1 MSDGSVVIEISLDDK
16 KADKQLD
23 AFEKDLAKAGT
34 NAGAALDKAYR
45 EAVSDIA
52 SQSKRLK
59 DTFVNA
65 FKSMGSA
72 GSNAL
77 KASLNFM
84 RELPSNVQAA
94 LSKLASTV
102 KTGFVNAAKASITA
116 IKELGT
122 SIKNTAVNIKNGF
135 FSIAKTVQSSIVSA
149 VKVSINVIKSIPSA
163 IKSAGIS
170 IKSALVSSLQA
181 AKSAAIS
188 FAQTTV
194 KVIRSIPSAAKT
206 AAVAV
211 KDSFVVAYKAAVV
224 AAYMSVKGTI
234 SAVKAIPSATKS
246 AALAVSSAMKTAF
259 SAVASAAKTTGTTVK
274 SALKTGFSA
283 VKSGAKAAGQAGI
296 SALKGLG
303 NIAKSTGSLIKSGL
317 VSGFNAAKA
326 AAKGAGAGMREALKN
341 SVEKPAEQARFSV
354 LKLAAALGLIAATKN
369 VVGSAIGRVDT
380 IDTATKSLTV
390 LTGSAKDAQLVMTD
404 LTAAIDGTPIAL
416 DAVAL
421 GAKKM
426 VAAGMKA
433 ANVKPVFTAIADAA
447 YGVGNGSESID
458 QMTDAISALQASGVA
473 YADDINRLVDA
484 GVPAWQILANSTGK
498 SVGEMKKYV
507 SEGSLEST
515 KAIAM
520 LTKGIEEGTT
530 GMAGNT
536 AKMAGLAKTAG
547 NTISGSFANMKTAA
561 VKSLANIAEN
571 LKGPIIQALDVA
583 KNTFKQFAA
592 VTASPEFQKKL
603 SDMIQKIKELIP
615 VMVKLAPTIL
625 KVVSAMLALQA
636 VSSVYVAFS
645 NIGKM
650 FVPLK
655 NGLFVIATGF
665 MKLAKTI
672 RHPITAIKNLAF
684 AIKYFIVTSGAV
696 IAIVGAVIAVLYGM
710 YAAFKENTA
719 NIKGFLSGMFDAV
732 KNSFG
737 KIVDVFKQIVSALK
751 PVGSGFK
758 DVLKYIGVGVWVA
771 FGIVLATV
779 VDIIQVLARIVLVA
793 IKGLQGLYYAI
804 KAAFQ
809 ALSGDLKGAKKSL
822 EQSKEAFVDAGSAI
836 KDAFNKDNYAL
847 TGTVEA
853 FKQMGGEAEN
863 TAKKTE
869 TSGKKIKETLKLVET
884 TAKQTETTV
893 SKSNQAIDTMLSG
906 GVDQYGN
913 KLSEKTKSFLNAA
926 KDLYGQYQES
936 SKKSQ
941 DKYSAAM
948 EKAQDLEGDKRK
960 KAIADANA
968 TLVAEIDKNN
978 GTLLTLQAD
987 YAKLLKENKWVD
999 GTELTAQQKKFLQQ
1013 QTADIQ
1019 AELAKQNQL
1028 YVEGNLLKLSN
1039 GKTLNEK
1046 ERSTSIEVQKSLY
1059 ADRKKAVETGEK
1071 ELADLKKKKSDA
1083 TTETEKAN
1091 YQIQID
1097 EQTKKNKTLAENLQK
1112 WASEMNTIIANGGTL
1127 NAETFAKGL
1136 SEMGNISDEQLS
1148 AVWQDFVKVS
1158 GSIDNTLAG
1167 LGAIMS
1173 QRGGEGVQA
1182 FVTALQSGDYTTAA
1196 LNINNDVM
1204 NTLSTLPNG
1213 MFQNGQSGKDQ
1224 FIAAI
1229 KSGDFQGAGKFLLDG
1244 VKLGASPLPGEMNNI
1259 GKQGGNA
1266 NADGLK
1272 STAEANKSAGAE
1284 LKNNAKNGAF
1294 DPNLFKMTG
1303 ANNASG
1309 FNGGILDGKGNAFS
1323 AGSGIGNSA
1332 KSGAASVDSSGVG
1345 SDFASGYAQG
1355 IASGG
1360 MMVAG
1365 AASALAN
1372 KALAA
1377 VQKKQD
1383 SHSPSKESKKLGGD
1397 FGTGY
1402 SLGIADKNK
1411 AVTKAANNL
1420 VASAL
1425 GTESQ
1430 IKKLSSTL
1438 KDKIS
1443 SAIDAGLH
1451 SKNKSVGQLK
1461 QAKALSS
1468 IEGYIGQQTNKLAAT
1483 AKKRDKV
1490 VAQLKA
1496 ANTKMADLTKQ
1507 SKEYAA
1513 SITEKMQ
1520 SYGSISNVDPENPQS
1535 IQAEMQKRLK
1545 EIKAFQANVE
1555 KLRKKGV
1562 SKDIISDILESG
1574 VENGSSYAQA
1584 LAKSDAKTIKAINST
1599 QNQINSASKSMGN
1612 TAANAMYSAGINAA
1626 KGLINGLNSQKKQ
1639 LENTAKSIANTIT
1652 NSVKK
1657 ALRIHSPS
1665 RVAIE
1670 LGKFFTGG
1678 LGNGVLAGAK
1688 GAVQSTNKMVDKVVN
1703 AASNMTVPAITLP
1716 KISAEKAL
1724 GLKSVDLNR
1733 TITVKTIID
1742 NKTKES
1748 SNADLIK
1755 AIKESGAKPVI
1766 LNLDGEVLA
1775 NNSNNRIGSMTDLGL
1790 YGGGLL

>member
-16 KADKQLD
+16 KADKQFD

-84 RELPSNVQAA
+84 RELPANVQAA

-149 VKVSINVIKSIPSA
+149 VKVSINVIKSIPGA

-181 AKSAAIS
+181 AKSAAIT

-194 KVIRSIPSAAKT
+194 KVIKSIPGAAKT
-206 AAVAV
+206 AATAV
-211 KDSFVVAYKAAVV
+211 KNSFVVAYKAVVV

-246 AALAVSSAMKTAF
+246 AALAISSAMKTAF

-341 SVEKPAEQARFSV
+341 SVEKPAEQARFSI
-354 LKLAAALGLIAATKN
+354 LRLAAAFGLIAATKN

-473 YADDINRLVDA
+473 YSDDINRLVDA

-583 KNTFKQFAA
+583 KNAFKQFAA

-603 SDMIQKIKELIP
+603 SDLIQKIKEFIP
-615 VMVKLAPTIL
+615 VLIEWAPVLA
-625 KVVSAMLALQA
+625 KVAAGFVAFNII
-636 VSSVYVAFS
+636 SSVYSKVAGLVMAFRGLASSGTLLGGIVNTVKGAFVGLKAALGSASVAF
-645 NIGKM
+645 G
-650 FVPLK
+650 V
-655 NGLFVIATGF
+655 
-665 MKLAKTI
+665 
-672 RHPITAIKNLAF
+672 ITA
-684 AIKYFIVTSGAV
+684 V
-696 IAIVGAVIAVLYGM
+696 IGSVVAVLYGM
-710 YAAFKENTA
+710 YTAFKENTA
-719 NIKGFLSGMFDAV
+719 GIKGFLSGMWDAV

-758 DVLKYIGVGVWVA
+758 DILKYIGVGVWVA

-809 ALSGDLKGAKKSL
+809 ALQGDLKGAKKSL
-822 EQSKEAFVDAGSAI
+822 EQSKDAFVDAGSAI

-847 TGTVEA
+847 TGTIESL
-853 FKQMGGEAEN
+853 KEMGGEAEK
-863 TAKKTE
+863 TGAKAE
-869 TSGKKIKETLKLVET
+869 TSNKKIANSLKIVES

-913 KLSEKTKSFLNAA
+913 KLSEKTKSFLNSA
-926 KDLYGQYQES
+926 KELYSQYQES
-936 SKKSQ
+936 AKKSQ
-941 DKYSAAM
+941 DAYTAAM
-948 EKAQDLEGDKRK
+948 EKAQTLEGDKRK
-960 KAIADANA
+960 KAIADANTA
-968 TLVAEIDKNN
+968 LVSEINKNN

-987 YAKLLKENKWVD
+987 YAKLLKGNKWVD

-1028 YVEGNLLKLSN
+1028 YVEGNLLKLAN

-1071 ELADLKKKKSDA
+1071 ELADLKKKKADA
-1083 TTETEKAN
+1083 STETEKAN

-1097 EQTKKNKTLAENLQK
+1097 EQTKKNKTLAGNLQK
-1112 WASEMNTIIANGGTL
+1112 WASEMNAIIANGGTL
-1127 NAETFAKGL
+1127 NAETFANGL
-1136 SEMGNISDEQLS
+1136 SQLGNISDEQLS
-1148 AVWQDFVKVS
+1148 ALWQNFVS
-1158 GSIDNTLAG
+1158 TSTSIDNTLAG
-1167 LGAIMS
+1167 LAGIMG
-1173 QRGGEGVQA
+1173 QRGGQGVQA

-1196 LNINNDVM
+1196 LNINNDV
-1204 NTLSTLPNG
+1204 LSTISSLPNG
-1213 MFQNGQSGKDQ
+1213 MFLNGESGKNQ
-1224 FIAAI
+1224 FLTAI
-1229 KSGDFQGAGKFLLDG
+1229 KSGDFQGAGKYLVDG
-1244 VKLGASPLPGEMNNI
+1244 VKMGTDSIDSEMKI
-1259 GKQGGNA
+1259 KGQTGGQNF
-1266 NADGLK
+1266 ADGVK
-1272 STAEANKSAGAE
+1272 GKEGAAKSAGSAV
-1284 LKNNAKNGAF
+1284 KNKAKEGAT
-1294 DPNLFKMTG
+1294 DPNAFKAVG
-1303 ANNASG
+1303 SKDSAG
-1309 FNGGILDGKGNAFS
+1309 FNNGVMGGKGGAYS
-1323 AGSGIGNSA
+1323 AGSSVGNSA
-1332 KSGAASVDSSGVG
+1332 KAGAGSVDSSGVG
-1345 SDFASGYAQG
+1345 SDFASGYVNG
-1355 IASGG
+1355 ILSGMG
-1360 MMVAG
+1360 AVGEAAG
-1365 AASALAN
+1365 SLAN
-1372 KALAA
+1372 KALQA
-1377 VQKKQD
+1377 VKDAQKSK
-1383 SHSPSKESKKLGGD
+1383 SPSKKAKKLGGD
-1397 FGTGY
+1397 FGSGY
-1402 SLGIADKNK
+1402 SLGIASKTKAVNK
-1411 AVTKAANNL
+1411 AASNL
-1420 VASAL
+1420 VAGAL

-1451 SKNKSVGQLK
+1451 SKNKSAGQLK
-1461 QAKALSS
+1461 QAKALNS
-1468 IEGYIGQQTNKLAAT
+1468 IEDYIAQQTNKLAAT

-1507 SKEYAA
+1507 SKEYAT
-1513 SITEKMQ
+1513 SITEKMK
-1520 SYGSISNVDPENPQS
+1520 SYGSISNVDPENPKS
-1535 IQAEMQKRLK
+1535 IQQEMQKRLK

-1562 SKDIISDILESG
+1562 SKDIINDILEAG
-1574 VENGSSYAQA
+1574 VENSSSYAQA

-1626 KGLINGLNSQKKQ
+1626 KGLISGLNSQKKQ
-1639 LENTAKSIANTIT
+1639 LEKTAKSIANTIT

-1657 ALRIHSPS
+1657 ALKIHSPS

-1678 LGNGVLAGAK
+1678 LGNGVLAGAN

-1703 AASNMTVPAITLP
+1703 AASNMTVPTINLP

-1755 AIKESGAKPVI
+1755 AIQQSGDRPINFYV
-1766 LNLDGEVLA
+1766 DGKDIADNTNNHLGSSTSLA
-1775 NNSNNRIGSMTDLGL
+1775 FYGKGL
-1790 YGGGLL
+1790 

>member
-23 AFEKDLAKAGT
+23 AFEKDLEKAGT
-34 NAGAALDKAYR
+34 NAGAALDKAYK

-170 IKSALVSSLQA
+170 IKSALASSLQA

-194 KVIRSIPSAAKT
+194 KVIKSIPGAAKT
-206 AAVAV
+206 AATAV
-211 KDSFVVAYKAAVV
+211 KNSFVVAYKAVVV

-520 LTKGIEEGTT
+520 LTKGIEEGTS

-583 KNTFKQFAA
+583 KNAFKQFAA

-603 SDMIQKIKELIP
+603 SDLIQKIKEFIP
-615 VMVKLAPTIL
+615 VLIEWAPLLAKVAAGFVAFNIL
-625 KVVSAMLALQA
+625 
-636 VSSVYVAFS
+636 SSVYSKVAGLVMAFRGLAS
-645 NIGKM
+645 SGTLLGGIVNTVKGS
-650 FVPLK
+650 FLALK
-655 NGLFVIATGF
+655 VALGSAAAAFGVI
-665 MKLAKTI
+665 I
-672 RHPITAIKNLAF
+672 
-684 AIKYFIVTSGAV
+684 AV
-696 IAIVGAVIAVLYGM
+696 IGAVIAVAYGM
-710 YAAFKENTA
+710 YVSFKENTA
-719 NIKGFLSGMFDAV
+719 NIKGFLSTMWDGV

-737 KIVDVFKQIVSALK
+737 KIVDVFKQIVAALK

-758 DVLKYIGVGVWVA
+758 DVLKYVGVAIWA
-771 FGIVLATV
+771 SLGLVLAAV

-793 IKGLQGLYYAI
+793 IKALQGLYYAI
-804 KAAFQ
+804 KSAFQ

-822 EQSKEAFVDAGSAI
+822 EQSKDAFVDAGSAI

-853 FKQMGGEAEN
+853 FKQMGGEAEK

-987 YAKLLKENKWVD
+987 YAKLLKGNKWVD

-1451 SKNKSVGQLK
+1451 SKNKSAGQLK
-1461 QAKALSS
+1461 QAKALNS
-1468 IEGYIGQQTNKLAAT
+1468 IEGYIAQQTNKLAAT

-1520 SYGSISNVDPENPQS
+1520 SYGSISNVDAENPQS

-1665 RVAIE
+1665 RVAVE

-1755 AIKESGAKPVI
+1755 AIQKSGDRPIIFNVDGK
-1766 LNLDGEVLA
+1766 NLAENA
-1775 NNSNNRIGSMTDLGL
+1775 NNRIGTMGNLGL

>member
-116 IKELGT
+116 VKNLGT

-135 FSIAKTVQSSIVSA
+135 FSIAKTVQSSIMSA

-194 KVIRSIPSAAKT
+194 KVIKSIPGAAKT
-206 AAVAV
+206 AATAV
-211 KDSFVVAYKAAVV
+211 KNSFVVAYKAVVV

-283 VKSGAKAAGQAGI
+283 VKYGAKAAGQAGI

-303 NIAKSTGSLIKSGL
+303 NIAKSTGSLIKTGL

-473 YADDINRLVDA
+473 YSDDINRLVDA

-583 KNTFKQFAA
+583 KNAFKQFAA

-603 SDMIQKIKELIP
+603 SDLIQKIKEFIP
-615 VMVKLAPTIL
+615 VLIEWAPLLAKVAAGFVAFNIL
-625 KVVSAMLALQA
+625 
-636 VSSVYVAFS
+636 SSVYSKVAGLVMAFRGLAS
-645 NIGKM
+645 SGTLLGGIVNTVKGS
-650 FVPLK
+650 FLALK
-655 NGLFVIATGF
+655 VALGSAAAAFGVI
-665 MKLAKTI
+665 I
-672 RHPITAIKNLAF
+672 
-684 AIKYFIVTSGAV
+684 AV
-696 IAIVGAVIAVLYGM
+696 IGAVIAVAYGM
-710 YAAFKENTA
+710 YVSFKENTA
-719 NIKGFLSGMFDAV
+719 NIKGFLSTMWDGV

-737 KIVDVFKQIVSALK
+737 KIVDVFKQIVAALK

-758 DVLKYIGVGVWVA
+758 DVLKYVGVAIWA
-771 FGIVLATV
+771 SLGLVLAAV

-793 IKGLQGLYYAI
+793 IKALQGLYYAI

-809 ALSGDLKGAKKSL
+809 ALHWDLKGAKKSL
-822 EQSKEAFVDAGSAI
+822 EQSKDAFVEAGSAI

-869 TSGKKIKETLKLVET
+869 TSGKKIKDTLKLVET

-906 GVDQYGN
+906 GVDQYGK
-913 KLSEKTKSFLNAA
+913 KLSEKTESFLNAA
-926 KDLYGQYQES
+926 KDLYEQYQEAT
-936 SKKSQ
+936 KKSQ
-941 DKYSAAM
+941 DKYSVAM
-948 EKAQDLEGDKRK
+948 EKAQSLEGDKRK

-987 YAKLLKENKWVD
+987 YAKLLKGNKWVD

-1112 WASEMNTIIANGGTL
+1112 WASEMNAIIANGGTL

-1224 FIAAI
+1224 FITAI

-1272 STAEANKSAGAE
+1272 STAEANKRAGAE

-1323 AGSGIGNSA
+1323 AGTGIGNSA

-1345 SDFASGYAQG
+1345 SDFASGYVDG
-1355 IASGG
+1355 ILSGMKKVG
-1360 MMVAG
+1360 EAAG
-1365 AASALAN
+1365 SLAN
-1372 KALAA
+1372 KALQA
-1377 VQKKQD
+1377 VKDAQKSK
-1383 SHSPSKESKKLGGD
+1383 SPSKKAKKLGRD
-1397 FGTGY
+1397 FGSGY

-1420 VASAL
+1420 VAGAL
-1425 GTESQ
+1425 GTEKQ
-1430 IKKLSSTL
+1430 IKKLSTTL

-1451 SKNKSVGQLK
+1451 SKNKSAGQLK
-1461 QAKALSS
+1461 QAKALNS

-1535 IQAEMQKRLK
+1535 IQQEMQKRLK

-1562 SKDIISDILESG
+1562 SKDIVSDILDAG

-1755 AIKESGAKPVI
+1755 AIQKSGDRPIIFNVDGK
-1766 LNLDGEVLA
+1766 NLAENA
-1775 NNSNNRIGSMTDLGL
+1775 NNRIGTMGNLGL

>member
-23 AFEKDLAKAGT
+23 AFEKDLEKAGT

-194 KVIRSIPSAAKT
+194 KVIKSIPGAAKT
-206 AAVAV
+206 AATAV
-211 KDSFVVAYKAAVV
+211 KNSFVVAYKAVVV

-283 VKSGAKAAGQAGI
+283 VKSGAKAVGQAGI

-583 KNTFKQFAA
+583 KNAFKQFAA

-603 SDMIQKIKELIP
+603 SDLIQKIKEFIP
-615 VMVKLAPTIL
+615 VLIEWAPLLAKVAAGFVAFNIL
-625 KVVSAMLALQA
+625 
-636 VSSVYVAFS
+636 SSVYSKVAGLVMAFRGLAS
-645 NIGKM
+645 SGTLLGGIVNTVKGS
-650 FVPLK
+650 FLALK
-655 NGLFVIATGF
+655 VALGSAAAAFGVI
-665 MKLAKTI
+665 I
-672 RHPITAIKNLAF
+672 
-684 AIKYFIVTSGAV
+684 AV
-696 IAIVGAVIAVLYGM
+696 IGAVIAVAYGM
-710 YAAFKENTA
+710 YVSFKENTA
-719 NIKGFLSGMFDAV
+719 NIKGFLSTMWDGV

-737 KIVDVFKQIVSALK
+737 KIVDVFKQIVAALK

-758 DVLKYIGVGVWVA
+758 DVLKYVGVAIWA
-771 FGIVLATV
+771 SLGLVLAAV

-793 IKGLQGLYYAI
+793 IKALQGLYYAI
-804 KAAFQ
+804 KSAFQ

-822 EQSKEAFVDAGSAI
+822 EQSKDAFVEAGSAI

-978 GTLLTLQAD
+978 GTILTLQAD

>member
-1 MSDGSVVIEISLDDK
+1 MSDGSVVIEISLDDT

-23 AFEKDLAKAGT
+23 TFEKDLAKAGT

-65 FKSMGSA
+65 FKSMGNA

-77 KASLNFM
+77 KASLSFM
-84 RELPSNVQAA
+84 RELPANVGSA

-116 IKELGT
+116 VKNLGT

-149 VKVSINVIKSIPSA
+149 VKTSINVIKSIPGA
-163 IKSAGIS
+163 IKSAGSS
-170 IKSALVSSLQA
+170 IKSALVSSLHA
-181 AKSAAIS
+181 AKTAAIS

-194 KVIRSIPSAAKT
+194 KVIKSIPGAAKT
-206 AAVAV
+206 AATAV
-211 KDSFVVAYKAAVV
+211 KNSFVVAYKAVVV

-259 SAVASAAKTTGTTVK
+259 SAVVSAAKTTGTTVK
-274 SALKTGFSA
+274 TALTNGFSA
-283 VKSGAKAAGQAGI
+283 IKSGAKTAGQVGI

-303 NIAKSTGSLIKSGL
+303 NAAKSTGSLIKNGL
-317 VSGFNAAKA
+317 VSGFNAAKS

-341 SVEKPAEQARFSV
+341 SVEKPAEQARFSI
-354 LKLAAALGLIAATKN
+354 LRLAAAFGLIAATKN

-426 VAAGMKA
+426 VAAGMQA

-473 YADDINRLVDA
+473 YSDDINRLVDA

-583 KNTFKQFAA
+583 KNAFKQFAS

-615 VMVKLAPTIL
+615 VLIELAPIL
-625 KVVSAMLALQA
+625 AKVAAGFIA
-636 VSSVYVAFS
+636 FNIISSVYSKIAGLVGAIKGLASSSSLLGGIINTVRGSFLALKVALGSATAAF
-645 NIGKM
+645 G
-650 FVPLK
+650 
-655 NGLFVIATGF
+655 VIA
-665 MKLAKTI
+665 
-672 RHPITAIKNLAF
+672 
-684 AIKYFIVTSGAV
+684 AV
-696 IAIVGAVIAVLYGM
+696 IGAVIAVLYGM

-758 DVLKYIGVGVWVA
+758 DILKYVGVGVWVA

-793 IKGLQGLYYAI
+793 IKALQGLYYAL
-804 KAAFQ
+804 KAANQ
-809 ALSGDLKGAKKSL
+809 AAHWDLKGAKKSI
-822 EQSKEAFVDAGSAI
+822 EQSKDAFVDAGSAI

-847 TGTVEA
+847 TGTIESL
-853 FKQMGGEAEN
+853 KEMGGEAE
-863 TAKKTE
+863 KTGTKAE
-869 TSGKKIKETLKLVET
+869 TSNKKISSSLKLVES
-884 TAKQTETTV
+884 TAKQTEATV

-913 KLSEKTKSFLNAA
+913 KLNEKTKSFLNAA
-926 KDLYGQYQES
+926 KELYSNYQES
-936 SKKSQ
+936 AQKSQ
-941 DKYSAAM
+941 DKYTAAM
-948 EKAQDLEGDKRK
+948 EKAQSLEGEKRK
-960 KAIADANA
+960 KVIADANA

-987 YAKLLKENKWVD
+987 YAKLLKGNKWVD

-1028 YVEGNLLKLSN
+1028 YVEGNLLKLAN

-1046 ERSTSIEVQKSLY
+1046 ERATSIEVQKSLY
-1059 ADRKKAVETGEK
+1059 GDRKKAVETGEK
-1071 ELADLKKKKSDA
+1071 ELADLKRKKSDA

-1097 EQTKKNKTLAENLQK
+1097 EQTKKNKTLAGNLQK
-1112 WASEMNTIIANGGTL
+1112 WASEMNAIIANGGTL

-1136 SEMGNISDEQLS
+1136 SEMGNISDEQLG

-1167 LGAIMS
+1167 LAAVMS

-1196 LNINNDVM
+1196 LKINDDVL
-1204 NTLSTLPNG
+1204 NTISGLPNS
-1213 MFQNGQSGKDQ
+1213 MFLNGQSGKDQ
-1224 FIAAI
+1224 FLLAI

-1244 VKLGASPLPGEMNNI
+1244 VKMGADPLPGEMEKN
-1259 GKQGGNA
+1259 GKKSGDAQAKGV
-1266 NADGLK
+1266 K
-1272 STAEANKSAGAE
+1272 STAEANKSAGKE
-1284 LKNNAKNGAF
+1284 IKNNAKSGAF

-1303 ANNASG
+1303 SKNSSG
-1309 FNGGILDGKGNAFS
+1309 FNNGILGGKDGAFS
-1323 AGSGIGNSA
+1323 AGTSVGGSA

-1345 SDFASGYAQG
+1345 SDFASGYVNG
-1355 IASGG
+1355 ILSGMG
-1360 MMVAG
+1360 TVGEA
-1365 AASALAN
+1365 AASLAN

-1383 SHSPSKESKKLGGD
+1383 SRSPSKKSKKLGGD
-1397 FGTGY
+1397 FGSGY
-1402 SLGIADKNK
+1402 SLGIASKTK
-1411 AVTKAANNL
+1411 AVTKAASNL
-1420 VASAL
+1420 VAGAL
-1425 GTESQ
+1425 GTEKQ

-1438 KDKIS
+1438 KDKVS

-1451 SKNKSVGQLK
+1451 SKNKSRGQLK
-1461 QAKALSS
+1461 QAKALNS
-1468 IEGYIGQQTNKLAAT
+1468 IEGYIAQQTNRLAAT

-1520 SYGSISNVDPENPQS
+1520 SYGSISNVDAENPQS
-1535 IQAEMQKRLK
+1535 IQQEMQKRLK

-1639 LENTAKSIANTIT
+1639 LEKTAKSIANTIT

-1665 RVAIE
+1665 RVAVE

-1688 GAVQSTNKMVDKVVN
+1688 GAVKSTNKMVDSVVN
-1703 AASNMTVPAITLP
+1703 AASNLTAPKITLP
-1716 KISAEKAL
+1716 HVSAEKAL
-1724 GLKSVDLNR
+1724 GLKSSDLNR
-1733 TITVKTIID
+1733 TITVKAIVE
-1742 NKTKES
+1742 NES
-1748 SNADLIK
+1748 K
-1755 AIKESGAKPVI
+1755 
-1766 LNLDGEVLA
+1766 
-1775 NNSNNRIGSMTDLGL
+1775 NNSNSDLINAIEKSGGRPIILNVDGKVIADNTNNHLGNSTSLAFYGKGL
-1790 YGGGLL
+1790 

>member
-1 MSDGSVVIEISLDDK
+1 MSDGSVVIEISLDDT

-23 AFEKDLAKAGT
+23 TFEKDLAKAGT

-65 FKSMGSA
+65 FKSMGNA

-77 KASLNFM
+77 KASLSFM
-84 RELPSNVQAA
+84 RELPANVGSA

-116 IKELGT
+116 VKNLGT

-149 VKVSINVIKSIPSA
+149 VKTSINVIKSIPGA
-163 IKSAGIS
+163 IKSAGSS
-170 IKSALVSSLQA
+170 IKSALVSSLHA
-181 AKSAAIS
+181 AKTAAIS

-194 KVIRSIPSAAKT
+194 KVIKSIPGAAKT
-206 AAVAV
+206 AATAV
-211 KDSFVVAYKAAVV
+211 KNSFVVAYKAVVV

-259 SAVASAAKTTGTTVK
+259 SAVVSAAKTTGTTVK
-274 SALKTGFSA
+274 TALTNGFSA
-283 VKSGAKAAGQAGI
+283 IKSGAKTAGQVGI

-303 NIAKSTGSLIKSGL
+303 NAAKSTGSLIKNGL
-317 VSGFNAAKA
+317 VSGFNAAKS

-341 SVEKPAEQARFSV
+341 SVEKPAEQARFSI
-354 LKLAAALGLIAATKN
+354 LRLAAAFGLIAATKN

-426 VAAGMKA
+426 VAAGMQA

-473 YADDINRLVDA
+473 YSDDINRLVDA

-583 KNTFKQFAA
+583 KNAFKQFAS

-615 VMVKLAPTIL
+615 VLIELAPIL
-625 KVVSAMLALQA
+625 AKVAAGFIA
-636 VSSVYVAFS
+636 FNIISSVYSKIAGLVGAIKGLASSGSLLGSIINTVRGSFLALKVALGSATAAF
-645 NIGKM
+645 G
-650 FVPLK
+650 
-655 NGLFVIATGF
+655 VIA
-665 MKLAKTI
+665 
-672 RHPITAIKNLAF
+672 
-684 AIKYFIVTSGAV
+684 AV
-696 IAIVGAVIAVLYGM
+696 IGAVIAVLYGM

-758 DVLKYIGVGVWVA
+758 DILKYVGVGVWVA

-793 IKGLQGLYYAI
+793 IKALQGLYYAL
-804 KAAFQ
+804 KAANQ
-809 ALSGDLKGAKKSL
+809 AAHWDLKGAKKSI
-822 EQSKEAFVDAGSAI
+822 EQSKDAFVDAGSAI

-847 TGTVEA
+847 TGTIESL
-853 FKQMGGEAEN
+853 KEMGGEAE
-863 TAKKTE
+863 KTGTKAE
-869 TSGKKIKETLKLVET
+869 TSNKKISSSLKLVES
-884 TAKQTETTV
+884 TAKQTEATV

-913 KLSEKTKSFLNAA
+913 KLNEKTKSFLNAA
-926 KDLYGQYQES
+926 KELYSNYQES
-936 SKKSQ
+936 AQKSQ
-941 DKYSAAM
+941 DKYTAAM
-948 EKAQDLEGDKRK
+948 EKAQSLEGEKRK
-960 KAIADANA
+960 KVIADANA

-987 YAKLLKENKWVD
+987 YAKLLKGNKWVD

-1028 YVEGNLLKLSN
+1028 YVEGNLLKLAN

-1046 ERSTSIEVQKSLY
+1046 ERATSIEVQKSLY
-1059 ADRKKAVETGEK
+1059 SDRKKAVETGEK

-1083 TTETEKAN
+1083 STETEKAN

-1097 EQTKKNKTLAENLQK
+1097 EQTKKNKTLSTNLQN
-1112 WASEMNTIIANGGTL
+1112 WATEMNAIVANGGTL
-1127 NAETFAKGL
+1127 TAETFAKGL
-1136 SEMGNISDEQLS
+1136 SEMGNISDEQLG
-1148 AVWQDFVKVS
+1148 AVWQDFVKAS

-1167 LGAIMS
+1167 LAAIMS
-1173 QRGGEGVQA
+1173 QRGGEGVQG

-1196 LNINNDVM
+1196 SKVNDDVLK
-1204 NTLSTLPNG
+1204 TISSLPNS
-1213 MFQNGQSGKDQ
+1213 MFLNGQSGKDQ
-1224 FIAAI
+1224 FIAAV

-1244 VKLGASPLPGEMNNI
+1244 VKMGAEPLQGEMDKN
-1259 GKQGGNA
+1259 GKTSGNA
-1266 NADGLK
+1266 QANGLK
-1272 STAEANKSAGAE
+1272 GTKEANKKAGAE
-1284 LKNNAKNGAF
+1284 LKNNAKSGAF

-1303 ANNASG
+1303 SKNSSG
-1309 FNGGILDGKGNAFS
+1309 FNNGILVGKDGAFS
-1323 AGSGIGNSA
+1323 AGSSVGGSA
-1332 KSGAASVDSSGVG
+1332 KSGADSVDSTGVG
-1345 SDFASGYAQG
+1345 SDFASGYVNG
-1355 IASGG
+1355 ILSGMG
-1360 MMVAG
+1360 KVAEA
-1365 AASALAN
+1365 AASLAS

-1383 SHSPSKESKKLGGD
+1383 SHSPAKKSKKLGGD
-1397 FGTGY
+1397 FGSGY
-1402 SLGIADKNK
+1402 SLGIASKTKAVNK
-1411 AVTKAANNL
+1411 AASNL
-1420 VASAL
+1420 VAGAL
-1425 GTESQ
+1425 GTEKQ

-1443 SAIDAGLH
+1443 TAIDAGLH
-1451 SKNKSVGQLK
+1451 SKNKSRGQLK
-1461 QAKALSS
+1461 QAKALNS
-1468 IEGYIGQQTNKLAAT
+1468 IEGYIAQQTSRLAAT

-1520 SYGSISNVDPENPQS
+1520 SYGSISNVDAENPQS
-1535 IQAEMQKRLK
+1535 IQQEMQKRLK

-1639 LENTAKSIANTIT
+1639 LEKTAKSIANTIT

-1665 RVAIE
+1665 RVAVE

-1688 GAVQSTNKMVDKVVN
+1688 GAVKSTNKMVDSVVN
-1703 AASNMTVPAITLP
+1703 AASNLTAPKITLP
-1716 KISAEKAL
+1716 HVSAEKAL
-1724 GLKSVDLNR
+1724 GLKSSDLNR
-1733 TITVKTIID
+1733 TITVKAIVE
-1742 NKTKES
+1742 NES
-1748 SNADLIK
+1748 K
-1755 AIKESGAKPVI
+1755 
-1766 LNLDGEVLA
+1766 
-1775 NNSNNRIGSMTDLGL
+1775 NNSNSDLINAIEKSGGRPIILNVDGKVIADNTNNHLGNSTSLAFYGKGL
-1790 YGGGLL
+1790 

>member
-1 MSDGSVVIEISLDDK
+1 MSDGSVVIEISLDDT

-23 AFEKDLAKAGT
+23 TFEKDLAKAGT

-65 FKSMGSA
+65 FKSMGNA

-77 KASLNFM
+77 KASLSFM
-84 RELPSNVQAA
+84 RELPANVGSA

-116 IKELGT
+116 VKNLGT

-135 FSIAKTVQSSIVSA
+135 FSIAKTVQSSIMSA
-149 VKVSINVIKSIPSA
+149 VKISINVIKSIPSA
-163 IKSAGIS
+163 IKSAGSS

-181 AKSAAIS
+181 AKMAAIS

-194 KVIRSIPSAAKT
+194 KVIKSIPGAAKT
-206 AAVAV
+206 AATAV
-211 KDSFVVAYKAAVV
+211 KNSFVVAYKAVVV

-259 SAVASAAKTTGTTVK
+259 SAVVSAAKTTGTTVK
-274 SALKTGFSA
+274 TALTNGFSA
-283 VKSGAKAAGQAGI
+283 IKSGAKTAGQVGI

-303 NIAKSTGSLIKSGL
+303 NAAKSTGSLIKNGL
-317 VSGFNAAKA
+317 VSGFNAARS

-341 SVEKPAEQARFSV
+341 TVEKPAEQARFSI
-354 LKLAAALGLIAATKN
+354 LRLAAAFGLIAATKN

-426 VAAGMKA
+426 VAAGMQA

-473 YADDINRLVDA
+473 YSDDINRLVDA

-583 KNTFKQFAA
+583 KNAFKQFAA

-603 SDMIQKIKELIP
+603 SDLIQKIKEFIP
-615 VMVKLAPTIL
+615 VLIEWAPVLA
-625 KVVSAMLALQA
+625 KVAAGFVAFNII
-636 VSSVYVAFS
+636 SSVYSKVAGLVMAFRGLASSGTLLGGIVNTVKGAFVGLKAALGSASVAF
-645 NIGKM
+645 G
-650 FVPLK
+650 V
-655 NGLFVIATGF
+655 
-665 MKLAKTI
+665 
-672 RHPITAIKNLAF
+672 ITA
-684 AIKYFIVTSGAV
+684 V
-696 IAIVGAVIAVLYGM
+696 IGTVVAVLYGM
-710 YAAFKENTA
+710 YTAFKENTA
-719 NIKGFLSGMFDAV
+719 GIKGFLSGMWDAV

-758 DVLKYIGVGVWVA
+758 DILKYIGVGVWVA

-809 ALSGDLKGAKKSL
+809 ALQGDLKGAKKSL
-822 EQSKEAFVDAGSAI
+822 EQSKDAFVDAGSAI

-847 TGTVEA
+847 TGTIESL
-853 FKQMGGEAEN
+853 KEMGGEAE
-863 TAKKTE
+863 KTGTKAE
-869 TSGKKIKETLKLVET
+869 TSNKKISSSLKLVES
-884 TAKQTETTV
+884 TAKQTEATV

-913 KLSEKTKSFLNAA
+913 KLNEKTKSFLNAA
-926 KDLYGQYQES
+926 KELYSNYQES
-936 SKKSQ
+936 AQKSQ
-941 DKYSAAM
+941 DKYTAAM
-948 EKAQDLEGDKRK
+948 EKAQSLEGEKRK
-960 KAIADANA
+960 KVIADANA

-987 YAKLLKENKWVD
+987 YAKLLKDNKWVD

-1028 YVEGNLLKLSN
+1028 YVEGNLLKLAN

-1046 ERSTSIEVQKSLY
+1046 ERATSIEVQKSLY
-1059 ADRKKAVETGEK
+1059 GDRKKAVETGEK

-1112 WASEMNTIIANGGTL
+1112 WASEMNAIIANGGTL

-1224 FIAAI
+1224 FITAI

-1323 AGSGIGNSA
+1323 AGTGIGNSA

-1360 MMVAG
+1360 VMVAG

-1397 FGTGY
+1397 FGSGY
-1402 SLGIADKNK
+1402 SLGIANKNK
-1411 AVTKAANNL
+1411 AVTKAASNL

-1451 SKNKSVGQLK
+1451 SKNKSTGQLK
-1461 QAKALSS
+1461 QAKALNS
-1468 IEGYIGQQTNKLAAT
+1468 IESYIAQQTNKLAAT

-1520 SYGSISNVDPENPQS
+1520 SYGSISNVDPDNPKS
-1535 IQAEMQKRLK
+1535 IQQEMQKRLK

-1562 SKDIISDILESG
+1562 SKDIINDILEAG

-1639 LENTAKSIANTIT
+1639 LEKTAKSIANTIT

-1703 AASNMTVPAITLP
+1703 AASNMTVPTITLP

-1755 AIKESGAKPVI
+1755 ALKQSGDRPIIFNV
-1766 LNLDGEVLA
+1766 DGKDIADNTNNHLGSSASLA
-1775 NNSNNRIGSMTDLGL
+1775 FYGKGL
-1790 YGGGLL
+1790 

>member
-23 AFEKDLAKAGT
+23 AFEKDLEKAGT

-102 KTGFVNAAKASITA
+102 KTGFVNAAKASITV

-194 KVIRSIPSAAKT
+194 KVIKSIPVAAKT
-206 AAVAV
+206 AATAV
-211 KDSFVVAYKAAVV
+211 KNSFVVAYKAVVV

-341 SVEKPAEQARFSV
+341 SVEKPAEQARFSI
-354 LKLAAALGLIAATKN
+354 LRLAAAFGLIAATKN

-390 LTGSAKDAQLVMTD
+390 LTGSAKDAQLVMKD

-433 ANVKPVFTAIADAA
+433 ADVKPVFTAIADAA

-515 KAIAM
+515 RAIAM

-561 VKSLANIAEN
+561 VKSLANIVEN

-583 KNTFKQFAA
+583 KNAFKQFAA

-603 SDMIQKIKELIP
+603 SDLIQKIKEFIP
-615 VMVKLAPTIL
+615 VLIEWAPVLA
-625 KVVSAMLALQA
+625 KVAAGFVAFNII
-636 VSSVYVAFS
+636 SSVYSKVAGLVMAFRGLAS
-645 NIGKM
+645 SGTLLGGIVNTVKGS
-650 FVPLK
+650 FLALK
-655 NGLFVIATGF
+655 VALGSAAAAFGVI
-665 MKLAKTI
+665 I
-672 RHPITAIKNLAF
+672 
-684 AIKYFIVTSGAV
+684 AV
-696 IAIVGAVIAVLYGM
+696 IGAVIAVAYGM
-710 YAAFKENTA
+710 YVSFKENTA
-719 NIKGFLSGMFDAV
+719 NIKGFLSTMWDGV

-737 KIVDVFKQIVSALK
+737 KIVDVFKQIVAALK

-758 DVLKYIGVGVWVA
+758 DVLKYVGVAIWA
-771 FGIVLATV
+771 SLGLVLAAV

-793 IKGLQGLYYAI
+793 IKALQGLYYAI

-809 ALSGDLKGAKKSL
+809 ALHWDLKGAKKSL
-822 EQSKEAFVDAGSAI
+822 EQSKDAFVEAGSAI

-853 FKQMGGEAEN
+853 FKQMGGEAEK

-906 GVDQYGN
+906 GVDQYGK
-913 KLSEKTKSFLNAA
+913 KLSEKTESFLNAA
-926 KDLYGQYQES
+926 KDLYEQYQEATI
-936 SKKSQ
+936 KSQ
-941 DKYSAAM
+941 DKYSVAM
-948 EKAQDLEGDKRK
+948 EKAQSLEGNKRK

-978 GTLLTLQAD
+978 GALLTLQAD
-987 YAKLLKENKWVD
+987 YAKLLKGNKWVD

-1112 WASEMNTIIANGGTL
+1112 WASEMNAIIANGGTL
-1127 NAETFAKGL
+1127 SAETFAKGL

-1167 LGAIMS
+1167 LAAVMS

-1196 LNINNDVM
+1196 LNINDDVM

-1224 FIAAI
+1224 FITAI

-1323 AGSGIGNSA
+1323 AGTGIGNSA

-1345 SDFASGYAQG
+1345 SDFASGYVNG
-1355 IASGG
+1355 ILSGMG
-1360 MMVAG
+1360 AVGEAAG
-1365 AASALAN
+1365 SLAN
-1372 KALAA
+1372 KALQA
-1377 VQKKQD
+1377 VKDAQKSK
-1383 SHSPSKESKKLGGD
+1383 SPSKKAKKLGGD
-1397 FGTGY
+1397 FGSGY
-1402 SLGIADKNK
+1402 SLGIASKTKAVNK
-1411 AVTKAANNL
+1411 AASNL
-1420 VASAL
+1420 VAGAL

-1451 SKNKSVGQLK
+1451 SKNKSAGQLK
-1461 QAKALSS
+1461 QAKALNS

-1535 IQAEMQKRLK
+1535 IQQEMQKRLK

-1670 LGKFFTGG
+1670 LGKFFTDG

-1703 AASNMTVPAITLP
+1703 AASNLTVPAITLP

-1755 AIKESGAKPVI
+1755 AIQQSGDRPIIFNVDGK
-1766 LNLDGEVLA
+1766 NLAENA
-1775 NNSNNRIGSMTDLGL
+1775 NNRIGTMGNLGL

>member
-34 NAGAALDKAYR
+34 NAGTALDKAYR

-59 DTFVNA
+59 DTFVNV
-65 FKSMGSA
+65 FKSMGNA

-77 KASLNFM
+77 KASLNFI

-102 KTGFVNAAKASITA
+102 KIGFVNAAKASITA
-116 IKELGT
+116 VKNLGT

-135 FSIAKTVQSSIVSA
+135 FSIAKTVQSSIASA
-149 VKVSINVIKSIPSA
+149 VKVSINVIKSIPGA

-194 KVIRSIPSAAKT
+194 KVIKSIPGAAKT
-206 AAVAV
+206 AATAV
-211 KDSFVVAYKAAVV
+211 KNSFVVAYKAVVV

-246 AALAVSSAMKTAF
+246 AALAISSATKTAF

-341 SVEKPAEQARFSV
+341 SVEKPAEQARFSI
-354 LKLAAALGLIAATKN
+354 LRLAAAFGLIAATKN

-583 KNTFKQFAA
+583 KNAFKQFAA

-603 SDMIQKIKELIP
+603 SDLIQKIKEFIP
-615 VMVKLAPTIL
+615 VLIEWAPVLA
-625 KVVSAMLALQA
+625 KVAAGFVAFNII
-636 VSSVYVAFS
+636 SSVYSKVAGLVMAFRGLASSGTLLGGIVNTVKGAFVGLKAALGSASVAF
-645 NIGKM
+645 G
-650 FVPLK
+650 V
-655 NGLFVIATGF
+655 
-665 MKLAKTI
+665 
-672 RHPITAIKNLAF
+672 ITA
-684 AIKYFIVTSGAV
+684 V
-696 IAIVGAVIAVLYGM
+696 IGSVVAVLYGM
-710 YAAFKENTA
+710 YTAFKENTA
-719 NIKGFLSGMFDAV
+719 GIKGFLSGMWDAV

-758 DVLKYIGVGVWVA
+758 DILKYIGVGVWVA

-809 ALSGDLKGAKKSL
+809 ALHWDLKGAKKSL
-822 EQSKEAFVDAGSAI
+822 EQSKDAFVDAGSAI

-853 FKQMGGEAEN
+853 FKQMGGEAEK

-869 TSGKKIKETLKLVET
+869 TSGKKIKDTLKLVET

-893 SKSNQAIDTMLSG
+893 SKSNQAIDMMLSG
-906 GVDQYGN
+906 GVDQYGK
-913 KLSEKTKSFLNAA
+913 KLNEKTKSFLNAA
-926 KDLYGQYQES
+926 KDLYEQYQEAT
-936 SKKSQ
+936 KKSQ
-941 DKYSAAM
+941 DKYSVAM
-948 EKAQDLEGDKRK
+948 EKAQSLEGDKRK
-960 KAIADANA
+960 KAIADANK
-968 TLVAEIDKNN
+968 TLVDETTKNN
-978 GTLLTLQAD
+978 STLLTLQSDYSNMLKTNRWAD
-987 YAKLLKENKWVD
+987 
-999 GTELTAQQKKFLQQ
+999 GQELTAQQKKFLQQ
-1013 QTADIQ
+1013 QTTDIQ
-1019 AELAKQNQL
+1019 TELAKQNQL
-1028 YVEGNLLKLSN
+1028 YVEANLLRLEQ
-1039 GKTLNEK
+1039 GKSLNEK
-1046 ERSTSIEVQKSLY
+1046 ERNTSLEVQKSLY
-1059 ADRKKAVETGEK
+1059 EEKKKAVETGEK
-1071 ELADLKKKKSDA
+1071 SLADLKKKKADA
-1083 TTETEKAN
+1083 STETEKAN

-1097 EQTKKNKTLAENLQK
+1097 EQTKKNKTLSTNLK
-1112 WASEMNTIIANGGTL
+1112 NWATEMNAIIANGGTL
-1127 NAETFAKGL
+1127 NAETFASGL
-1136 SEMGNISDEQLS
+1136 SQLGNISDEQLS
-1148 AVWQDFVKVS
+1148 ALWQNFVS
-1158 GSIDNTLAG
+1158 TSTSIDNTLSG
-1167 LGAIMS
+1167 LAAIMG

-1224 FIAAI
+1224 FITAI

-1323 AGSGIGNSA
+1323 AGTGIGNSA

-1345 SDFASGYAQG
+1345 SDFASGYVNG
-1355 IASGG
+1355 ILSGMG
-1360 MMVAG
+1360 AVGEAAG
-1365 AASALAN
+1365 SLAN
-1372 KALAA
+1372 KALQA
-1377 VQKKQD
+1377 VKDAQKSK
-1383 SHSPSKESKKLGGD
+1383 SPSKKAKKLGGD
-1397 FGTGY
+1397 FGSGY
-1402 SLGIADKNK
+1402 SLGIASKTKAVNK
-1411 AVTKAANNL
+1411 AASNL
-1420 VASAL
+1420 VAGAL

-1451 SKNKSVGQLK
+1451 SKNKSSGQLK
-1461 QAKALSS
+1461 QAKALNS
-1468 IEGYIGQQTNKLAAT
+1468 IEGYIVQQTNRLAAT

-1562 SKDIISDILESG
+1562 SKDIINDILEAG

-1626 KGLINGLNSQKKQ
+1626 RGLINGLNSQKKQ
-1639 LENTAKSIANTIT
+1639 LEKTAKSIANTIT

-1657 ALRIHSPS
+1657 ALKIHSPS

-1703 AASNMTVPAITLP
+1703 AASYMTVPTINLP

-1733 TITVKTIID
+1733 TITVKTIIN

-1755 AIKESGAKPVI
+1755 AIQQSGDRPIIFNV
-1766 LNLDGEVLA
+1766 DGKDIA
-1775 NNSNNRIGSMTDLGL
+1775 DNTNNHIGSSTSLAFYGKGL
-1790 YGGGLL
+1790 

>member
-23 AFEKDLAKAGT
+23 AFEKDLEKAGT

-102 KTGFVNAAKASITA
+102 KTGFVNAAKASITV

-194 KVIRSIPSAAKT
+194 KVIKSIPGAAKT
-206 AAVAV
+206 ASTAV
-211 KDSFVVAYKAAVV
+211 KNSFVVAYKAVVV

-303 NIAKSTGSLIKSGL
+303 NIAKSTGSLIKTGL

-354 LKLAAALGLIAATKN
+354 LKLAAAFGLIAATKN

-390 LTGSAKDAQLVMTD
+390 LTGSAKDAQLVMKD

-433 ANVKPVFTAIADAA
+433 ADVKPVFTAIADAA

-458 QMTDAISALQASGVA
+458 QMVDAISSLQSAGVA
-473 YADDINRLVDA
+473 YSDDINRLVDA

-515 KAIAM
+515 KAISM

-536 AKMAGLAKTAG
+536 AKMSGLAKTAG

-583 KNTFKQFAA
+583 KNAFKQFAA

-603 SDMIQKIKELIP
+603 SDLVQKIKEFIP
-615 VMVKLAPTIL
+615 VLIEWAPLLA
-625 KVVSAMLALQA
+625 KVAAGFVAFNII
-636 VSSVYVAFS
+636 SSVYSKIA
-645 NIGKM
+645 
-650 FVPLK
+650 
-655 NGLFVIATGF
+655 GLVG
-665 MKLAKTI
+665 
-672 RHPITAIKNLAF
+672 AIKGLAS
-684 AIKYFIVTSGAV
+684 SGSLLSGVVNAVRGSFLALKVALGSAAAAFGVVLAV
-696 IAIVGAVIAVLYGM
+696 IGAVIAVAYGM
-710 YAAFKENTA
+710 YVSFKENTA
-719 NIKGFLSGMFDAV
+719 NIKGFLSTMWDGV

-737 KIVDVFKQIVSALK
+737 KIVDVFKQIVAALK

-758 DVLKYIGVGVWVA
+758 DVLKYVGVAIWA
-771 FGIVLATV
+771 SLGLVLAAV

-793 IKGLQGLYYAI
+793 IKALQGLYYAI

-809 ALSGDLKGAKKSL
+809 ALHWDLKGAKKNL
-822 EQSKEAFVDAGSAI
+822 EQSKDAFVDAGSAI

-853 FKQMGGEAEN
+853 FKQMGGEAEK

-869 TSGKKIKETLKLVET
+869 TSGKKIKDTLKLVET
-884 TAKQTETTV
+884 TSKQTETTV

-906 GVDQYGN
+906 GVDQYGK
-913 KLSEKTKSFLNAA
+913 KLNEKTKSFLNAA
-926 KDLYGQYQES
+926 KDLYEQYQEAT
-936 SKKSQ
+936 KKSQ
-941 DKYSAAM
+941 DKYSVAM
-948 EKAQDLEGDKRK
+948 EKAQSLEGDKRK
-960 KAIADANA
+960 KAIADANK
-968 TLVAEIDKNN
+968 TLVDETTKNN
-978 GTLLTLQAD
+978 NTLLTLQSD
-987 YAKLLKENKWVD
+987 YSNMLKTNRWTD
-999 GTELTAQQKKFLQQ
+999 GQELTAQQKKFLQQ

-1019 AELAKQNQL
+1019 TELAKQNQL
-1028 YVEGNLLKLSN
+1028 YVEANLLRLEQ
-1039 GKTLNEK
+1039 GKSLTEK
-1046 ERSTSIEVQKSLY
+1046 ERNTSLEVQKSLY
-1059 ADRKKAVETGEK
+1059 EEKKKAVEAGEK
-1071 ELADLKKKKSDA
+1071 SLDDLKKKKAEAS
-1083 TTETEKAN
+1083 TQTEKAN

-1097 EQTKKNKTLAENLQK
+1097 EQTKKNKTLAGNLQK
-1112 WASEMNTIIANGGTL
+1112 WASEMNAIIANGGTL

-1323 AGSGIGNSA
+1323 AGTGIGNSA

-1345 SDFASGYAQG
+1345 SDFASGYVNG
-1355 IASGG
+1355 ILSGMG
-1360 MMVAG
+1360 AVGEAAG
-1365 AASALAN
+1365 SLAN
-1372 KALAA
+1372 KALQA
-1377 VQKKQD
+1377 VKDAQKSK
-1383 SHSPSKESKKLGGD
+1383 SPSKKAKKLGGD
-1397 FGTGY
+1397 FGSGY
-1402 SLGIADKNK
+1402 SLGIASKTKAVNK
-1411 AVTKAANNL
+1411 AASNL
-1420 VASAL
+1420 VAGAL

-1451 SKNKSVGQLK
+1451 SKNKSAGQLK
-1461 QAKALSS
+1461 QAKALNS

-1535 IQAEMQKRLK
+1535 IQQEMQKRLK

-1670 LGKFFTGG
+1670 LGKFFTDG

-1703 AASNMTVPAITLP
+1703 AASNLTVPAITLP
-1716 KISAEKAL
+1716 KISVEKAL

-1755 AIKESGAKPVI
+1755 AIQQSGDRPIIFNVDGK
-1766 LNLDGEVLA
+1766 NLAENA
-1775 NNSNNRIGSMTDLGL
+1775 NNRIGTMGNLGL

>member
-65 FKSMGSA
+65 FKSMGNA

-77 KASLNFM
+77 KASLNFI

-116 IKELGT
+116 VKNLGT

-149 VKVSINVIKSIPSA
+149 VKISINVIKSIPGA

-194 KVIRSIPSAAKT
+194 KVIKSIPGAAKT
-206 AAVAV
+206 AATAV
-211 KDSFVVAYKAAVV
+211 KNSFVVAYKAVVV

-341 SVEKPAEQARFSV
+341 SVEKPAEQARFSI
-354 LKLAAALGLIAATKN
+354 LRLAAAFGLIAATKN

-515 KAIAM
+515 RAIAM

-583 KNTFKQFAA
+583 KNAFKQFAA

-603 SDMIQKIKELIP
+603 SDLIQKIKEFIP
-615 VMVKLAPTIL
+615 VLIEWAPVLA
-625 KVVSAMLALQA
+625 KVAAGFVAFNII
-636 VSSVYVAFS
+636 SSVYSKVAGLVMAFRGLASSGTLLGGIVNTVKGAFVGLKAALGSASVAF
-645 NIGKM
+645 G
-650 FVPLK
+650 V
-655 NGLFVIATGF
+655 
-665 MKLAKTI
+665 
-672 RHPITAIKNLAF
+672 ITA
-684 AIKYFIVTSGAV
+684 V
-696 IAIVGAVIAVLYGM
+696 IGSVVAVLYGM
-710 YAAFKENTA
+710 YTAFKENTA
-719 NIKGFLSGMFDAV
+719 GIKGFLSGMWDAV

-758 DVLKYIGVGVWVA
+758 DILKYIGVGVWVA

-804 KAAFQ
+804 KATFQ
-809 ALSGDLKGAKKSL
+809 ALQGDLKGAKKSL
-822 EQSKEAFVDAGSAI
+822 EQSKDAFVDAGSAI

-847 TGTVEA
+847 TGTIESL
-853 FKQMGGEAEN
+853 KEMGGEAEK
-863 TAKKTE
+863 TGAKAE
-869 TSGKKIKETLKLVET
+869 TSNKKIANSLKIVES

-913 KLSEKTKSFLNAA
+913 KLSEKTKSFLNSA
-926 KDLYGQYQES
+926 KELYSQYQES
-936 SKKSQ
+936 AKKSQ
-941 DKYSAAM
+941 DAYTAAM
-948 EKAQDLEGDKRK
+948 EKAQSLEGDKRK
-960 KAIADANA
+960 KAIADANK
-968 TLVAEIDKNN
+968 TLVDETTKNN
-978 GTLLTLQAD
+978 STLLTLQSDYSNMLKTNRWAD
-987 YAKLLKENKWVD
+987 
-999 GTELTAQQKKFLQQ
+999 GQELTAQQKKFLQQ
-1013 QTADIQ
+1013 QTTDIQ
-1019 AELAKQNQL
+1019 TELAKQNQL
-1028 YVEGNLLKLSN
+1028 YVEANLLRLEQ
-1039 GKTLNEK
+1039 GKSLNEK
-1046 ERSTSIEVQKSLY
+1046 ERNTSLEVQKSLY
-1059 ADRKKAVETGEK
+1059 EEKKKAVETGEK
-1071 ELADLKKKKSDA
+1071 SLADLKKKKADA
-1083 TTETEKAN
+1083 STETEKAN

-1097 EQTKKNKTLAENLQK
+1097 EQTKKNQTLSTNLK
-1112 WASEMNTIIANGGTL
+1112 NWASEMNSIIANGGTL
-1127 NAETFAKGL
+1127 NAQTFANGL
-1136 SEMGNISDEQLS
+1136 SQLGNISDEQLS
-1148 AVWQDFVKVS
+1148 ALWQNFVS
-1158 GSIDNTLAG
+1158 TSTSIDNTLAG
-1167 LGAIMS
+1167 LAGIMG

-1196 LNINNDVM
+1196 LNINNDV
-1204 NTLSTLPNG
+1204 LSTISSLPNG
-1213 MFQNGQSGKDQ
+1213 MFLNGENGKNQ
-1224 FIAAI
+1224 FLTAI
-1229 KSGDFQGAGKFLLDG
+1229 KSGDFQGAGKYLVDG
-1244 VKLGASPLPGEMNNI
+1244 VKMGTDSIDSEMKTK
-1259 GKQGGNA
+1259 GQTGGQNF
-1266 NADGLK
+1266 ADGVK
-1272 STAEANKSAGAE
+1272 GKEGAAKSAGSAV
-1284 LKNNAKNGAF
+1284 KNKAKEGAT
-1294 DPNLFKMTG
+1294 DPNAFKAVG
-1303 ANNASG
+1303 SKDSAG
-1309 FNGGILDGKGNAFS
+1309 FNNGVMGGKGGAYS
-1323 AGSGIGNSA
+1323 AGSSVGNSA
-1332 KSGAASVDSSGVG
+1332 KSGAGSVDSSGVG
-1345 SDFASGYAQG
+1345 SDFASGYVNG
-1355 IASGG
+1355 ILSGMG
-1360 MMVAG
+1360 AVGRA
-1365 AASALAN
+1365 AASLAN

-1383 SHSPSKESKKLGGD
+1383 SHSPAKKSKKLGGD
-1397 FGTGY
+1397 FGSGY
-1402 SLGIADKNK
+1402 SLGIASKTKAVNK
-1411 AVTKAANNL
+1411 AASNL
-1420 VASAL
+1420 VAGAL

-1451 SKNKSVGQLK
+1451 SKNKSSGQLK
-1461 QAKALSS
+1461 QAKALNS
-1468 IEGYIGQQTNKLAAT
+1468 IEGYIVQQTNRLAAT

-1562 SKDIISDILESG
+1562 SKDIINDILEAG

-1626 KGLINGLNSQKKQ
+1626 RGLINGLNSQKKQ
-1639 LENTAKSIANTIT
+1639 L
-1652 NSVKK
+1652 
-1657 ALRIHSPS
+1657 
-1665 RVAIE
+1665 
-1670 LGKFFTGG
+1670 
-1678 LGNGVLAGAK
+1678 
-1688 GAVQSTNKMVDKVVN
+1688 
-1703 AASNMTVPAITLP
+1703 
-1716 KISAEKAL
+1716 
-1724 GLKSVDLNR
+1724 
-1733 TITVKTIID
+1733 
-1742 NKTKES
+1742 
-1748 SNADLIK
+1748 
-1755 AIKESGAKPVI
+1755 
-1766 LNLDGEVLA
+1766 
-1775 NNSNNRIGSMTDLGL
+1775 
-1790 YGGGLL
+1790 

>member
-77 KASLNFM
+77 KASLSFM
-84 RELPSNVQAA
+84 RELPANVGSA

-116 IKELGT
+116 VKNLGT

-149 VKVSINVIKSIPSA
+149 VKTSINVIKSIPGA
-163 IKSAGIS
+163 IKSAGSS
-170 IKSALVSSLQA
+170 IKSALVSSLHA
-181 AKSAAIS
+181 AKTAAIS

-194 KVIRSIPSAAKT
+194 KVIKSIPGAAKT
-206 AAVAV
+206 AATAV
-211 KDSFVVAYKAAVV
+211 KNSFVVAYKAVVV

-259 SAVASAAKTTGTTVK
+259 SAVVSAAKTTGTTVK
-274 SALKTGFSA
+274 TALTNGFSA
-283 VKSGAKAAGQAGI
+283 IKSGAKTAGQVGI

-303 NIAKSTGSLIKSGL
+303 NAAKSTGSLIKNGL
-317 VSGFNAAKA
+317 VSGFNAAKS

-341 SVEKPAEQARFSV
+341 SVEKPAEQARFSI
-354 LKLAAALGLIAATKN
+354 LRLAAAFGLIAATKN

-426 VAAGMKA
+426 VAAGMQA

-473 YADDINRLVDA
+473 YSDDINRLVDA

-583 KNTFKQFAA
+583 KNAFKQFAS

-615 VMVKLAPTIL
+615 VLIELAPIL
-625 KVVSAMLALQA
+625 AKVAAGFIA
-636 VSSVYVAFS
+636 FNIISSVYSKIAGLVGAIKGLASSGSLLGGIINTVRGSFLALKVALGSATAAF
-645 NIGKM
+645 G
-650 FVPLK
+650 
-655 NGLFVIATGF
+655 VIA
-665 MKLAKTI
+665 
-672 RHPITAIKNLAF
+672 
-684 AIKYFIVTSGAV
+684 AV
-696 IAIVGAVIAVLYGM
+696 IGAVIAVLYGM

-758 DVLKYIGVGVWVA
+758 DILKYVGVGVWVA

-793 IKGLQGLYYAI
+793 IKALQGLYYAL
-804 KAAFQ
+804 KAANQ
-809 ALSGDLKGAKKSL
+809 AAHWDLKGAKKSI
-822 EQSKEAFVDAGSAI
+822 EQSKDAFVDAGSAI

-847 TGTVEA
+847 TGTIESL
-853 FKQMGGEAEN
+853 KEMGGEAE
-863 TAKKTE
+863 KTGTKAE
-869 TSGKKIKETLKLVET
+869 TSNKKISSSLKLVES
-884 TAKQTETTV
+884 TAKQTEATV

-913 KLSEKTKSFLNAA
+913 KLNEKTKSFLNAA
-926 KDLYGQYQES
+926 KELYSNYQES
-936 SKKSQ
+936 AQKSQ
-941 DKYSAAM
+941 DKYTAAM
-948 EKAQDLEGDKRK
+948 EKAQSLEGEKRK
-960 KAIADANA
+960 KVIADANA

-987 YAKLLKENKWVD
+987 YAKLLKGNKWVD

-1028 YVEGNLLKLSN
+1028 YVEGNLLKLAN

-1046 ERSTSIEVQKSLY
+1046 ERATSIEVQKSLY
-1059 ADRKKAVETGEK
+1059 GDRKKAVETGEK
-1071 ELADLKKKKSDA
+1071 ELADLKRKKSDA

-1097 EQTKKNKTLAENLQK
+1097 EQTKKNKTLAGNLQK
-1112 WASEMNTIIANGGTL
+1112 WASEMNAIIANGGTL

-1136 SEMGNISDEQLS
+1136 SEMGNISDEQLG

-1167 LGAIMS
+1167 LAAVMS

-1196 LNINNDVM
+1196 LKINDDVL
-1204 NTLSTLPNG
+1204 NTISGLPNS
-1213 MFQNGQSGKDQ
+1213 MFLNGQSGKDQ
-1224 FIAAI
+1224 FLLAI

-1244 VKLGASPLPGEMNNI
+1244 VKMGADPLPGEMEKN
-1259 GKQGGNA
+1259 GKKSGDAQAKGV
-1266 NADGLK
+1266 K
-1272 STAEANKSAGAE
+1272 STAEANKSAGKE
-1284 LKNNAKNGAF
+1284 IKNNAKSGAF

-1303 ANNASG
+1303 SKNSSG
-1309 FNGGILDGKGNAFS
+1309 FNNGILGGKDGAFS
-1323 AGSGIGNSA
+1323 AGTSVGGSA

-1345 SDFASGYAQG
+1345 SDFAAGFANGIRSG
-1355 IASGG
+1355 
-1360 MMVAG
+1360 AG
-1365 AASALAN
+1365 AVGEAAASIAA

-1383 SHSPSKESKKLGGD
+1383 SHSPSKKSKKLGGD
-1397 FGTGY
+1397 FGSGY
-1402 SLGIADKNK
+1402 SLGIASKTK
-1411 AVTKAANNL
+1411 AVTKAASNL
-1420 VASAL
+1420 VAGAL
-1425 GTESQ
+1425 GTEKQ

-1438 KDKIS
+1438 KDKVS

-1451 SKNKSVGQLK
+1451 SKNKSRGQLK
-1461 QAKALSS
+1461 QAKALNS
-1468 IEGYIGQQTNKLAAT
+1468 IEGYIAQQTNRLAAT

-1520 SYGSISNVDPENPQS
+1520 SYGSISNVDAENPQS
-1535 IQAEMQKRLK
+1535 IQQEMQKRLK

-1639 LENTAKSIANTIT
+1639 LEKTAKSIASTIT

-1657 ALRIHSPS
+1657 ALKIHSPS

-1703 AASNMTVPAITLP
+1703 AASNMTVPTITLP
-1716 KISAEKAL
+1716 KVSAEKAL
-1724 GLKSVDLNR
+1724 GLKSSDLNR
-1733 TITVKTIID
+1733 TITVKAIVE
-1742 NKTKES
+1742 NES
-1748 SNADLIK
+1748 K
-1755 AIKESGAKPVI
+1755 
-1766 LNLDGEVLA
+1766 
-1775 NNSNNRIGSMTDLGL
+1775 NNSNSDLINAIEKSGGRPIILNVDGKVIADSTNNHLGNSTSLAFYGKGL
-1790 YGGGLL
+1790 

>member
-23 AFEKDLAKAGT
+23 AFEKDLEKAGT

-102 KTGFVNAAKASITA
+102 KTGFVNAAKASITV

-149 VKVSINVIKSIPSA
+149 VKVSINVIKSIPGA

-194 KVIRSIPSAAKT
+194 KVIKSIPGAAKT
-206 AAVAV
+206 AATAV
-211 KDSFVVAYKAAVV
+211 KNSFVVAYKAVVV

-259 SAVASAAKTTGTTVK
+259 SAVSSAAKTTGTTVK

-341 SVEKPAEQARFSV
+341 SVEKPAEQARFSI
-354 LKLAAALGLIAATKN
+354 LRLAAAFGLIAATKN

-484 GVPAWQILANSTGK
+484 GVPAWKILANSTGK

-515 KAIAM
+515 RAIAM

-561 VKSLANIAEN
+561 VKSLANIVEN

-583 KNTFKQFAA
+583 KNAFKQFAA

-603 SDMIQKIKELIP
+603 SDLIQKIKEFIP
-615 VMVKLAPTIL
+615 VLIEWAPLLAKVAAGFVAFNIL
-625 KVVSAMLALQA
+625 
-636 VSSVYVAFS
+636 SSVYSKVAGLVMAFRGLAS
-645 NIGKM
+645 SGTLLGGIVNTVKGS
-650 FVPLK
+650 FLALK
-655 NGLFVIATGF
+655 VALGSAAAAFGVI
-665 MKLAKTI
+665 I
-672 RHPITAIKNLAF
+672 
-684 AIKYFIVTSGAV
+684 AV
-696 IAIVGAVIAVLYGM
+696 IGAVIAVAYGM
-710 YAAFKENTA
+710 YVSFKENTA
-719 NIKGFLSGMFDAV
+719 NIKGFLSTMWDGV

-737 KIVDVFKQIVSALK
+737 KIVDVFKQIVAALK

-758 DVLKYIGVGVWVA
+758 DVLKYVGVAIWA
-771 FGIVLATV
+771 SLGLVLAAV

-793 IKGLQGLYYAI
+793 IKALQGLYYAI
-804 KAAFQ
+804 KAAFK
-809 ALSGDLKGAKKSL
+809 ALHWDLKGAKKSL
-822 EQSKEAFVDAGSAI
+822 EQSKDAFVEAGSAI

-853 FKQMGGEAEN
+853 FKQMGGEAEK

-906 GVDQYGN
+906 GVDQYGK
-913 KLSEKTKSFLNAA
+913 KLSEKTESFLNAA
-926 KDLYGQYQES
+926 KDLYEQYQEATI
-936 SKKSQ
+936 KSQ
-941 DKYSAAM
+941 DKYSVAM
-948 EKAQDLEGDKRK
+948 EKAQSLEGDKRK

-987 YAKLLKENKWVD
+987 YAKLLKGNKWVD

-1112 WASEMNTIIANGGTL
+1112 WASEMNAIIANGGTL

-1167 LGAIMS
+1167 LAAVMS

-1196 LNINNDVM
+1196 LNINDDVM

-1224 FIAAI
+1224 FITAI

-1303 ANNASG
+1303 SNNASG
-1309 FNGGILDGKGNAFS
+1309 FNSGILDGKGNAFS
-1323 AGSGIGNSA
+1323 AGTGIGNSA
-1332 KSGAASVDSSGVG
+1332 KSGAGSVDSSGVG
-1345 SDFASGYAQG
+1345 SDFASGYVNG
-1355 IASGG
+1355 ILSGMG
-1360 MMVAG
+1360 AVGEA
-1365 AASALAN
+1365 AASLAS

-1383 SHSPSKESKKLGGD
+1383 SHSPAKKSKKLGGD

-1402 SLGIADKNK
+1402 SLGISEKNK

-1461 QAKALSS
+1461 QAKALNS

-1520 SYGSISNVDPENPQS
+1520 SYGSISNVDAENPQS

-1670 LGKFFTGG
+1670 LGKFFTDG

-1703 AASNMTVPAITLP
+1703 AASNLTVPAITLP

>member
-23 AFEKDLAKAGT
+23 AFEKDLEKAGT

-149 VKVSINVIKSIPSA
+149 VKVSINVIKSIPGA

-194 KVIRSIPSAAKT
+194 KVIKSIPGAAKT
-206 AAVAV
+206 AATAV
-211 KDSFVVAYKAAVV
+211 KNSFVVAYKAVVV

-259 SAVASAAKTTGTTVK
+259 SAVSSAAKTTGTTVK

-341 SVEKPAEQARFSV
+341 SVEKPAEQARFSI
-354 LKLAAALGLIAATKN
+354 LRLAAAFGLIAATKN

-473 YADDINRLVDA
+473 YADDINRLVEA

-583 KNTFKQFAA
+583 KNAFKQFAA

-603 SDMIQKIKELIP
+603 SDLIQKIKEFIP
-615 VMVKLAPTIL
+615 VLIEWAPVLA
-625 KVVSAMLALQA
+625 KVAAGFVAFNII
-636 VSSVYVAFS
+636 SSVYSKVAGLVMAFRGLAS
-645 NIGKM
+645 SGTLLGGIVNTVKGS
-650 FVPLK
+650 FLALK
-655 NGLFVIATGF
+655 VALGSAAAAFGVI
-665 MKLAKTI
+665 I
-672 RHPITAIKNLAF
+672 
-684 AIKYFIVTSGAV
+684 AV
-696 IAIVGAVIAVLYGM
+696 IGAVIAVAYGM
-710 YAAFKENTA
+710 YVSFKENTA
-719 NIKGFLSGMFDAV
+719 NIKGFLSTMWDGV

-737 KIVDVFKQIVSALK
+737 KIVDVFKQIVAALK

-758 DVLKYIGVGVWVA
+758 DVLKYVGVAIWA
-771 FGIVLATV
+771 SLGLVLAAV

-793 IKGLQGLYYAI
+793 IKALQGLYYAI

-809 ALSGDLKGAKKSL
+809 ALHWDLKGAKKSL
-822 EQSKEAFVDAGSAI
+822 EQSKDAFVEASSAI

-853 FKQMGGEAEN
+853 FKQMGGEAEK

-906 GVDQYGN
+906 GVDQYGK
-913 KLSEKTKSFLNAA
+913 KLSEKTESFLNAA
-926 KDLYGQYQES
+926 KDLYEQYQEATI
-936 SKKSQ
+936 KSQ
-941 DKYSAAM
+941 DKYSVAM
-948 EKAQDLEGDKRK
+948 EKAQSLEGDKRK

-987 YAKLLKENKWVD
+987 YAKLLKGNKWVD

-1112 WASEMNTIIANGGTL
+1112 WASEMNAIIANGGTL

-1167 LGAIMS
+1167 LAAVMS
-1173 QRGGEGVQA
+1173 KRGGEGVQA

-1224 FIAAI
+1224 FITAI

-1303 ANNASG
+1303 SNNASG
-1309 FNGGILDGKGNAFS
+1309 FNSGILDGKGNAFS
-1323 AGSGIGNSA
+1323 AGTGIGNSA
-1332 KSGAASVDSSGVG
+1332 KSGAGSVDSSGVG
-1345 SDFASGYAQG
+1345 SDFASGYVNG
-1355 IASGG
+1355 ILSGMG
-1360 MMVAG
+1360 AVGEAAG
-1365 AASALAN
+1365 SLAN
-1372 KALAA
+1372 KALQA
-1377 VQKKQD
+1377 VKDAQKSK
-1383 SHSPSKESKKLGGD
+1383 SPSKKAKKLGGD
-1397 FGTGY
+1397 FGSGY
-1402 SLGIADKNK
+1402 SLGIASKTKAVNK
-1411 AVTKAANNL
+1411 AASNL
-1420 VASAL
+1420 VAGAL

-1451 SKNKSVGQLK
+1451 SKNKSRGQLK
-1461 QAKALSS
+1461 QAKALNS
-1468 IEGYIGQQTNKLAAT
+1468 IEGYIVQQTNRLAAT

-1520 SYGSISNVDPENPQS
+1520 SYGSISNVDAENPQS

-1670 LGKFFTGG
+1670 LGKFFTDG

-1703 AASNMTVPAITLP
+1703 AASNLTVPAITLP

>member
-1 MSDGSVVIEISLDDK
+1 
-16 KADKQLD
+16 
-23 AFEKDLAKAGT
+23 
-34 NAGAALDKAYR
+34 
-45 EAVSDIA
+45 
-52 SQSKRLK
+52 
-59 DTFVNA
+59 
-65 FKSMGSA
+65 
-72 GSNAL
+72 
-77 KASLNFM
+77 
-84 RELPSNVQAA
+84 
-94 LSKLASTV
+94 
-102 KTGFVNAAKASITA
+102 
-116 IKELGT
+116 
-122 SIKNTAVNIKNGF
+122 
-135 FSIAKTVQSSIVSA
+135 SIVSA
-149 VKVSINVIKSIPSA
+149 VKTSINVIKSIPGA
-163 IKSAGIS
+163 IKSAGSS

-181 AKSAAIS
+181 AKMAAIS
-188 FAQTTV
+188 FAQTSV
-194 KVIRSIPSAAKT
+194 NVIKSIPGAAKT
-206 AAVAV
+206 AAVTV
-211 KDSFVVAYKAAVV
+211 KNSFVVAYKAVVV

-234 SAVKAIPSATKS
+234 SAVKAIPNATKS
-246 AALAVSSAMKTAF
+246 AALAISSAMKTAF
-259 SAVASAAKTTGTTVK
+259 SAVVSAAKTTGTTVK
-274 SALKTGFSA
+274 TALTTGFSA
-283 VKSGAKAAGQAGI
+283 IKSGAKTAGQVGI

-303 NIAKSTGSLIKSGL
+303 NIAKNTGSLIKNGL
-317 VSGFNAAKA
+317 VSGFNAARS

-341 SVEKPAEQARFSV
+341 SVERPAEQARFSI
-354 LKLAAALGLIAATKN
+354 LKLAAAFGLIAATKN

-390 LTGSAKDAQLVMTD
+390 LTGSAKDAQLVMKD

-473 YADDINRLVDA
+473 YSDDINRLVDA

-583 KNTFKQFAA
+583 KNAFKQFAS

-615 VMVKLAPTIL
+615 VLIELAPIL
-625 KVVSAMLALQA
+625 AKVAAGFIA
-636 VSSVYVAFS
+636 FNIISSVYSKIAGLVGAIKGLASSGSLLGGIINTVRGSFLALKVALGSATAAF
-645 NIGKM
+645 G
-650 FVPLK
+650 
-655 NGLFVIATGF
+655 VIA
-665 MKLAKTI
+665 
-672 RHPITAIKNLAF
+672 
-684 AIKYFIVTSGAV
+684 AV
-696 IAIVGAVIAVLYGM
+696 IGAVIAVLYGM

-758 DVLKYIGVGVWVA
+758 DILKYVGVGVWVA

-793 IKGLQGLYYAI
+793 IKALQGLYYAL
-804 KAAFQ
+804 KAANQ
-809 ALSGDLKGAKKSL
+809 AAHWDLKGAKKSI
-822 EQSKEAFVDAGSAI
+822 EQSKDAFVDAGSAI

-847 TGTVEA
+847 TGTIESL
-853 FKQMGGEAEN
+853 KEMGGEAE
-863 TAKKTE
+863 KTGTKAE
-869 TSGKKIKETLKLVET
+869 TSNKKISSSLKLVES
-884 TAKQTETTV
+884 TAKQTEATV

-913 KLSEKTKSFLNAA
+913 KLNEKTKSFLNAA
-926 KDLYGQYQES
+926 KELYSNYQES
-936 SKKSQ
+936 AQKSQ
-941 DKYSAAM
+941 DKYTAAM
-948 EKAQDLEGDKRK
+948 EKAQSLEGEKRK
-960 KAIADANA
+960 KVIADANA

-987 YAKLLKENKWVD
+987 YAKLLKGNKWVD

-1028 YVEGNLLKLSN
+1028 YVEGNLLKLAN

-1046 ERSTSIEVQKSLY
+1046 ERATSIEVQKSLY
-1059 ADRKKAVETGEK
+1059 GDRKKAVETGEK
-1071 ELADLKKKKSDA
+1071 ELADLKRKKSDA

-1097 EQTKKNKTLAENLQK
+1097 EQTKKNKTLAGNLQK
-1112 WASEMNTIIANGGTL
+1112 WASEMNAIIANGGTL

-1136 SEMGNISDEQLS
+1136 SEMGNISDEQLG

-1167 LGAIMS
+1167 LAAVMS

-1196 LNINNDVM
+1196 LKINDDVL
-1204 NTLSTLPNG
+1204 NTISGLPNS
-1213 MFQNGQSGKDQ
+1213 MFLNGQSGKDQ
-1224 FIAAI
+1224 FLLAI

-1244 VKLGASPLPGEMNNI
+1244 VKMGADPLPGEMEKN
-1259 GKQGGNA
+1259 GKKSGDAQAKGV
-1266 NADGLK
+1266 K
-1272 STAEANKSAGAE
+1272 STAEANKSAGKE
-1284 LKNNAKNGAF
+1284 IKNNAKSGAF

-1303 ANNASG
+1303 SKNSSG
-1309 FNGGILDGKGNAFS
+1309 FNNGILGGKDGAFS
-1323 AGSGIGNSA
+1323 AGTSVGGSA

-1345 SDFASGYAQG
+1345 SDFASGYVNG
-1355 IASGG
+1355 ILSGMG
-1360 MMVAG
+1360 TVGEA
-1365 AASALAN
+1365 AASLAN

-1383 SHSPSKESKKLGGD
+1383 SRSPSKKSKKLGGD
-1397 FGTGY
+1397 FGSGY
-1402 SLGIADKNK
+1402 SLGIASKTK
-1411 AVTKAANNL
+1411 AVTKAASNL
-1420 VASAL
+1420 VAGAL
-1425 GTESQ
+1425 GTEKQ

-1438 KDKIS
+1438 KDKVS

-1451 SKNKSVGQLK
+1451 SKNKSRGQLK
-1461 QAKALSS
+1461 QAKALNS
-1468 IEGYIGQQTNKLAAT
+1468 IEGYIAQQTNRLAAT

-1520 SYGSISNVDPENPQS
+1520 SYGSISNVDAENPQS
-1535 IQAEMQKRLK
+1535 IQQEMQKRLK

-1639 LENTAKSIANTIT
+1639 LEKTAKSIANTIT

-1665 RVAIE
+1665 RVAVE

-1688 GAVQSTNKMVDKVVN
+1688 GAVKSTNKMVDSVVN
-1703 AASNMTVPAITLP
+1703 AASNLTAPKITLP
-1716 KISAEKAL
+1716 HVSAEKAL
-1724 GLKSVDLNR
+1724 GLKSSDLNR
-1733 TITVKTIID
+1733 TITVKAIVE
-1742 NKTKES
+1742 NES
-1748 SNADLIK
+1748 K
-1755 AIKESGAKPVI
+1755 
-1766 LNLDGEVLA
+1766 
-1775 NNSNNRIGSMTDLGL
+1775 NNSNSDLINAIEKSGGRPIILNVDGKVIADNTNNHLGNSTSLAFYGKGL
-1790 YGGGLL
+1790 

>member
-1 MSDGSVVIEISLDDK
+1 MSDGSVVIEIRLDDK

-84 RELPSNVQAA
+84 RELPANVQAA

-194 KVIRSIPSAAKT
+194 KVIKSIPGAAKT
-206 AAVAV
+206 AATAV
-211 KDSFVVAYKAAVV
+211 KNSFVVAYKAVVV

-274 SALKTGFSA
+274 SALKAGFST
-283 VKSGAKAAGQAGI
+283 VKSGAKAASQAGI

-583 KNTFKQFAA
+583 KNAFKQFAA

-603 SDMIQKIKELIP
+603 SDLIQKIKEFIP
-615 VMVKLAPTIL
+615 VLIEWAPLLAKVAAGFVAFNIL
-625 KVVSAMLALQA
+625 
-636 VSSVYVAFS
+636 SSVYSKVAGLVMAFRGLAS
-645 NIGKM
+645 SGTLLGGIVNTVKGS
-650 FVPLK
+650 FLALK
-655 NGLFVIATGF
+655 VALGSAAAAFGVI
-665 MKLAKTI
+665 I
-672 RHPITAIKNLAF
+672 
-684 AIKYFIVTSGAV
+684 AV
-696 IAIVGAVIAVLYGM
+696 IGAVIAVAYGM
-710 YAAFKENTA
+710 YVSFKENTA
-719 NIKGFLSGMFDAV
+719 NIKGFLSTMWDGV

-737 KIVDVFKQIVSALK
+737 KIVDVFKQIVAALK

-758 DVLKYIGVGVWVA
+758 DVLKYVGVAIWA
-771 FGIVLATV
+771 SLGLVLAAV

-793 IKGLQGLYYAI
+793 IKALQGLYYAI

-809 ALSGDLKGAKKSL
+809 ALHWDLKGAKKSL
-822 EQSKEAFVDAGSAI
+822 EQSKDAFVEAGSAI

-853 FKQMGGEAEN
+853 FKQMGGEAEK

-906 GVDQYGN
+906 GVDQYGK
-913 KLSEKTKSFLNAA
+913 KLSEKTESFLNAA
-926 KDLYGQYQES
+926 KDLYEQYQEAT
-936 SKKSQ
+936 KKSQ
-941 DKYSAAM
+941 DKYSVAM
-948 EKAQDLEGDKRK
+948 EKAQSLEGDKRK
-960 KAIADANA
+960 KAIADANK
-968 TLVAEIDKNN
+968 TLVDETTKNN
-978 GTLLTLQAD
+978 STLLTLQSDYSNMLKTNRWAD
-987 YAKLLKENKWVD
+987 
-999 GTELTAQQKKFLQQ
+999 GQELTAQQKKFLQQ
-1013 QTADIQ
+1013 QTTDIQ
-1019 AELAKQNQL
+1019 TELAKQNQL
-1028 YVEGNLLKLSN
+1028 YVEANLLRLEQ
-1039 GKTLNEK
+1039 GKSLNEK
-1046 ERSTSIEVQKSLY
+1046 ERNTSLEVQKSLY
-1059 ADRKKAVETGEK
+1059 EEKKKAVETGEK
-1071 ELADLKKKKSDA
+1071 SLADLKKKKADA
-1083 TTETEKAN
+1083 STETEKAN

-1097 EQTKKNKTLAENLQK
+1097 EQTKKNKTLSTNLK
-1112 WASEMNTIIANGGTL
+1112 NWATEMNAIIANGGTL
-1127 NAETFAKGL
+1127 NAETFASGL
-1136 SEMGNISDEQLS
+1136 SQLGNISDEQLS
-1148 AVWQDFVKVS
+1148 ALWQNFVS
-1158 GSIDNTLAG
+1158 TSTSIDNTLSG
-1167 LGAIMS
+1167 LAAIMG

-1224 FIAAI
+1224 FITAI

-1323 AGSGIGNSA
+1323 AGTGIGNSA

-1345 SDFASGYAQG
+1345 SDFASGYVDG
-1355 IASGG
+1355 ILSGMKKVG
-1360 MMVAG
+1360 EAAG
-1365 AASALAN
+1365 SLAN
-1372 KALAA
+1372 KALQA
-1377 VQKKQD
+1377 VKDAQKSK
-1383 SHSPSKESKKLGGD
+1383 SPSKKAKKLGRD
-1397 FGTGY
+1397 FGSGY

-1420 VASAL
+1420 VAGAL
-1425 GTESQ
+1425 GTEKQ
-1430 IKKLSSTL
+1430 IKKLSTTL

-1451 SKNKSVGQLK
+1451 SKNKSAGQLE
-1461 QAKALSS
+1461 QAKALNS

-1520 SYGSISNVDPENPQS
+1520 SYGSISNVDAENPQS

-1665 RVAIE
+1665 RVAVE

-1755 AIKESGAKPVI
+1755 AIQQSGDRPIIFNVDGK
-1766 LNLDGEVLA
+1766 NLAENA
-1775 NNSNNRIGSMTDLGL
+1775 NNRIGTMGNLGL

>member
-23 AFEKDLAKAGT
+23 AFEQDLAKAGT

-149 VKVSINVIKSIPSA
+149 VKVSINVIKSIPGA

-194 KVIRSIPSAAKT
+194 KVIKSIPGAAKT
-206 AAVAV
+206 AATAV
-211 KDSFVVAYKAAVV
+211 KNSFVVAYKAVVV

-473 YADDINRLVDA
+473 YADDINRLVEA

-583 KNTFKQFAA
+583 KNAFKQFAA

-603 SDMIQKIKELIP
+603 SDLIQKIKEFIP
-615 VMVKLAPTIL
+615 VLIEWAPVLA
-625 KVVSAMLALQA
+625 KVAAGFVAFNII
-636 VSSVYVAFS
+636 SSVYSKVAGLVMAFRGLAS
-645 NIGKM
+645 SGTLLGGIVNTVKGS
-650 FVPLK
+650 FLALK
-655 NGLFVIATGF
+655 VALGSAAAAFGVI
-665 MKLAKTI
+665 
-672 RHPITAIKNLAF
+672 
-684 AIKYFIVTSGAV
+684 IVV
-696 IAIVGAVIAVLYGM
+696 IGAVIAVAYGM
-710 YAAFKENTA
+710 YVSFKENTA
-719 NIKGFLSGMFDAV
+719 NIKGFLSTMWDGV

-737 KIVDVFKQIVSALK
+737 KIVDVFKQIVAALK

-758 DVLKYIGVGVWVA
+758 DVLKYVGVAIWA
-771 FGIVLATV
+771 SLGLVLAAV

-793 IKGLQGLYYAI
+793 IKALQGLYYAI

-809 ALSGDLKGAKKSL
+809 ALHWDLKGAKKSL
-822 EQSKEAFVDAGSAI
+822 EQSKDAFVEAGSAI

-853 FKQMGGEAEN
+853 FKQMGGEAEK

-906 GVDQYGN
+906 GVDQYGK
-913 KLSEKTKSFLNAA
+913 KLSEKTESFLNAA
-926 KDLYGQYQES
+926 KDLYEQYQEATI
-936 SKKSQ
+936 KSQ
-941 DKYSAAM
+941 DKYSVAM
-948 EKAQDLEGDKRK
+948 EKAQSLEGDKRK

-987 YAKLLKENKWVD
+987 YAKLLKGNKWVD

-1059 ADRKKAVETGEK
+1059 SDRKKAVETGEK

-1083 TTETEKAN
+1083 STETEKAN

-1097 EQTKKNKTLAENLQK
+1097 EQTKKNKTLSTNLQN
-1112 WASEMNTIIANGGTL
+1112 WATEMNAIVANGGTL
-1127 NAETFAKGL
+1127 TAETFAKGL
-1136 SEMGNISDEQLS
+1136 SEMGNISDEQLG
-1148 AVWQDFVKVS
+1148 AVWQDFVKAS

-1167 LGAIMS
+1167 LAAIMS
-1173 QRGGEGVQA
+1173 QRGGEGVQG

-1196 LNINNDVM
+1196 SKVNDDVLK
-1204 NTLSTLPNG
+1204 TISSLPNS
-1213 MFQNGQSGKDQ
+1213 MFLNGQSGKDQ
-1224 FIAAI
+1224 FIAAV

-1244 VKLGASPLPGEMNNI
+1244 VKMGAEPLPGEMDKN
-1259 GKQGGNA
+1259 GKTSGNA
-1266 NADGLK
+1266 QANGLK
-1272 STAEANKSAGAE
+1272 GTKEANKKAGAE
-1284 LKNNAKNGAF
+1284 LKNNAKSGAF

-1303 ANNASG
+1303 SKNSSG
-1309 FNGGILDGKGNAFS
+1309 FNNGILVGKDGAFS
-1323 AGSGIGNSA
+1323 AGSSVGGSA
-1332 KSGAASVDSSGVG
+1332 KSGADSVDSTGVG
-1345 SDFASGYAQG
+1345 SDFASGYVNG
-1355 IASGG
+1355 ILSGMG
-1360 MMVAG
+1360 KVAEA
-1365 AASALAN
+1365 AASLAS

-1383 SHSPSKESKKLGGD
+1383 SHSPAKKSKKLGGD
-1397 FGTGY
+1397 FGSGY
-1402 SLGIADKNK
+1402 SLGIASKTKAVNK
-1411 AVTKAANNL
+1411 AASNL
-1420 VASAL
+1420 VAGAL
-1425 GTESQ
+1425 GTEKQ

-1443 SAIDAGLH
+1443 TAIDAGLH
-1451 SKNKSVGQLK
+1451 SKNKSRGQLK
-1461 QAKALSS
+1461 QAKALNS
-1468 IEGYIGQQTNKLAAT
+1468 IEGYIAQQTSRLAAT

-1513 SITEKMQ
+1513 SISEKMR
-1520 SYGSISNVDPENPQS
+1520 SYGSISNVDPENPKS
-1535 IQAEMQKRLK
+1535 IQQEMQKRLK
-1545 EIKAFQANVE
+1545 EIRAFQANVE

-1562 SKDIISDILESG
+1562 SKDIINDILESG

-1670 LGKFFTGG
+1670 LGKFFTDG

-1703 AASNMTVPAITLP
+1703 AASNLTVPAITLP

-1755 AIKESGAKPVI
+1755 AIQQSGDRPIIFNVDGK
-1766 LNLDGEVLA
+1766 NLAENA
-1775 NNSNNRIGSMTDLGL
+1775 NNRIGTMGNLGL

>member
-23 AFEKDLAKAGT
+23 AFEKDLEKAGT

-102 KTGFVNAAKASITA
+102 KTGFVNAAKASITV

-194 KVIRSIPSAAKT
+194 KVIKSIPGAAKT
-206 AAVAV
+206 ASTAV
-211 KDSFVVAYKAAVV
+211 KNSFVVAYKAVVV

-303 NIAKSTGSLIKSGL
+303 NIAKSTGSLIKTGL

-354 LKLAAALGLIAATKN
+354 LKLAAAFGLIAATKN

-390 LTGSAKDAQLVMTD
+390 LTGSAKDAQLVMKD

-473 YADDINRLVDA
+473 YADDINRLVEA

-583 KNTFKQFAA
+583 KNAFKQFAA

-603 SDMIQKIKELIP
+603 SDLIQKIKEFIP
-615 VMVKLAPTIL
+615 VLIEWAPVLA
-625 KVVSAMLALQA
+625 KVAAGFVAFNII
-636 VSSVYVAFS
+636 SSVYSKVAGLVMAFRGLAS
-645 NIGKM
+645 SGTLLGGIVNTVKGS
-650 FVPLK
+650 FLALK
-655 NGLFVIATGF
+655 VALGSAAAAFGVI
-665 MKLAKTI
+665 I
-672 RHPITAIKNLAF
+672 
-684 AIKYFIVTSGAV
+684 AV
-696 IAIVGAVIAVLYGM
+696 IGAVIAVAYGM
-710 YAAFKENTA
+710 YVSFKENTA
-719 NIKGFLSGMFDAV
+719 NIKGFLSTMWDGV

-737 KIVDVFKQIVSALK
+737 KIVDVFKQIVAALK

-758 DVLKYIGVGVWVA
+758 DVLKYVGVAIWA
-771 FGIVLATV
+771 SLGLVLAAV

-793 IKGLQGLYYAI
+793 IKALQGLYYAI

-809 ALSGDLKGAKKSL
+809 ALHWDLKGAKKSL
-822 EQSKEAFVDAGSAI
+822 EQSKDAFVEAGSAI

-853 FKQMGGEAEN
+853 FKQMGGEAEK

-906 GVDQYGN
+906 GVDQYGK
-913 KLSEKTKSFLNAA
+913 KLSEKTESFLNAA
-926 KDLYGQYQES
+926 KDLYEQYQEATI
-936 SKKSQ
+936 KSQ
-941 DKYSAAM
+941 DKYSVAM
-948 EKAQDLEGDKRK
+948 EKAQSLEGDKRK

-987 YAKLLKENKWVD
+987 YAKLLKGNKWVD

-1112 WASEMNTIIANGGTL
+1112 WASEMNAIIANGGTL

-1167 LGAIMS
+1167 LAAVMS
-1173 QRGGEGVQA
+1173 KRGGEGVQA

-1196 LNINNDVM
+1196 LNINDDVM

-1224 FIAAI
+1224 FITAI

-1303 ANNASG
+1303 SNNASG
-1309 FNGGILDGKGNAFS
+1309 FNSGILDGKGNAFS
-1323 AGSGIGNSA
+1323 AGTGIGNSA
-1332 KSGAASVDSSGVG
+1332 KSGAGSVDSSGVG
-1345 SDFASGYAQG
+1345 SDFASGYVNG
-1355 IASGG
+1355 ILSGMG
-1360 MMVAG
+1360 AVGEAAG
-1365 AASALAN
+1365 SLAN
-1372 KALAA
+1372 KALQA
-1377 VQKKQD
+1377 VKDAQKSK
-1383 SHSPSKESKKLGGD
+1383 SPSKKAKKLGGD
-1397 FGTGY
+1397 FGSGY
-1402 SLGIADKNK
+1402 SLGIASKTKAVNK
-1411 AVTKAANNL
+1411 AASNL
-1420 VASAL
+1420 VAGAL

-1451 SKNKSVGQLK
+1451 SKNKSRGQLK
-1461 QAKALSS
+1461 QAKALNS
-1468 IEGYIGQQTNKLAAT
+1468 IEGYIVQQTNKLAAT

-1535 IQAEMQKRLK
+1535 IQQEMQKRLK

-1665 RVAIE
+1665 RVAVE

-1755 AIKESGAKPVI
+1755 AIQQSGDRPIIFNVDGK
-1766 LNLDGEVLA
+1766 NLAENA
-1775 NNSNNRIGSMTDLGL
+1775 NNRIGTMGNLGL

>member
-34 NAGAALDKAYR
+34 NAGAALDKAYI

-84 RELPSNVQAA
+84 RELPANVQAA

-116 IKELGT
+116 VKNLGT

-149 VKVSINVIKSIPSA
+149 VKISINVIKSIPGA
-163 IKSAGIS
+163 IKSAGIT

-194 KVIRSIPSAAKT
+194 KVIKSIPGAAKT
-206 AAVAV
+206 AATAV
-211 KDSFVVAYKAAVV
+211 KNSFVVAYKAVVV

-354 LKLAAALGLIAATKN
+354 LRLAAAFGLIAATKN

-473 YADDINRLVDA
+473 YSDDINRLVDA

-583 KNTFKQFAA
+583 KNAFKQFAA

-603 SDMIQKIKELIP
+603 SDLIQKIKEFIP
-615 VMVKLAPTIL
+615 VLIEWAPVLA
-625 KVVSAMLALQA
+625 KVAAGFVAFNII
-636 VSSVYVAFS
+636 SSVYSKVAGLVMAFRGLASSGTLLGGIVNTVKGAFVGLKAALGSASVAF
-645 NIGKM
+645 G
-650 FVPLK
+650 V
-655 NGLFVIATGF
+655 
-665 MKLAKTI
+665 
-672 RHPITAIKNLAF
+672 ITA
-684 AIKYFIVTSGAV
+684 V
-696 IAIVGAVIAVLYGM
+696 IGTVVAVLYGM
-710 YAAFKENTA
+710 YTAFKENTA
-719 NIKGFLSGMFDAV
+719 GIKGFLSGMWDAV

-758 DVLKYIGVGVWVA
+758 DILKYIGVGVWVA

-809 ALSGDLKGAKKSL
+809 ALQGDLKGAKKSL
-822 EQSKEAFVDAGSAI
+822 EQSKDAFVDAGSAI

-847 TGTVEA
+847 TGTIESL
-853 FKQMGGEAEN
+853 KEMGGEAE
-863 TAKKTE
+863 KTGTKAE
-869 TSGKKIKETLKLVET
+869 TSNKKIASSLKVVET
-884 TAKQTETTV
+884 TAKQTEATV

-913 KLSEKTKSFLNAA
+913 KLSEKTKSFLYSA
-926 KDLYGQYQES
+926 KELYSQYQES
-936 SKKSQ
+936 AKKSQ
-941 DKYSAAM
+941 DAYTAAM
-948 EKAQDLEGDKRK
+948 EKAQTLEGDKRK
-960 KAIADANA
+960 KAIADANTA
-968 TLVAEIDKNN
+968 LVSEINKNN

-987 YAKLLKENKWVD
+987 YAKLLKGNKWVD

-1028 YVEGNLLKLSN
+1028 YVEGNLLKLAN

-1059 ADRKKAVETGEK
+1059 SDRKKAVETGEK

-1083 TTETEKAN
+1083 STETEKAN

-1097 EQTKKNKTLAENLQK
+1097 EQTKKNKALSTNLQN
-1112 WASEMNTIIANGGTL
+1112 WATEMNSIIANGGTL
-1127 NAETFAKGL
+1127 NAQTFATGL
-1136 SEMGNISDEQLS
+1136 SQLGNISDEQLS
-1148 AVWQDFVKVS
+1148 ALWQNFVS
-1158 GSIDNTLAG
+1158 TSTSIDNTLAG
-1167 LGAIMS
+1167 LAGIMG
-1173 QRGGEGVQA
+1173 QRGGQGVQA

-1196 LNINNDVM
+1196 LNINNDV
-1204 NTLSTLPNG
+1204 LSTISSLPNG
-1213 MFQNGQSGKDQ
+1213 MFLNGESGKNQ
-1224 FIAAI
+1224 FLTAI
-1229 KSGDFQGAGKFLLDG
+1229 KSGDFQGAGKYLVDG
-1244 VKLGASPLPGEMNNI
+1244 VKMGTDSIDSEMKTK
-1259 GKQGGNA
+1259 GQTGGQNF
-1266 NADGLK
+1266 ADGVK
-1272 STAEANKSAGAE
+1272 GKEGAAKSAGSAV
-1284 LKNNAKNGAF
+1284 KNKAKEGAT
-1294 DPNLFKMTG
+1294 DPNAFKAVG
-1303 ANNASG
+1303 SKDSAG
-1309 FNGGILDGKGNAFS
+1309 FNNGVMGGKSGAYS
-1323 AGSGIGNSA
+1323 AGSSVGNSA
-1332 KSGAASVDSSGVG
+1332 KSGAGSVDSSGVG
-1345 SDFASGYAQG
+1345 SDFASGYVNG
-1355 IASGG
+1355 ILSGMG
-1360 MMVAG
+1360 AVGEA
-1365 AASALAN
+1365 AASLAS

-1377 VQKKQD
+1377 VQKKQN
-1383 SHSPSKESKKLGGD
+1383 SHSPSKETTKLGGD

-1402 SLGIADKNK
+1402 SLGIASKTKAVNK
-1411 AVTKAANNL
+1411 AASNL
-1420 VASAL
+1420 VAGAL

-1430 IKKLSSTL
+1430 IKKLSNTL

-1451 SKNKSVGQLK
+1451 SKNKSSGQLK
-1461 QAKALSS
+1461 QAKALNS
-1468 IEGYIGQQTNKLAAT
+1468 IEGYIVQQTNRLAAT

-1562 SKDIISDILESG
+1562 SKDIINDILEAG
-1574 VENGSSYAQA
+1574 VENSSSYAQA

-1626 KGLINGLNSQKKQ
+1626 KGLISGLNSQKKQ
-1639 LENTAKSIANTIT
+1639 LEKTAKSIANTIT

-1657 ALRIHSPS
+1657 ALKIHSPS

-1688 GAVQSTNKMVDKVVN
+1688 GAVQSTSKMVDKVVN
-1703 AASNMTVPAITLP
+1703 AASNMTVPTINLP

-1755 AIKESGAKPVI
+1755 AIQQSGDRPIIFNV
-1766 LNLDGEVLA
+1766 DGKDIADNTNNHLGSSTSLA
-1775 NNSNNRIGSMTDLGL
+1775 FYGKGL
-1790 YGGGLL
+1790 

>member
-116 IKELGT
+116 VKNLGT

-194 KVIRSIPSAAKT
+194 KVIKSIPGAAKT
-206 AAVAV
+206 AATAV
-211 KDSFVVAYKAAVV
+211 KNSFVVAYKAVVV

-458 QMTDAISALQASGVA
+458 QMTDAIAALQASGVA

-583 KNTFKQFAA
+583 KNAFKQFAA

-603 SDMIQKIKELIP
+603 SDLIQKIKEFIP
-615 VMVKLAPTIL
+615 VLIEWAPLLAKVAAGFVAFNIL
-625 KVVSAMLALQA
+625 
-636 VSSVYVAFS
+636 SSVYSKVAGLVMAFRGLAS
-645 NIGKM
+645 SGTLLGGIVNTVKGS
-650 FVPLK
+650 FLALK
-655 NGLFVIATGF
+655 VALGSAAAAFGVI
-665 MKLAKTI
+665 I
-672 RHPITAIKNLAF
+672 
-684 AIKYFIVTSGAV
+684 AV
-696 IAIVGAVIAVLYGM
+696 IGAVIAVAYGM
-710 YAAFKENTA
+710 YVSFKENTA
-719 NIKGFLSGMFDAV
+719 NIKGFLSTMWDGV

-737 KIVDVFKQIVSALK
+737 KIVDVFKQIVAALK

-758 DVLKYIGVGVWVA
+758 DVLKYVGVAIWA
-771 FGIVLATV
+771 SLGLVLAAV

-793 IKGLQGLYYAI
+793 IKALQGLYYAI
-804 KAAFQ
+804 KSAFQ

-822 EQSKEAFVDAGSAI
+822 EQSKDAFVEAGSAI

-853 FKQMGGEAEN
+853 FKQMGGEAEK

-936 SKKSQ
+936 AKKSQ

-987 YAKLLKENKWVD
+987 YAKLLKGNKWVD

-1224 FIAAI
+1224 FITAI

-1323 AGSGIGNSA
+1323 AGTGIGNSA

-1451 SKNKSVGQLK
+1451 SKNKSAGQLK
-1461 QAKALSS
+1461 QAKALNS
-1468 IEGYIGQQTNKLAAT
+1468 IEGYIAQQTNKLAAT

-1490 VAQLKA
+1490 LAQLKA

-1535 IQAEMQKRLK
+1535 IQQEMQKRLK

-1562 SKDIISDILESG
+1562 SKDIVSDILDAG

-1665 RVAIE
+1665 RVAVE
-1670 LGKFFTGG
+1670 LGKFFTSG
-1678 LGNGVLAGAK
+1678 LGNGVLDGAK
-1688 GAVQSTNKMVDKVVN
+1688 GAVQSTNKMVDKIVN
-1703 AASNMTVPAITLP
+1703 AASNMTAPTINLP

-1755 AIKESGAKPVI
+1755 AIQQSGDRPIIFNVDGK
-1766 LNLDGEVLA
+1766 NLAENA
-1775 NNSNNRIGSMTDLGL
+1775 NNRIGMMGNLGL

>member
-1 MSDGSVVIEISLDDK
+1 MSDGSVVIEISLDNK

-116 IKELGT
+116 VKNLGT

-149 VKVSINVIKSIPSA
+149 VKVSINVIKSIPIA

-181 AKSAAIS
+181 AKLAAIS

-194 KVIRSIPSAAKT
+194 KVIKSIPSAAKT
-206 AAVAV
+206 AATAV
-211 KDSFVVAYKAAVV
+211 KNSFVVAYKAVVV

-246 AALAVSSAMKTAF
+246 AALVVSSAMKTAF

-303 NIAKSTGSLIKSGL
+303 DIAKSTGSLIKSGL

-341 SVEKPAEQARFSV
+341 SVEKPAEQARFSI
-354 LKLAAALGLIAATKN
+354 LRLAAAFGLIAATKN

-583 KNTFKQFAA
+583 KNAFKQFAA

-603 SDMIQKIKELIP
+603 SDLIQKIKEFIP
-615 VMVKLAPTIL
+615 VLIEWAPVLA
-625 KVVSAMLALQA
+625 KVAAGFVAFNII
-636 VSSVYVAFS
+636 SSVYSKVAGLVMAFRGLASSGTLLGGIVNTVKGAFVGLKAALGSASVAF
-645 NIGKM
+645 G
-650 FVPLK
+650 V
-655 NGLFVIATGF
+655 
-665 MKLAKTI
+665 
-672 RHPITAIKNLAF
+672 ITA
-684 AIKYFIVTSGAV
+684 V
-696 IAIVGAVIAVLYGM
+696 IGSVVAVLYGM
-710 YAAFKENTA
+710 YTAFKENTA
-719 NIKGFLSGMFDAV
+719 GIKGFLSGMWDAV

-758 DVLKYIGVGVWVA
+758 DILKYIGVGVWVA

-809 ALSGDLKGAKKSL
+809 ALQGDLKGAKKSL
-822 EQSKEAFVDAGSAI
+822 EQSKDAFVDAGSAI

-847 TGTVEA
+847 TGTIESL
-853 FKQMGGEAEN
+853 KEMGGEAEK
-863 TAKKTE
+863 TGAKAE
-869 TSGKKIKETLKLVET
+869 TSNKKIANSLKIVES

-913 KLSEKTKSFLNAA
+913 KLSEKTKSFLNSA
-926 KDLYGQYQES
+926 KELYSQYQES
-936 SKKSQ
+936 AKKSQ
-941 DKYSAAM
+941 DAYTAAM
-948 EKAQDLEGDKRK
+948 EKAQSLEGDKRK
-960 KAIADANA
+960 KAIADANK
-968 TLVAEIDKNN
+968 TLVDETTKNN
-978 GTLLTLQAD
+978 STLLTLQSDYSNMLKTNRWAD
-987 YAKLLKENKWVD
+987 
-999 GTELTAQQKKFLQQ
+999 GQELTAQQKKFLQQ
-1013 QTADIQ
+1013 QTTDIQ
-1019 AELAKQNQL
+1019 TELAKQNQL
-1028 YVEGNLLKLSN
+1028 YVEANLLRLEQ
-1039 GKTLNEK
+1039 GKSLNEK
-1046 ERSTSIEVQKSLY
+1046 ERNTSLEVQKSLY
-1059 ADRKKAVETGEK
+1059 EEKKKAVETGEK
-1071 ELADLKKKKSDA
+1071 SLADLKKKKADA
-1083 TTETEKAN
+1083 STETEKAN

-1097 EQTKKNKTLAENLQK
+1097 EQTKKNQTLSTNLK
-1112 WASEMNTIIANGGTL
+1112 NWASEMNSIIANGGTL
-1127 NAETFAKGL
+1127 NAQTFANGL
-1136 SEMGNISDEQLS
+1136 SQLGNISDEQLS
-1148 AVWQDFVKVS
+1148 ALWQNFVS
-1158 GSIDNTLAG
+1158 TSTSIDNTLAG
-1167 LGAIMS
+1167 LAGIMG

-1182 FVTALQSGDYTTAA
+1182 FVTAIQSKDYTTAA
-1196 LNINNDVM
+1196 LNINNDVL
-1204 NTLSTLPNG
+1204 NTLSSLPNG
-1213 MFQNGQSGKDQ
+1213 MFLNGQNGKNQ

-1229 KSGDFQGAGKFLLDG
+1229 KSNEYQEAGKYLVDG
-1244 VKLGASPLPGEMNNI
+1244 VKMGVDPLPGEMTTK
-1259 GKQGGNA
+1259 GQSSGQSF
-1266 NADGLK
+1266 ADGVK
-1272 STAEANKSAGAE
+1272 GKGGAAKSAGSAV
-1284 LKNNAKNGAF
+1284 KNKAKEGAT
-1294 DPNLFKMTG
+1294 DPNAFKAVG
-1303 ANNASG
+1303 SKDSAG
-1309 FNGGILDGKGNAFS
+1309 FNNGVMGGKGGAYS
-1323 AGSGIGNSA
+1323 AGSSVGNSA
-1332 KSGAASVDSSGVG
+1332 KSGAGSVDSSGVG
-1345 SDFASGYAQG
+1345 SDFASGYVNG
-1355 IASGG
+1355 ILSGMG
-1360 MMVAG
+1360 AVGRA
-1365 AASALAN
+1365 AASLAN

-1383 SHSPSKESKKLGGD
+1383 SHSPAKKSKKLGGD
-1397 FGTGY
+1397 FGSGY
-1402 SLGIADKNK
+1402 SLGIASKTKAVNK
-1411 AVTKAANNL
+1411 AASNL
-1420 VASAL
+1420 VAGAL

-1451 SKNKSVGQLK
+1451 SKNKSAGQLK
-1461 QAKALSS
+1461 QAKALNS
-1468 IEGYIGQQTNKLAAT
+1468 IEDYIAQQTNKLAAT

-1507 SKEYAA
+1507 SKEYAT
-1513 SITEKMQ
+1513 SITEKMK
-1520 SYGSISNVDPENPQS
+1520 SYGSISNVDPENPKS
-1535 IQAEMQKRLK
+1535 IQQEMQKRLK

-1562 SKDIISDILESG
+1562 SKDIINDILEAG
-1574 VENGSSYAQA
+1574 VENSSSYAQA

-1626 KGLINGLNSQKKQ
+1626 KGLISGLNSQKKQ
-1639 LENTAKSIANTIT
+1639 LEKTAKSIANTIT

-1657 ALRIHSPS
+1657 ALKIHSPS

-1678 LGNGVLAGAK
+1678 LGNGVLAGAN

-1703 AASNMTVPAITLP
+1703 AASNMTVPTINLP

-1755 AIKESGAKPVI
+1755 AIQQSGDRPIIFNV
-1766 LNLDGEVLA
+1766 DGKDIADNTNNHLGSSTALA
-1775 NNSNNRIGSMTDLGL
+1775 FYGKGL
-1790 YGGGLL
+1790 

>member
-149 VKVSINVIKSIPSA
+149 VKVSINVIKSIPGA

-194 KVIRSIPSAAKT
+194 KVIKSIPGAAKT
-206 AAVAV
+206 AATAV
-211 KDSFVVAYKAAVV
+211 KNSFVVAYKAVVV

-259 SAVASAAKTTGTTVK
+259 SAVSSAAKTTGTTVK

-341 SVEKPAEQARFSV
+341 SVEKPAEQARFSI
-354 LKLAAALGLIAATKN
+354 LRLAAAFGLIAATKN

-583 KNTFKQFAA
+583 KNAFKQFAA

-603 SDMIQKIKELIP
+603 SDLIQKIKEFIP
-615 VMVKLAPTIL
+615 VLIEWAPVLA
-625 KVVSAMLALQA
+625 KVAAGFVAFNII
-636 VSSVYVAFS
+636 SSVYSKVAGLVMAFRGLAS
-645 NIGKM
+645 SGTLLGGIVNTVKGS
-650 FVPLK
+650 FLALK
-655 NGLFVIATGF
+655 VALGSAAAAFGVI
-665 MKLAKTI
+665 I
-672 RHPITAIKNLAF
+672 
-684 AIKYFIVTSGAV
+684 AV
-696 IAIVGAVIAVLYGM
+696 IGAVIAVAYGM
-710 YAAFKENTA
+710 YVSFKENTA
-719 NIKGFLSGMFDAV
+719 NIKGFLSTMWDGV

-737 KIVDVFKQIVSALK
+737 KIVDVFKQIVAALK

-758 DVLKYIGVGVWVA
+758 DVLKYVGVAIWA
-771 FGIVLATV
+771 SLGLVLAAV

-793 IKGLQGLYYAI
+793 IKALQGLYYAI

-809 ALSGDLKGAKKSL
+809 ALHWDLKGAKKSL
-822 EQSKEAFVDAGSAI
+822 EQSKDAFVEAGSAI

-853 FKQMGGEAEN
+853 FKQMGGEAEK

-906 GVDQYGN
+906 GVDQYGK
-913 KLSEKTKSFLNAA
+913 KLSEKTESFLNAA
-926 KDLYGQYQES
+926 KDLYEQYQEATI
-936 SKKSQ
+936 KSQ
-941 DKYSAAM
+941 DKYSVAM
-948 EKAQDLEGDKRK
+948 EKAQSLEGDKRK
-960 KAIADANA
+960 KAIADANK
-968 TLVAEIDKNN
+968 TLVDETTKNN
-978 GTLLTLQAD
+978 STLLTLQSDYSNMLKTNRWAD
-987 YAKLLKENKWVD
+987 
-999 GTELTAQQKKFLQQ
+999 GQELTAQQKKFLQQ
-1013 QTADIQ
+1013 QTTDIQ
-1019 AELAKQNQL
+1019 TELAKQNQL
-1028 YVEGNLLKLSN
+1028 YVEANLLRLEQ
-1039 GKTLNEK
+1039 GKSLNEK
-1046 ERSTSIEVQKSLY
+1046 ERNTSLEVQKSLY
-1059 ADRKKAVETGEK
+1059 EEKKKAVETGEK
-1071 ELADLKKKKSDA
+1071 SLADLKKKKADA
-1083 TTETEKAN
+1083 STETEKAN

-1097 EQTKKNKTLAENLQK
+1097 EQTKKNKTLSTNLK
-1112 WASEMNTIIANGGTL
+1112 NWATEMNAIIANGGTL
-1127 NAETFAKGL
+1127 NAETFASGL
-1136 SEMGNISDEQLS
+1136 SQLGNISDEQLS
-1148 AVWQDFVKVS
+1148 ALWQNFVS
-1158 GSIDNTLAG
+1158 TSTSIDNTLSG
-1167 LGAIMS
+1167 LAAIMG

-1182 FVTALQSGDYTTAA
+1182 FVTAIQSKDYTTAA
-1196 LNINNDVM
+1196 LNINNDVL
-1204 NTLSTLPNG
+1204 NTLSNLPNG
-1213 MFQNGQSGKDQ
+1213 MFLNGQNGKNQ

-1229 KSGDFQGAGKFLLDG
+1229 KSNEYQEAGKYLVDG
-1244 VKLGASPLPGEMNNI
+1244 VKMGASPLPNELNGI

-1266 NADGLK
+1266 NADGIK
-1272 STAEANKSAGAE
+1272 STAEANKNAGATI
-1284 LKNNAKNGAF
+1284 KNNAKNGAF
-1294 DPNLFKMTG
+1294 DPNLFQMTG
-1303 ANNASG
+1303 VSNANG

-1323 AGSGIGNSA
+1323 AGTGIGNSA

-1461 QAKALSS
+1461 QAKALNS

-1520 SYGSISNVDPENPQS
+1520 SYGSISNVDAENPQS

-1670 LGKFFTGG
+1670 LGKFFTDG

-1703 AASNMTVPAITLP
+1703 AASNLTVPAITLP

>member
-102 KTGFVNAAKASITA
+102 KTGFVNAAKASIA
-116 IKELGT
+116 AVKNLGT

-194 KVIRSIPSAAKT
+194 KVIKSIPGAAKT
-206 AAVAV
+206 AATAV
-211 KDSFVVAYKAAVV
+211 KNSFVVAYKAVVV
-224 AAYMSVKGTI
+224 AAYMGVKGTI

-341 SVEKPAEQARFSV
+341 SVEKPAEQARFSI
-354 LKLAAALGLIAATKN
+354 LRLAAAFGLIAATKN

-515 KAIAM
+515 RAIAM

-583 KNTFKQFAA
+583 KNAFKQFAA

-603 SDMIQKIKELIP
+603 SDLIQKIKEFIP
-615 VMVKLAPTIL
+615 VLIEWAPVLA
-625 KVVSAMLALQA
+625 KVAAGFVAFNII
-636 VSSVYVAFS
+636 SSVYSKVAGLVMAFRGLASSGTLLGGIVNTVKGAFVGLKAALGSASVAF
-645 NIGKM
+645 G
-650 FVPLK
+650 V
-655 NGLFVIATGF
+655 
-665 MKLAKTI
+665 
-672 RHPITAIKNLAF
+672 ITA
-684 AIKYFIVTSGAV
+684 V
-696 IAIVGAVIAVLYGM
+696 IGSVVAVLYGM
-710 YAAFKENTA
+710 YTAFKENTA
-719 NIKGFLSGMFDAV
+719 GIKGFLSGMWDAV

-758 DVLKYIGVGVWVA
+758 DILKYIGVGVWVA

-809 ALSGDLKGAKKSL
+809 ALQGDLKGAKKSL
-822 EQSKEAFVDAGSAI
+822 EQSKDAFVDAGSAI

-847 TGTVEA
+847 TGTIESL
-853 FKQMGGEAEN
+853 KEMGGEAEK
-863 TAKKTE
+863 TGAKAE
-869 TSGKKIKETLKLVET
+869 TSNKKIANSLKIVES

-913 KLSEKTKSFLNAA
+913 KLSEKTKSFLNSA
-926 KDLYGQYQES
+926 KELYSQYQES
-936 SKKSQ
+936 AKKSQ
-941 DKYSAAM
+941 DAYTAAM
-948 EKAQDLEGDKRK
+948 EKAQTLEGDKRK
-960 KAIADANA
+960 KAIADANTA
-968 TLVAEIDKNN
+968 LVSEINKNN

-987 YAKLLKENKWVD
+987 YAKLLKGNKWVD

-1028 YVEGNLLKLSN
+1028 YVEGNLLKLAN

-1071 ELADLKKKKSDA
+1071 ELADLKKKKADA
-1083 TTETEKAN
+1083 STETEKAN

-1097 EQTKKNKTLAENLQK
+1097 EQTKKNKTLAGNLQK
-1112 WASEMNTIIANGGTL
+1112 WASEMNAIIANGGTL
-1127 NAETFAKGL
+1127 NAETFANGL
-1136 SEMGNISDEQLS
+1136 SQLGNISDEQLS
-1148 AVWQDFVKVS
+1148 ALWQNFVS
-1158 GSIDNTLAG
+1158 TSTSIDNTLAG
-1167 LGAIMS
+1167 LAGIMG
-1173 QRGGEGVQA
+1173 QRGGQGVQA

-1196 LNINNDVM
+1196 LNINNDV
-1204 NTLSTLPNG
+1204 LSTISSLPNG
-1213 MFQNGQSGKDQ
+1213 MFLNGESGKNQ
-1224 FIAAI
+1224 FLTAI
-1229 KSGDFQGAGKFLLDG
+1229 KSGDFQGAGKYLVDG
-1244 VKLGASPLPGEMNNI
+1244 VKMGTDSIDSEMKI
-1259 GKQGGNA
+1259 KGQTGGQNF
-1266 NADGLK
+1266 ADGVK
-1272 STAEANKSAGAE
+1272 GKEGAAKSAGSAV
-1284 LKNNAKNGAF
+1284 KNKAKEGAT
-1294 DPNLFKMTG
+1294 DPNAFKAVG
-1303 ANNASG
+1303 SKDSAG
-1309 FNGGILDGKGNAFS
+1309 FNNGVMGGKGGAYS
-1323 AGSGIGNSA
+1323 AGSSVGNSA
-1332 KSGAASVDSSGVG
+1332 KAGAGSVDSSGVG
-1345 SDFASGYAQG
+1345 SDFASGYVNG
-1355 IASGG
+1355 ILSGMG
-1360 MMVAG
+1360 AVGEAAG
-1365 AASALAN
+1365 SLAN
-1372 KALAA
+1372 KALQA
-1377 VQKKQD
+1377 VKDAQKSK
-1383 SHSPSKESKKLGGD
+1383 SPSKKAKKLGGD
-1397 FGTGY
+1397 FGSGY
-1402 SLGIADKNK
+1402 SLGIASKTKAVNK
-1411 AVTKAANNL
+1411 AASNL
-1420 VASAL
+1420 VAGAL

-1451 SKNKSVGQLK
+1451 SKNKSAGQLK
-1461 QAKALSS
+1461 QAKALNS
-1468 IEGYIGQQTNKLAAT
+1468 IEDYIAQQTNKLAAT

-1507 SKEYAA
+1507 SKEYAT
-1513 SITEKMQ
+1513 SITEKMK
-1520 SYGSISNVDPENPQS
+1520 SYGSISNVDPENPKS
-1535 IQAEMQKRLK
+1535 IQQEMQKRLK

-1562 SKDIISDILESG
+1562 SKDIINDILESG

-1599 QNQINSASKSMGN
+1599 QNQINSASKAMGN

-1639 LENTAKSIANTIT
+1639 LEKTAKSIANTIT

-1657 ALRIHSPS
+1657 ALKIHSPS

-1703 AASNMTVPAITLP
+1703 AASNMTVPTINLP

-1755 AIKESGAKPVI
+1755 AIQQSGDRPINFYV
-1766 LNLDGEVLA
+1766 DGKDLA
-1775 NNSNNRIGSMTDLGL
+1775 DNTNNHLGSSTSLAFYGKGL
-1790 YGGGLL
+1790 

>member
-149 VKVSINVIKSIPSA
+149 VKVSINVIKSIPGA

-194 KVIRSIPSAAKT
+194 KVIKSIPGAAKT
-206 AAVAV
+206 AATAV
-211 KDSFVVAYKAAVV
+211 KNSFVVAYKAVVV

-259 SAVASAAKTTGTTVK
+259 SAVVSAAKTTGTTVK
-274 SALKTGFSA
+274 TALTNGFSA
-283 VKSGAKAAGQAGI
+283 IKSGAKTAGQVGI

-303 NIAKSTGSLIKSGL
+303 NAAKSTGSLIKNGL
-317 VSGFNAAKA
+317 VSGFNAAKS

-341 SVEKPAEQARFSV
+341 SVEKPAEQARFSI
-354 LKLAAALGLIAATKN
+354 LRLAAAFGLIAATKN

-426 VAAGMKA
+426 VAAGMQA

-473 YADDINRLVDA
+473 YSDDINRLVDA

-583 KNTFKQFAA
+583 KNAFKQFAS

-615 VMVKLAPTIL
+615 VLIELAPILAKVAAGFIAFNIISSVCSKIAGLVGAIKGLASSGSLLGSIINTVRGSFLAL
-625 KVVSAMLALQA
+625 KVALGSATA
-636 VSSVYVAFS
+636 AF
-645 NIGKM
+645 G
-650 FVPLK
+650 
-655 NGLFVIATGF
+655 VIA
-665 MKLAKTI
+665 
-672 RHPITAIKNLAF
+672 
-684 AIKYFIVTSGAV
+684 AV
-696 IAIVGAVIAVLYGM
+696 IGAVIAVLYGM

-809 ALSGDLKGAKKSL
+809 ALSGDLNGAKKSL
-822 EQSKEAFVDAGSAI
+822 EQSKDAFVDAGSAI

-847 TGTVEA
+847 TGTIESL
-853 FKQMGGEAEN
+853 KEMGGEAE
-863 TAKKTE
+863 KTGTKAE
-869 TSGKKIKETLKLVET
+869 TSNKKISSSLKLVES
-884 TAKQTETTV
+884 TAKQTEATV

-913 KLSEKTKSFLNAA
+913 KLNEKTKSFLNAA
-926 KDLYGQYQES
+926 KELYSNYQES
-936 SKKSQ
+936 AQKSQ
-941 DKYSAAM
+941 DKYTAAM
-948 EKAQDLEGDKRK
+948 EKAQSLEGEKRK
-960 KAIADANA
+960 KVIADANA

-987 YAKLLKENKWVD
+987 YAKLLKDNKWVD

-1028 YVEGNLLKLSN
+1028 YVEGNLLKLAN

-1046 ERSTSIEVQKSLY
+1046 ERATSIEVQKSLY
-1059 ADRKKAVETGEK
+1059 GDRKKAVETGEK
-1071 ELADLKKKKSDA
+1071 ELADLKRKKSDA

-1097 EQTKKNKTLAENLQK
+1097 EQTKKNKTLAGNLQK
-1112 WASEMNTIIANGGTL
+1112 WASEMNAIIANGGTL

-1136 SEMGNISDEQLS
+1136 SEMGNISDEQLG

-1167 LGAIMS
+1167 LAAVMS

-1196 LNINNDVM
+1196 LKINDDVL
-1204 NTLSTLPNG
+1204 NTISGLPNS
-1213 MFQNGQSGKDQ
+1213 MFLNGQSGKDQ
-1224 FIAAI
+1224 FLLAI

-1244 VKLGASPLPGEMNNI
+1244 VKMGADPLPGEMEKN
-1259 GKQGGNA
+1259 GKKSGDAQAKGV
-1266 NADGLK
+1266 K
-1272 STAEANKSAGAE
+1272 STAEANKSAGKE
-1284 LKNNAKNGAF
+1284 IKNNAKSGAF

-1303 ANNASG
+1303 SKNSSG
-1309 FNGGILDGKGNAFS
+1309 FNNGILGGKDGAFS
-1323 AGSGIGNSA
+1323 AGTSVGGSA

-1345 SDFASGYAQG
+1345 SDFAAGFANGIRSG
-1355 IASGG
+1355 
-1360 MMVAG
+1360 AG
-1365 AASALAN
+1365 AVGEAAASIAA

-1383 SHSPSKESKKLGGD
+1383 SHSPSKKSKKLGGD
-1397 FGTGY
+1397 FGSGY
-1402 SLGIADKNK
+1402 SLGIASKTK
-1411 AVTKAANNL
+1411 AVTKAASNL
-1420 VASAL
+1420 VAGAL
-1425 GTESQ
+1425 GTEKQ

-1438 KDKIS
+1438 KDKVS

-1451 SKNKSVGQLK
+1451 SKNKSRGQLK
-1461 QAKALSS
+1461 QAKALNS
-1468 IEGYIGQQTNKLAAT
+1468 IEGYIAQQTNKLAAT

-1562 SKDIISDILESG
+1562 SKDIINDILEAG

-1626 KGLINGLNSQKKQ
+1626 KGLISGLNSQKKQ
-1639 LENTAKSIANTIT
+1639 LEKTAKSIANTIT

-1657 ALRIHSPS
+1657 ALKIHSPS

-1688 GAVQSTNKMVDKVVN
+1688 GAVQSTSKMVDKVVN
-1703 AASNMTVPAITLP
+1703 AASNMTVPTINLP

-1755 AIKESGAKPVI
+1755 AIQQSGDRPIIFNV
-1766 LNLDGEVLA
+1766 DGKDIADNTNNHLGSSTSLA
-1775 NNSNNRIGSMTDLGL
+1775 FYGKGL
-1790 YGGGLL
+1790 

>member
-84 RELPSNVQAA
+84 RELPANVQAA

-116 IKELGT
+116 VKNLGT

-149 VKVSINVIKSIPSA
+149 VKISINVIKSIPGA
-163 IKSAGIS
+163 IKSAGIT

-194 KVIRSIPSAAKT
+194 KVIKSIPGAAKT
-206 AAVAV
+206 AATAV
-211 KDSFVVAYKAAVV
+211 KNSFVVAYKAVVV

-354 LKLAAALGLIAATKN
+354 LRLAAAFGLIAATKN

-473 YADDINRLVDA
+473 YSDDINRLVDA

-583 KNTFKQFAA
+583 KNAFKQFAA

-603 SDMIQKIKELIP
+603 SDLIQKIKEFIP
-615 VMVKLAPTIL
+615 VLIEWAPVLA
-625 KVVSAMLALQA
+625 KVAAGFVAFNII
-636 VSSVYVAFS
+636 SSVYSKVAGLVMAFRGLASSGTLLGGIVNTVKGAFVALKAALGSASVAF
-645 NIGKM
+645 G
-650 FVPLK
+650 V
-655 NGLFVIATGF
+655 
-665 MKLAKTI
+665 
-672 RHPITAIKNLAF
+672 ITA
-684 AIKYFIVTSGAV
+684 V
-696 IAIVGAVIAVLYGM
+696 IGTVVAVLYGM
-710 YAAFKENTA
+710 YTAFKENTA
-719 NIKGFLSGMFDAV
+719 GIKGFLSGMWDAV

-758 DVLKYIGVGVWVA
+758 DILKYIGVGVWVA

-809 ALSGDLKGAKKSL
+809 ALQGDLKGAKKSL
-822 EQSKEAFVDAGSAI
+822 EQSKDAFVDAGSAI

-847 TGTVEA
+847 TGTIESL
-853 FKQMGGEAEN
+853 KEMGGEAE
-863 TAKKTE
+863 KTGTKAE
-869 TSGKKIKETLKLVET
+869 TSNKKIASSLKVVET
-884 TAKQTETTV
+884 TAKQTEATV

-913 KLSEKTKSFLNAA
+913 KLSEKTKSFLYSA
-926 KDLYGQYQES
+926 KELYSQYQES
-936 SKKSQ
+936 AKKSQ
-941 DKYSAAM
+941 DAYTAAM
-948 EKAQDLEGDKRK
+948 EKAQTLEGDKRK
-960 KAIADANA
+960 KAIADANTA
-968 TLVAEIDKNN
+968 LVSEINKNN

-987 YAKLLKENKWVD
+987 YAKLLKGNKWVD

-1028 YVEGNLLKLSN
+1028 YVEGNLLKLAN

-1059 ADRKKAVETGEK
+1059 SDRKKAVETGEK

-1083 TTETEKAN
+1083 LTETEKAN

-1097 EQTKKNKTLAENLQK
+1097 EQTKKNKALSTNLQN
-1112 WASEMNTIIANGGTL
+1112 WATEMNSIIANGGTL
-1127 NAETFAKGL
+1127 NAQTFATGL
-1136 SEMGNISDEQLS
+1136 SQLGNISDEQLS
-1148 AVWQDFVKVS
+1148 ALWQNFVS
-1158 GSIDNTLAG
+1158 TSTSIDNTLAG
-1167 LGAIMS
+1167 LAGIMG
-1173 QRGGEGVQA
+1173 QRGGQGVQA

-1196 LNINNDVM
+1196 LNINNDV
-1204 NTLSTLPNG
+1204 LSTISSLPNG
-1213 MFQNGQSGKDQ
+1213 MFLNGESGKNQ
-1224 FIAAI
+1224 FLTAI
-1229 KSGDFQGAGKFLLDG
+1229 KSGDFQGAGKYLVDG
-1244 VKLGASPLPGEMNNI
+1244 VKMGTDSIDSEMKTK
-1259 GKQGGNA
+1259 GQTGGQNF
-1266 NADGLK
+1266 ADGVK
-1272 STAEANKSAGAE
+1272 GKEGAAKSAGSAV
-1284 LKNNAKNGAF
+1284 KNKAKEGAT
-1294 DPNLFKMTG
+1294 DPNAFKAVG
-1303 ANNASG
+1303 SKDSAG
-1309 FNGGILDGKGNAFS
+1309 FNNGVMGGKGGAYS
-1323 AGSGIGNSA
+1323 AGSSVGNSA
-1332 KSGAASVDSSGVG
+1332 KSGAGSVDSSGVG
-1345 SDFASGYAQG
+1345 SDFASGYVNG
-1355 IASGG
+1355 ILSGMG
-1360 MMVAG
+1360 AVGEA
-1365 AASALAN
+1365 AASLAS

-1377 VQKKQD
+1377 VQKKQN
-1383 SHSPSKESKKLGGD
+1383 SHSPSKETTKLGGD

-1402 SLGIADKNK
+1402 SLGIASKTKAVNK
-1411 AVTKAANNL
+1411 AASNL
-1420 VASAL
+1420 VAGAL

-1430 IKKLSSTL
+1430 IKKLSNTL

-1451 SKNKSVGQLK
+1451 SKNKSSGQLK
-1461 QAKALSS
+1461 QAKALNS
-1468 IEGYIGQQTNKLAAT
+1468 IEGYIVQQTNRLAAT

-1562 SKDIISDILESG
+1562 SKDIINDILEAG

-1626 KGLINGLNSQKKQ
+1626 KGLISGLNSQKKQ
-1639 LENTAKSIANTIT
+1639 LEKTAKSIANTIT

-1657 ALRIHSPS
+1657 ALKIHSPS

-1688 GAVQSTNKMVDKVVN
+1688 GAVQSTSKMVDKVVN
-1703 AASNMTVPAITLP
+1703 AASNMTVPTINLP

-1755 AIKESGAKPVI
+1755 AIQQSGDRPIIFNV
-1766 LNLDGEVLA
+1766 DGKDIADNTNNHLGSSTSLA
-1775 NNSNNRIGSMTDLGL
+1775 FYGKGL
-1790 YGGGLL
+1790 

>member
-23 AFEKDLAKAGT
+23 AFEKDLEKAGT

-102 KTGFVNAAKASITA
+102 KTGFVNAAKASITV

-149 VKVSINVIKSIPSA
+149 VKVSINVIKSIPGA

-194 KVIRSIPSAAKT
+194 KVIKSIPGAAKT
-206 AAVAV
+206 AATAV
-211 KDSFVVAYKAAVV
+211 KNSFVVAYKAVVV

-341 SVEKPAEQARFSV
+341 SVEKPAEQARFSI
-354 LKLAAALGLIAATKN
+354 LRLAAAFGLIAATKN

-390 LTGSAKDAQLVMTD
+390 LTGSAKDAQLVMKD

-433 ANVKPVFTAIADAA
+433 ADVKPVFTAIADAA

-515 KAIAM
+515 RAIAM

-561 VKSLANIAEN
+561 VKSLANIVEN

-583 KNTFKQFAA
+583 KNAFKQFAA

-603 SDMIQKIKELIP
+603 SDLIQKIKEFIP
-615 VMVKLAPTIL
+615 VLIEWAPVLA
-625 KVVSAMLALQA
+625 KVAAGFVAFNII
-636 VSSVYVAFS
+636 SSVYSKVAGLVMAFRGLAS
-645 NIGKM
+645 SGTLLGGIVNTVKGS
-650 FVPLK
+650 FLALK
-655 NGLFVIATGF
+655 VALGSAAAAFGVI
-665 MKLAKTI
+665 I
-672 RHPITAIKNLAF
+672 
-684 AIKYFIVTSGAV
+684 AV
-696 IAIVGAVIAVLYGM
+696 IGAVIAVAYGM
-710 YAAFKENTA
+710 YVSFKENTA
-719 NIKGFLSGMFDAV
+719 NIKGFLSTMWDGV

-737 KIVDVFKQIVSALK
+737 KIVDVFKQIVAALK

-758 DVLKYIGVGVWVA
+758 DVLKYVGVAIWA
-771 FGIVLATV
+771 SLGLVLAAV

-793 IKGLQGLYYAI
+793 IKALQGLYYAI

-809 ALSGDLKGAKKSL
+809 ALHWDLKGAKKSL
-822 EQSKEAFVDAGSAI
+822 EQSKDAFVEAGSAI

-853 FKQMGGEAEN
+853 FKQMGGEAEK

-906 GVDQYGN
+906 GVDQYGK
-913 KLSEKTKSFLNAA
+913 KLSEKTESFLNAA
-926 KDLYGQYQES
+926 KDLYEQYQEATI
-936 SKKSQ
+936 KSQ
-941 DKYSAAM
+941 DKYSVAM
-948 EKAQDLEGDKRK
+948 EKAQSLEGDKRK

-987 YAKLLKENKWVD
+987 YAKLLKGNKWVD

-1112 WASEMNTIIANGGTL
+1112 WASEMNAIIANGGTL

-1167 LGAIMS
+1167 LAAVMS
-1173 QRGGEGVQA
+1173 KRGGEGVQA

-1196 LNINNDVM
+1196 LNINDDVM

-1224 FIAAI
+1224 FITAI

-1303 ANNASG
+1303 SNNASG
-1309 FNGGILDGKGNAFS
+1309 FNSGILDGKGNAFS
-1323 AGSGIGNSA
+1323 AGTGIGNSA
-1332 KSGAASVDSSGVG
+1332 KSGAGSVDSSGVG
-1345 SDFASGYAQG
+1345 SDFASGYVNG
-1355 IASGG
+1355 ILSGMG
-1360 MMVAG
+1360 AVGEAAG
-1365 AASALAN
+1365 SLAN
-1372 KALAA
+1372 KALQA
-1377 VQKKQD
+1377 VKDAQKSK
-1383 SHSPSKESKKLGGD
+1383 SPSKKAKKLGGD
-1397 FGTGY
+1397 FGSGY
-1402 SLGIADKNK
+1402 SLGIASKTKAVNK
-1411 AVTKAANNL
+1411 AASNL
-1420 VASAL
+1420 VAGAL

-1451 SKNKSVGQLK
+1451 SKNKSRGQLK
-1461 QAKALSS
+1461 QAKALNS
-1468 IEGYIGQQTNKLAAT
+1468 IEGYIVQQTNRLAAT

-1520 SYGSISNVDPENPQS
+1520 SYGSISNVDAENPQS

-1670 LGKFFTGG
+1670 LGKFFTDG

-1703 AASNMTVPAITLP
+1703 AASNLTVPAITLP

-1755 AIKESGAKPVI
+1755 AIQQSGDRPIIFNVDGK
-1766 LNLDGEVLA
+1766 NLAENA
-1775 NNSNNRIGSMTDLGL
+1775 NNRIGTMGNLGL

>member
-1 MSDGSVVIEISLDDK
+1 MSDGSVVIEISLDDT

-23 AFEKDLAKAGT
+23 TFEKDLAKAGT

-65 FKSMGSA
+65 FKSMGNA

-77 KASLNFM
+77 KASLSFM
-84 RELPSNVQAA
+84 RELPANVGSA

-116 IKELGT
+116 VKNLGT

-149 VKVSINVIKSIPSA
+149 VKTSINVIKSIPGA
-163 IKSAGIS
+163 IKSAGSS

-181 AKSAAIS
+181 AKMAAIS
-188 FAQTTV
+188 FAQTSV
-194 KVIRSIPSAAKT
+194 NVIKSIPGAAKT
-206 AAVAV
+206 AAVTV
-211 KDSFVVAYKAAVV
+211 KNSFVVAYKAVVV

-234 SAVKAIPSATKS
+234 SAVKAIPNATKS
-246 AALAVSSAMKTAF
+246 AALAISSAMKTAF
-259 SAVASAAKTTGTTVK
+259 SAVVSAAKTTGTTVK
-274 SALKTGFSA
+274 TALTTGFSA
-283 VKSGAKAAGQAGI
+283 IKSGAKTAGQVGI

-303 NIAKSTGSLIKSGL
+303 NIAKNTGSLIKNGL
-317 VSGFNAAKA
+317 VSGFNAARS

-341 SVEKPAEQARFSV
+341 SVERPAEQARFSI
-354 LKLAAALGLIAATKN
+354 LKLAAAFGLIAATKN

-390 LTGSAKDAQLVMTD
+390 LTGSAKDAQLVMKD

-583 KNTFKQFAA
+583 KNAFKQFAS

-615 VMVKLAPTIL
+615 VLIELAPIL
-625 KVVSAMLALQA
+625 AKVAAGFIA
-636 VSSVYVAFS
+636 FNIISSVYSKIAGLVGAIKGLASSGSLLGGIINTVRGSFLALKVALGSATAAF
-645 NIGKM
+645 G
-650 FVPLK
+650 
-655 NGLFVIATGF
+655 VIA
-665 MKLAKTI
+665 
-672 RHPITAIKNLAF
+672 
-684 AIKYFIVTSGAV
+684 AV
-696 IAIVGAVIAVLYGM
+696 IGAVIAVLYGM

-758 DVLKYIGVGVWVA
+758 DILKYIGVGVWVA

-779 VDIIQVLARIVLVA
+779 VDVVQVLTRIVLVA
-793 IKGLQGLYYAI
+793 IKALQGLYYAI
-804 KAAFQ
+804 KAAFL
-809 ALSGDLKGAKKSL
+809 AMRFDIKGAKKSL
-822 EQSKEAFVDAGSAI
+822 EQSKDAFVEAGTAI
-836 KDAFNKDNYAL
+836 KDAFNTDNYAL
-847 TGTVEA
+847 TGTIESL
-853 FKQMGGEAEN
+853 KEMGGEAE
-863 TAKKTE
+863 KTGTKAE
-869 TSGKKIKETLKLVET
+869 TSNKKIANSLKIVES

-906 GVDQYGN
+906 DVDQYGN
-913 KLSEKTKSFLNAA
+913 KLNEKTKSFLNAA
-926 KDLYGQYQES
+926 KELYSQYQES
-936 SKKSQ
+936 AQKSQ
-941 DKYSAAM
+941 DKYTVAM
-948 EKAQDLEGDKRK
+948 EKAQSLEGDKRK
-960 KAIADANA
+960 KAIADAN
-968 TLVAEIDKNN
+968 TSLVSEINKNN

-987 YAKLLKENKWVD
+987 YAKLLKGNKWVD

-1028 YVEGNLLKLSN
+1028 YVEGNLLKLAN

-1083 TTETEKAN
+1083 STETEKAN

-1097 EQTKKNKTLAENLQK
+1097 EQTKKNKTLSANLQN
-1112 WASEMNTIIANGGTL
+1112 WATEMNAIVANGGTL

-1136 SEMGNISDEQLS
+1136 SEMGNISDEQLG

-1167 LGAIMS
+1167 LAAIMS
-1173 QRGGEGVQA
+1173 QRGGEGVQG

-1196 LNINNDVM
+1196 SKVNDDVLK
-1204 NTLSTLPNG
+1204 TISSLPNS
-1213 MFQNGQSGKDQ
+1213 MFLNGQSGKDQ
-1224 FIAAI
+1224 FIAAV

-1244 VKLGASPLPGEMNNI
+1244 VKMGAEPLPGEMDKN
-1259 GKQGGNA
+1259 GKTSGNA
-1266 NADGLK
+1266 QANGLK
-1272 STAEANKSAGAE
+1272 GTKEANKKAGAE
-1284 LKNNAKNGAF
+1284 LKNNAKSGAF

-1303 ANNASG
+1303 SKNSSG
-1309 FNGGILDGKGNAFS
+1309 FNNGILVGKDGAFS
-1323 AGSGIGNSA
+1323 AGSSVGNSA
-1332 KSGAASVDSSGVG
+1332 KSGAGSVDSSGVG
-1345 SDFASGYAQG
+1345 SDFASGYVNG
-1355 IASGG
+1355 ILSGMG
-1360 MMVAG
+1360 AVGEA
-1365 AASALAN
+1365 AASLAS

-1383 SHSPSKESKKLGGD
+1383 SRSPAKKSKKLGGD
-1397 FGTGY
+1397 FGSGY
-1402 SLGIADKNK
+1402 SLGIASKTKAVNK
-1411 AVTKAANNL
+1411 AASNL
-1420 VASAL
+1420 VAGAL
-1425 GTESQ
+1425 GTEKQ

-1443 SAIDAGLH
+1443 TAIDAGLH
-1451 SKNKSVGQLK
+1451 SKNKSRGQLK
-1461 QAKALSS
+1461 QAKALNS
-1468 IEGYIGQQTNKLAAT
+1468 IEGYIAQQTNRLAAT

-1520 SYGSISNVDPENPQS
+1520 SYGSISNVDPENPKS
-1535 IQAEMQKRLK
+1535 IQQEMQKRLK
-1545 EIKAFQANVE
+1545 EIRAFQANVE

-1562 SKDIISDILESG
+1562 SKDIINDILEAG

-1639 LENTAKSIANTIT
+1639 LEKTAKSIANTIT

-1657 ALRIHSPS
+1657 ALKIHSPS
-1665 RVAIE
+1665 RVGIE

-1703 AASNMTVPAITLP
+1703 AASNMTVPTINLP

-1755 AIKESGAKPVI
+1755 AIQQSGDRPIIFNV
-1766 LNLDGEVLA
+1766 DGKDIADNTNNHLGNSTSLA
-1775 NNSNNRIGSMTDLGL
+1775 FYGKGL
-1790 YGGGLL
+1790 

>member
-1 MSDGSVVIEISLDDK
+1 MSDGSVVIEISLDNK

-116 IKELGT
+116 VKNLGT

-170 IKSALVSSLQA
+170 IKSVLVSSLQA

-194 KVIRSIPSAAKT
+194 KIIKSIPGAAKT
-206 AAVAV
+206 AATAV
-211 KDSFVVAYKAAVV
+211 KNSFVVAYKAVVV
-224 AAYMSVKGTI
+224 AAYMGVKGTI

-259 SAVASAAKTTGTTVK
+259 SAVSSAAKTTGTTVK

-341 SVEKPAEQARFSV
+341 SVEKPAEQARFSI
-354 LKLAAALGLIAATKN
+354 LRLAAAFGLIAATKN

-583 KNTFKQFAA
+583 KNAFKQFAA

-603 SDMIQKIKELIP
+603 SDLIQKIKEFIP
-615 VMVKLAPTIL
+615 VLIEWAPLLA
-625 KVVSAMLALQA
+625 KVAAGFVAFNII
-636 VSSVYVAFS
+636 SSVYSKVAGLVMAFRGLASSGTLLGGIVNTVKGAFVGLKAALGSASVAF
-645 NIGKM
+645 G
-650 FVPLK
+650 V
-655 NGLFVIATGF
+655 
-665 MKLAKTI
+665 
-672 RHPITAIKNLAF
+672 ITA
-684 AIKYFIVTSGAV
+684 V
-696 IAIVGAVIAVLYGM
+696 IGSVVAVLYGM
-710 YAAFKENTA
+710 YTAFKENTA
-719 NIKGFLSGMFDAV
+719 GIKGFLSGMWDAV

-758 DVLKYIGVGVWVA
+758 DILKYIGVGVWVA

-809 ALSGDLKGAKKSL
+809 ALQGDLKGAKKSL
-822 EQSKEAFVDAGSAI
+822 EQSKDAFVDAGSAI

-847 TGTVEA
+847 TGTIESL
-853 FKQMGGEAEN
+853 KEMGGEAEK
-863 TAKKTE
+863 TGAKAE
-869 TSGKKIKETLKLVET
+869 TSNKKIANSLKIVES

-913 KLSEKTKSFLNAA
+913 KLSEKTKSFLYSA
-926 KDLYGQYQES
+926 KELYSQYQES
-936 SKKSQ
+936 AKKSQ
-941 DKYSAAM
+941 DAYTAAM
-948 EKAQDLEGDKRK
+948 EKAQTLEGDKRK
-960 KAIADANA
+960 KAIADANTA
-968 TLVAEIDKNN
+968 LVSEINKNN

-987 YAKLLKENKWVD
+987 YAKLLKGNKWVD

-1028 YVEGNLLKLSN
+1028 YVEGNLLKLAN

-1071 ELADLKKKKSDA
+1071 ELADLKKKKADA
-1083 TTETEKAN
+1083 STETEKAN

-1097 EQTKKNKTLAENLQK
+1097 EQTKKNKTLAGNLQK
-1112 WASEMNTIIANGGTL
+1112 WASEMNAIIANGGTL

-1167 LGAIMS
+1167 LAAVMS

-1196 LNINNDVM
+1196 LNINNDV
-1204 NTLSTLPNG
+1204 LSTISSLPNG
-1213 MFQNGQSGKDQ
+1213 MFLNGENGKNQ
-1224 FIAAI
+1224 FLTAI
-1229 KSGDFQGAGKFLLDG
+1229 KSGDFQGAGKYLVDG
-1244 VKLGASPLPGEMNNI
+1244 VKMGTDSIDSEMKTK
-1259 GKQGGNA
+1259 GQTGGQNF
-1266 NADGLK
+1266 ADGVK
-1272 STAEANKSAGAE
+1272 GKEGAAKSAGSAV
-1284 LKNNAKNGAF
+1284 KNKAKEGAT
-1294 DPNLFKMTG
+1294 DPNAFKAVG
-1303 ANNASG
+1303 SKDSAG
-1309 FNGGILDGKGNAFS
+1309 FNNGVMGGKGGAYS
-1323 AGSGIGNSA
+1323 AGSSVGNSA
-1332 KSGAASVDSSGVG
+1332 KSGAGSVDSSGVG
-1345 SDFASGYAQG
+1345 SDFASGYVNG
-1355 IASGG
+1355 ILSGMG
-1360 MMVAG
+1360 AVGEA
-1365 AASALAN
+1365 AASLAN

-1383 SHSPSKESKKLGGD
+1383 SHSPAKKSKKLGGD
-1397 FGTGY
+1397 FGSGY
-1402 SLGIADKNK
+1402 SLGIASKTKAVNK
-1411 AVTKAANNL
+1411 AASNL
-1420 VASAL
+1420 VAGAL

-1451 SKNKSVGQLK
+1451 SKNKSRGQLK
-1461 QAKALSS
+1461 QAKALNS
-1468 IEGYIGQQTNKLAAT
+1468 IEGYIVQQTNRLAAT

-1513 SITEKMQ
+1513 SITEKMK
-1520 SYGSISNVDPENPQS
+1520 SYGSISNVDPENPKS
-1535 IQAEMQKRLK
+1535 IQQEMQKRLK

-1562 SKDIISDILESG
+1562 SKDIINDILEAG

-1626 KGLINGLNSQKKQ
+1626 KGLISGLNSQKKQ
-1639 LENTAKSIANTIT
+1639 LEKTAKSIANTIT

-1678 LGNGVLAGAK
+1678 LGNGVLAGAN

-1703 AASNMTVPAITLP
+1703 AASNMTVPTINLP

-1755 AIKESGAKPVI
+1755 AIQQSGDRPINFYV
-1766 LNLDGEVLA
+1766 DGKDLA
-1775 NNSNNRIGSMTDLGL
+1775 DNTNNHLGSSTSLAFYGKGL
-1790 YGGGLL
+1790 

>member
-16 KADKQLD
+16 KADKQLN

-72 GSNAL
+72 SSNAL

-116 IKELGT
+116 VKNLGT

-194 KVIRSIPSAAKT
+194 KVIKSIPGAAKT
-206 AAVAV
+206 AATAV
-211 KDSFVVAYKAAVV
+211 KNSFVVAYKAVVV

-303 NIAKSTGSLIKSGL
+303 NIAKSTGSLIKTGL

-426 VAAGMKA
+426 VSAGMKA

-458 QMTDAISALQASGVA
+458 QMVDAISSLQSAGVA
-473 YADDINRLVDA
+473 YSDDINRLVDA

-561 VKSLANIAEN
+561 VKSLANIVEN

-583 KNTFKQFAA
+583 KNAFKQFAA

-603 SDMIQKIKELIP
+603 SDLIQKIKEFIP
-615 VMVKLAPTIL
+615 VLIEWAPLLAKVAAGFVAFNIL
-625 KVVSAMLALQA
+625 
-636 VSSVYVAFS
+636 SSVYSKVAGLVMAFRGLAS
-645 NIGKM
+645 SGTLLGGIVNTVKGS
-650 FVPLK
+650 FLALK
-655 NGLFVIATGF
+655 VALGSAAAAFGVI
-665 MKLAKTI
+665 I
-672 RHPITAIKNLAF
+672 
-684 AIKYFIVTSGAV
+684 AV
-696 IAIVGAVIAVLYGM
+696 IGAVIAVAYGM
-710 YAAFKENTA
+710 YVSFKENTA
-719 NIKGFLSGMFDAV
+719 NIKGFLSTMWDGV

-737 KIVDVFKQIVSALK
+737 KIVDVFKQIVAALK

-758 DVLKYIGVGVWVA
+758 DVLKYVGVAIWVSL
-771 FGIVLATV
+771 GLVLAAV

-793 IKGLQGLYYAI
+793 IKALQGLYYAI

-809 ALSGDLKGAKKSL
+809 ALHWDLKGAKKSL
-822 EQSKEAFVDAGSAI
+822 EQSKDAFVEAGSAI

-853 FKQMGGEAEN
+853 FKQMGGEAEK

-906 GVDQYGN
+906 GVDQYGK
-913 KLSEKTKSFLNAA
+913 KLSEKTESFLNAA
-926 KDLYGQYQES
+926 KDLYEQYQEAT
-936 SKKSQ
+936 KKSQ
-941 DKYSAAM
+941 DKYSVAM
-948 EKAQDLEGDKRK
+948 EKAQSLEGDKRK
-960 KAIADANA
+960 KAIADANK
-968 TLVAEIDKNN
+968 TLVDETTKNN
-978 GTLLTLQAD
+978 STLLTLQSDYSNMLKTNRWAD
-987 YAKLLKENKWVD
+987 
-999 GTELTAQQKKFLQQ
+999 GQELTAQQKKFLQQ
-1013 QTADIQ
+1013 QTTDIQ
-1019 AELAKQNQL
+1019 TELAKQNQL
-1028 YVEGNLLKLSN
+1028 YVEANLLRLEQ
-1039 GKTLNEK
+1039 GKSLNEK
-1046 ERSTSIEVQKSLY
+1046 ERNTSLEVQKSLY
-1059 ADRKKAVETGEK
+1059 EEKKKAVETGEK
-1071 ELADLKKKKSDA
+1071 SLADLKKKKADA
-1083 TTETEKAN
+1083 STETEKAN

-1097 EQTKKNKTLAENLQK
+1097 EQTKKNKTLSTNLK
-1112 WASEMNTIIANGGTL
+1112 NWATEMNAIIANGGTL
-1127 NAETFAKGL
+1127 NAETFASGL
-1136 SEMGNISDEQLS
+1136 SQLGNISDEQLS
-1148 AVWQDFVKVS
+1148 ALWQNFVS
-1158 GSIDNTLAG
+1158 TSTSIDNTLSG
-1167 LGAIMS
+1167 LAAIMG

-1182 FVTALQSGDYTTAA
+1182 FVTAIQSKDYTTAA
-1196 LNINNDVM
+1196 LNINNDVL
-1204 NTLSTLPNG
+1204 NTLSNLPNG
-1213 MFQNGQSGKDQ
+1213 MFLNGQNGKNQ

-1229 KSGDFQGAGKFLLDG
+1229 KSNEYQEAGKYLVDG
-1244 VKLGASPLPGEMNNI
+1244 VKMGASPLPNELNGI

-1266 NADGLK
+1266 NADGIK
-1272 STAEANKSAGAE
+1272 NTAEANKNAGATI
-1284 LKNNAKNGAF
+1284 KNNAKNGAF
-1294 DPNLFKMTG
+1294 DPNLFQMTG
-1303 ANNASG
+1303 VSNANG

-1323 AGSGIGNSA
+1323 AGTGIGNSA

-1345 SDFASGYAQG
+1345 SDFASGYVNG
-1355 IASGG
+1355 ILSGMG
-1360 MMVAG
+1360 AVGEAAG
-1365 AASALAN
+1365 SLAN
-1372 KALAA
+1372 KALQA
-1377 VQKKQD
+1377 VKDAQKSK
-1383 SHSPSKESKKLGGD
+1383 SPSKKAKKLGGD

-1451 SKNKSVGQLK
+1451 SKNKSAGQLK
-1461 QAKALSS
+1461 QAKALNS

-1520 SYGSISNVDPENPQS
+1520 SYGSISNVDAENPQS

-1755 AIKESGAKPVI
+1755 AIQQSGDRPIIFNVDGK
-1766 LNLDGEVLA
+1766 NLAENA
-1775 NNSNNRIGSMTDLGL
+1775 NNRIGTMGNLGL

>member
-65 FKSMGSA
+65 FKSMGNA

-77 KASLNFM
+77 KASLNFI

-94 LSKLASTV
+94 LSKLASTI

-116 IKELGT
+116 VKNLGT

-181 AKSAAIS
+181 AKSAAIT

-194 KVIRSIPSAAKT
+194 KVIKSIPGAAKT
-206 AAVAV
+206 AATAV
-211 KDSFVVAYKAAVV
+211 KNSFVVAYKAVVV

-341 SVEKPAEQARFSV
+341 SVEKPAEQARFSI
-354 LKLAAALGLIAATKN
+354 LRLAAAFGLIAATKN

-515 KAIAM
+515 RAIAM

-583 KNTFKQFAA
+583 KNAFKQFAA

-603 SDMIQKIKELIP
+603 SDLIQKIKEFIP
-615 VMVKLAPTIL
+615 VLIEWAPVLA
-625 KVVSAMLALQA
+625 KVAAGFVAFNII
-636 VSSVYVAFS
+636 SSVYSKVAGLVMAFRGLASSGTLLGGIVNTVKGAFVGLKAALGSASVAF
-645 NIGKM
+645 G
-650 FVPLK
+650 V
-655 NGLFVIATGF
+655 
-665 MKLAKTI
+665 
-672 RHPITAIKNLAF
+672 ITA
-684 AIKYFIVTSGAV
+684 V
-696 IAIVGAVIAVLYGM
+696 IGSVVAVLYGM
-710 YAAFKENTA
+710 YTAFKENTA
-719 NIKGFLSGMFDAV
+719 GIKGFLSGMWDAV

-758 DVLKYIGVGVWVA
+758 DILKYIGVGVWVA

-809 ALSGDLKGAKKSL
+809 ALQGDLKGAKKSL
-822 EQSKEAFVDAGSAI
+822 EQSKDAFVDAGSAI

-847 TGTVEA
+847 TGTIESL
-853 FKQMGGEAEN
+853 KEMGGEAEK
-863 TAKKTE
+863 TGAKAE
-869 TSGKKIKETLKLVET
+869 TSNKKIANSLKIVES

-913 KLSEKTKSFLNAA
+913 KLSEKTKSFLNSA
-926 KDLYGQYQES
+926 KELYSQYQES
-936 SKKSQ
+936 AKKSQ
-941 DKYSAAM
+941 DAYTAAM
-948 EKAQDLEGDKRK
+948 EKAQTLEGDKRK
-960 KAIADANA
+960 KAIADANTA
-968 TLVAEIDKNN
+968 LVSEINKNN

-987 YAKLLKENKWVD
+987 YAKLLKGNKWVD

-1028 YVEGNLLKLSN
+1028 YVEGNLLKLAN

-1071 ELADLKKKKSDA
+1071 ELADLKKKKADA
-1083 TTETEKAN
+1083 STETEKAN

-1097 EQTKKNKTLAENLQK
+1097 EQTKKNKTLAGNLQK
-1112 WASEMNTIIANGGTL
+1112 WASEMNAIIANGGTL
-1127 NAETFAKGL
+1127 NAETFANGL
-1136 SEMGNISDEQLS
+1136 SQLGNISDEQLS
-1148 AVWQDFVKVS
+1148 ALWQNFVS
-1158 GSIDNTLAG
+1158 TSTSIDNTLAG
-1167 LGAIMS
+1167 LAGIMG
-1173 QRGGEGVQA
+1173 QRGGQGVQA

-1196 LNINNDVM
+1196 LNINNDV
-1204 NTLSTLPNG
+1204 LSTISSLPNG
-1213 MFQNGQSGKDQ
+1213 MFLNGESGKNQ
-1224 FIAAI
+1224 FLTAI
-1229 KSGDFQGAGKFLLDG
+1229 KSGDFQGAGKYLVDG
-1244 VKLGASPLPGEMNNI
+1244 VKMGTDSIDSEMKI
-1259 GKQGGNA
+1259 KGQTGGQNF
-1266 NADGLK
+1266 ADGVK
-1272 STAEANKSAGAE
+1272 GKEGAAKSAGSAV
-1284 LKNNAKNGAF
+1284 KNKAKEGAT
-1294 DPNLFKMTG
+1294 DPNAFKAVG
-1303 ANNASG
+1303 SKDSAG
-1309 FNGGILDGKGNAFS
+1309 FNNGVMGGKGGAYS
-1323 AGSGIGNSA
+1323 AGSSVGNSA
-1332 KSGAASVDSSGVG
+1332 KAGAGSVDSSGVG
-1345 SDFASGYAQG
+1345 SDFASGYVNG
-1355 IASGG
+1355 ILSGMG
-1360 MMVAG
+1360 AVGEAAG
-1365 AASALAN
+1365 SLAN
-1372 KALAA
+1372 KALQA
-1377 VQKKQD
+1377 VKDAQKSK
-1383 SHSPSKESKKLGGD
+1383 SPSKKAKKLGGD
-1397 FGTGY
+1397 FGSGY
-1402 SLGIADKNK
+1402 SLGIASKTKAVNK
-1411 AVTKAANNL
+1411 AASNL
-1420 VASAL
+1420 VAGAL

-1451 SKNKSVGQLK
+1451 SKNKSRGQLK
-1461 QAKALSS
+1461 QAKALNS
-1468 IEGYIGQQTNKLAAT
+1468 IEGYIVQQTNRLAAT

-1513 SITEKMQ
+1513 SITEKMK
-1520 SYGSISNVDPENPQS
+1520 SYGSISNVDPENPKS

-1562 SKDIISDILESG
+1562 SKDIINDILESG

-1599 QNQINSASKSMGN
+1599 QNQINSASKAMGN
-1612 TAANAMYSAGINAA
+1612 TAVNAMYSAGINAA

-1639 LENTAKSIANTIT
+1639 LEKTAKSIANTIT

-1657 ALRIHSPS
+1657 ALKIHSPS

-1678 LGNGVLAGAK
+1678 LGNGVLAGAN

-1703 AASNMTVPAITLP
+1703 AASNMTVPTINLP

-1755 AIKESGAKPVI
+1755 AIQQSGDRPINFYV
-1766 LNLDGEVLA
+1766 DGKDIADNTNNHLGSSTSLA
-1775 NNSNNRIGSMTDLGL
+1775 FYGKGL
-1790 YGGGLL
+1790 

>member
-1 MSDGSVVIEISLDDK
+1 MSDGSVVIEISLDDT

-23 AFEKDLAKAGT
+23 TFEKDLAKAGT

-77 KASLNFM
+77 KASLSFM
-84 RELPSNVQAA
+84 RELPANVGSA

-102 KTGFVNAAKASITA
+102 KSGFVNAAKASITA
-116 IKELGT
+116 IKNLGT

-149 VKVSINVIKSIPSA
+149 VKTSINVIKSIPGA
-163 IKSAGIS
+163 IKSAGSS
-170 IKSALVSSLQA
+170 IKSALVSSLHA
-181 AKSAAIS
+181 AKTAAIS

-194 KVIRSIPSAAKT
+194 KVIKSIPGAAKT
-206 AAVAV
+206 AATAV
-211 KDSFVVAYKAAVV
+211 KNSFVVAYKAVVV

-259 SAVASAAKTTGTTVK
+259 SAVVSAAKTTGTTVK
-274 SALKTGFSA
+274 TALTTGFSA
-283 VKSGAKAAGQAGI
+283 IKSGAKTAGQVGI

-303 NIAKSTGSLIKSGL
+303 NAAKSTGSLIKNGL
-317 VSGFNAAKA
+317 VSGFNAAKS

-341 SVEKPAEQARFSV
+341 SVEKPAEQARFSI
-354 LKLAAALGLIAATKN
+354 LRLAAAFGLIAATKN

-426 VAAGMKA
+426 VAAGMQA

-473 YADDINRLVDA
+473 YSDDINRLVDA

-583 KNTFKQFAA
+583 KNAFKQFAS

-615 VMVKLAPTIL
+615 VLIELAPIL
-625 KVVSAMLALQA
+625 AKVAAGFIA
-636 VSSVYVAFS
+636 FNIISSVYSKIAGLAGAIKGLASSGSLLGGIINTVRGSFLALKVALGSATAAF
-645 NIGKM
+645 G
-650 FVPLK
+650 
-655 NGLFVIATGF
+655 VIA
-665 MKLAKTI
+665 
-672 RHPITAIKNLAF
+672 
-684 AIKYFIVTSGAV
+684 AV
-696 IAIVGAVIAVLYGM
+696 IGAVIAVLYGM

-758 DVLKYIGVGVWVA
+758 DILKYVGVGVWVA

-793 IKGLQGLYYAI
+793 IKALQGLYYAL
-804 KAAFQ
+804 KAANQ
-809 ALSGDLKGAKKSL
+809 AAHWDLKGAKKSI
-822 EQSKEAFVDAGSAI
+822 EQSKDAFVDAGSAI

-847 TGTVEA
+847 TGTIESL
-853 FKQMGGEAEN
+853 KEMGGEAE
-863 TAKKTE
+863 KTGTKAE
-869 TSGKKIKETLKLVET
+869 TSNKKISSSLKLVES
-884 TAKQTETTV
+884 TAKQTEATV

-913 KLSEKTKSFLNAA
+913 KLNEKTKSFLNAA
-926 KDLYGQYQES
+926 KELYSNYQES
-936 SKKSQ
+936 AQKSQ
-941 DKYSAAM
+941 DKYTAAM
-948 EKAQDLEGDKRK
+948 EKAQSLEGEKRK
-960 KAIADANA
+960 KVIADANA

-987 YAKLLKENKWVD
+987 YAKLLKGNKWVD

-1028 YVEGNLLKLSN
+1028 YVEGNLLKLAN

-1046 ERSTSIEVQKSLY
+1046 ERATSIEVQKSLY
-1059 ADRKKAVETGEK
+1059 GDRKKAVETGEK
-1071 ELADLKKKKSDA
+1071 ELADLKRKKSDA

-1097 EQTKKNKTLAENLQK
+1097 EQTKKNKTLAGNLQK
-1112 WASEMNTIIANGGTL
+1112 WASEMNAIIANGGTL

-1136 SEMGNISDEQLS
+1136 SEMGNISDEQLG

-1167 LGAIMS
+1167 LAAVMS
-1173 QRGGEGVQA
+1173 QRGGEGVQG
-1182 FVTALQSGDYTTAA
+1182 FVTALQSKDYTTATLKINDDV
-1196 LNINNDVM
+1196 LNTISD
-1204 NTLSTLPNG
+1204 LPNE
-1213 MFQNGQSGKDQ
+1213 MFLNGQSGKDQ
-1224 FIAAI
+1224 FITAI
-1229 KSGDFQGAGKFLLDG
+1229 KSGKFQEAGKYLLDN
-1244 VKLGASPLPGEMNNI
+1244 VKMGADPLPGEM
-1259 GKQGGNA
+1259 GKNGKNSGNA
-1266 NADGLK
+1266 QANGMK
-1272 STAEANKSAGAE
+1272 GTAQANKKAGATI
-1284 LKNNAKNGAF
+1284 KNSAKNGAF
-1294 DPNLFKMTG
+1294 DPNLFKMAGSNNSTG
-1303 ANNASG
+1303 YNN
-1309 FNGGILDGKGNAFS
+1309 GILVGKDGAFS
-1323 AGSGIGNSA
+1323 AGTSVGGSA

-1345 SDFASGYAQG
+1345 SDFASGYVNG
-1355 IASGG
+1355 ILSGMG
-1360 MMVAG
+1360 AVGEA
-1365 AASALAN
+1365 AASLAN

-1383 SHSPSKESKKLGGD
+1383 SHSPSKKSKKLGGD
-1397 FGTGY
+1397 FGSGY
-1402 SLGIADKNK
+1402 SLGIASKTK
-1411 AVTKAANNL
+1411 AVTKAASNL
-1420 VASAL
+1420 VAGAL
-1425 GTESQ
+1425 GTEKQ

-1438 KDKIS
+1438 KDKVS

-1451 SKNKSVGQLK
+1451 SKNKSRGQLK
-1461 QAKALSS
+1461 QAKALNS
-1468 IEGYIGQQTNKLAAT
+1468 IEGYIAQQTNKLAAT

-1496 ANTKMADLTKQ
+1496 ANTKMADLTKR

-1520 SYGSISNVDPENPQS
+1520 SYGSISNVDAENPQS
-1535 IQAEMQKRLK
+1535 IQQEMQKRLK

-1626 KGLINGLNSQKKQ
+1626 KGLIKGLNSQKKQ
-1639 LENTAKSIANTIT
+1639 LEKTAKSIANTIT

-1665 RVAIE
+1665 RVAVE

-1688 GAVQSTNKMVDKVVN
+1688 GAVKSTNKMVDSVVN
-1703 AASNMTVPAITLP
+1703 AASNLTAPKITLP
-1716 KISAEKAL
+1716 HVSAEKAL
-1724 GLKSVDLNR
+1724 GLKSSDLNR
-1733 TITVKTIID
+1733 TITVKAIVE
-1742 NKTKES
+1742 NES
-1748 SNADLIK
+1748 K
-1755 AIKESGAKPVI
+1755 
-1766 LNLDGEVLA
+1766 
-1775 NNSNNRIGSMTDLGL
+1775 NNSNSDLINAIEKSGGRPIILNVDGKVIADNTNNHLGNSTSLAFYGKGL
-1790 YGGGLL
+1790 

>member
-65 FKSMGSA
+65 FKSMGNA

-77 KASLNFM
+77 KASLNFI

-116 IKELGT
+116 VKNLGT
-122 SIKNTAVNIKNGF
+122 SIKNTATNIKNGF
-135 FSIAKTVQSSIVSA
+135 FSIAKAVQSSIVSA
-149 VKVSINVIKSIPSA
+149 VKTSINVIRSIPNT
-163 IKSAGIS
+163 IKSAGNS

-181 AKSAAIS
+181 AKTAAIS
-188 FAQTTV
+188 FAQTSV
-194 KVIRSIPSAAKT
+194 NVIKSIPGAAKT

-211 KDSFVVAYKAAVV
+211 KNSFVVAYKAVVV

-234 SAVKAIPSATKS
+234 SAVKAIPSAAKS

-259 SAVASAAKTTGTTVK
+259 SAVVSAAKTTGTTVK
-274 SALKTGFSA
+274 TALTTGFSA
-283 VKSGAKAAGQAGI
+283 IKSGAKTAGQVGI

-303 NIAKSTGSLIKSGL
+303 NIAKNTGSLIKSGL

-354 LKLAAALGLIAATKN
+354 LRLAAAFGLIAATKN

-473 YADDINRLVDA
+473 YSDDINRLVDA

-583 KNTFKQFAA
+583 KNAFKQFAA

-603 SDMIQKIKELIP
+603 SDLIQKIKEFIP
-615 VMVKLAPTIL
+615 VLIEWAPVLA
-625 KVVSAMLALQA
+625 KVAAGFVAFNII
-636 VSSVYVAFS
+636 SSVYSKVAGLVMAFRGLASSGTLLGGIVNTVKGAFVGLKAALGSASVAF
-645 NIGKM
+645 G
-650 FVPLK
+650 V
-655 NGLFVIATGF
+655 
-665 MKLAKTI
+665 
-672 RHPITAIKNLAF
+672 ITA
-684 AIKYFIVTSGAV
+684 V
-696 IAIVGAVIAVLYGM
+696 IGTVVAVLYGM
-710 YAAFKENTA
+710 YTAFKENTA
-719 NIKGFLSGMFDAV
+719 GIKGFLSGMWDAV

-758 DVLKYIGVGVWVA
+758 DILKYIGVGVWVA

-809 ALSGDLKGAKKSL
+809 ALQGDLKGAKKSL
-822 EQSKEAFVDAGSAI
+822 EQSKDAFVDAGSAI

-847 TGTVEA
+847 TGTIESL
-853 FKQMGGEAEN
+853 KEMGGEAE
-863 TAKKTE
+863 KTGTKAE
-869 TSGKKIKETLKLVET
+869 TSNKKIASSLKVVET
-884 TAKQTETTV
+884 TAKQTEATV

-913 KLSEKTKSFLNAA
+913 KLSEKTKSFLYSA
-926 KDLYGQYQES
+926 KELYSQYQES
-936 SKKSQ
+936 AKKSQ
-941 DKYSAAM
+941 DAYTAAM
-948 EKAQDLEGDKRK
+948 EKAQTLEGDKRK
-960 KAIADANA
+960 KAIADANTA
-968 TLVAEIDKNN
+968 LVSEINKNN

-987 YAKLLKENKWVD
+987 YAKLLKGNKWVD

-1028 YVEGNLLKLSN
+1028 YVEGNLLKLAN

-1059 ADRKKAVETGEK
+1059 SDRKKAVETGEK

-1083 TTETEKAN
+1083 STETEKAN

-1097 EQTKKNKTLAENLQK
+1097 EQTKKNKALSTNLQN
-1112 WASEMNTIIANGGTL
+1112 WATEMNSIIANGGTL
-1127 NAETFAKGL
+1127 NAQTFATGL
-1136 SEMGNISDEQLS
+1136 SQLGNISDEQLS
-1148 AVWQDFVKVS
+1148 ALWQNFVS
-1158 GSIDNTLAG
+1158 TSTSIDNTLAG
-1167 LGAIMS
+1167 LAGIMG
-1173 QRGGEGVQA
+1173 QRGGQGVQA

-1196 LNINNDVM
+1196 LNINNDV
-1204 NTLSTLPNG
+1204 LSTISSLPNG
-1213 MFQNGQSGKDQ
+1213 MFLNGESGKNQ
-1224 FIAAI
+1224 FLTAI
-1229 KSGDFQGAGKFLLDG
+1229 KSGDFQGAGKYLVDG
-1244 VKLGASPLPGEMNNI
+1244 VKMGTDSIDSEMKTK
-1259 GKQGGNA
+1259 GQTGGQNF
-1266 NADGLK
+1266 ADGVK
-1272 STAEANKSAGAE
+1272 GKEGAAKSAGSAV
-1284 LKNNAKNGAF
+1284 KNKAKEGAT
-1294 DPNLFKMTG
+1294 DPNAFKAVG
-1303 ANNASG
+1303 SKDSAG
-1309 FNGGILDGKGNAFS
+1309 FNNGVMGGKGGAYS
-1323 AGSGIGNSA
+1323 AGSSVGNSA
-1332 KSGAASVDSSGVG
+1332 KSGAGSVDSSGVG
-1345 SDFASGYAQG
+1345 SDFASGYVNG
-1355 IASGG
+1355 ILSGMG
-1360 MMVAG
+1360 AVGEA
-1365 AASALAN
+1365 AASLAS

-1377 VQKKQD
+1377 VQKKQN
-1383 SHSPSKESKKLGGD
+1383 SHSPSKETTKLGGD

-1402 SLGIADKNK
+1402 SLGIASKTKAVNK
-1411 AVTKAANNL
+1411 AASNL
-1420 VASAL
+1420 VAGAL

-1430 IKKLSSTL
+1430 IKKLSNTL

-1451 SKNKSVGQLK
+1451 SKNKSSGQLK
-1461 QAKALSS
+1461 QAKALNS
-1468 IEGYIGQQTNKLAAT
+1468 IEGYIVQQTNRLAAT

-1562 SKDIISDILESG
+1562 SKDIINDILEAG

-1626 KGLINGLNSQKKQ
+1626 KGLISGLNSQKKQ
-1639 LENTAKSIANTIT
+1639 LEKTAKSIANTIT

-1657 ALRIHSPS
+1657 ALKIHSPS

-1688 GAVQSTNKMVDKVVN
+1688 GAVQSTSKMVDKVVN
-1703 AASNMTVPAITLP
+1703 AASNMTVPTINLP

-1755 AIKESGAKPVI
+1755 AIQQSGDRPIIFNV
-1766 LNLDGEVLA
+1766 DGKDIADNTNNHLGSSTSLA
-1775 NNSNNRIGSMTDLGL
+1775 FYGKGL
-1790 YGGGLL
+1790 

>member
-1 MSDGSVVIEISLDDK
+1 MSDGSVVIEISLDDT

-23 AFEKDLAKAGT
+23 TFEKDLAKAGT

-65 FKSMGSA
+65 FKSMGNA

-77 KASLNFM
+77 KASLSFM
-84 RELPSNVQAA
+84 RELPANVGSA

-116 IKELGT
+116 VKNLGT

-149 VKVSINVIKSIPSA
+149 VKTSINVIKSIPGA
-163 IKSAGIS
+163 IKSAGSS

-181 AKSAAIS
+181 AKMAAIS
-188 FAQTTV
+188 FAQTSV
-194 KVIRSIPSAAKT
+194 NVIKSIPGAAKT
-206 AAVAV
+206 AAVTV
-211 KDSFVVAYKAAVV
+211 KNSFVVAYKAVVV

-259 SAVASAAKTTGTTVK
+259 SAVVSAAKTTGTTVK
-274 SALKTGFSA
+274 TALTTGFSA
-283 VKSGAKAAGQAGI
+283 IKSGAKTAGQVGI

-303 NIAKSTGSLIKSGL
+303 NVAKSTGSLIKNGL
-317 VSGFNAAKA
+317 VSGFNAARS

-341 SVEKPAEQARFSV
+341 SVEKPAEQARFSI
-354 LKLAAALGLIAATKN
+354 LRLAAAFGLIAATKN

-426 VAAGMKA
+426 VAAGMQA

-473 YADDINRLVDA
+473 YSDDINRLVDA

-583 KNTFKQFAA
+583 KNAFKQFAA

-615 VMVKLAPTIL
+615 VLIELAPIL
-625 KVVSAMLALQA
+625 AKVAAGFIA
-636 VSSVYVAFS
+636 FNIISSVYSKIAGLVGAIKGLASSGSLLGGIINTVRGSFLALKVALGSATAAF
-645 NIGKM
+645 G
-650 FVPLK
+650 
-655 NGLFVIATGF
+655 VIA
-665 MKLAKTI
+665 
-672 RHPITAIKNLAF
+672 
-684 AIKYFIVTSGAV
+684 AV
-696 IAIVGAVIAVLYGM
+696 IGAVIAVLYGM

-719 NIKGFLSGMFDAV
+719 NIKGFLSGMWEAV

-793 IKGLQGLYYAI
+793 IKALQGLYYAL
-804 KAAFQ
+804 KAANQ
-809 ALSGDLKGAKKSL
+809 AAHWDLKGAKKSI
-822 EQSKEAFVDAGSAI
+822 EQSKDAFVDAGSAI

-847 TGTVEA
+847 TGTIESL
-853 FKQMGGEAEN
+853 KEMGGEAE
-863 TAKKTE
+863 KTGTKAE
-869 TSGKKIKETLKLVET
+869 TSNKKISSSLKLVES
-884 TAKQTETTV
+884 TAKQTEATV

-913 KLSEKTKSFLNAA
+913 KLNEKTKSFLNAA
-926 KDLYGQYQES
+926 KELYSNYQES
-936 SKKSQ
+936 AQKSQ
-941 DKYSAAM
+941 DKYTAAM
-948 EKAQDLEGDKRK
+948 EKAQSLEGEKRK
-960 KAIADANA
+960 KVIADANA

-987 YAKLLKENKWVD
+987 YAKLLKDNKWVD

-1028 YVEGNLLKLSN
+1028 YVEGNLLKLAN

-1046 ERSTSIEVQKSLY
+1046 ERATSIEVQKSLY
-1059 ADRKKAVETGEK
+1059 GDRKKAVETGEK

-1112 WASEMNTIIANGGTL
+1112 WASEMNAIIANGGTL

-1167 LGAIMS
+1167 LAAVMS

-1196 LNINNDVM
+1196 LKINDDVL
-1204 NTLSTLPNG
+1204 NTISGLPNS
-1213 MFQNGQSGKDQ
+1213 MFLNGQSGKDQ
-1224 FIAAI
+1224 FLLAI

-1244 VKLGASPLPGEMNNI
+1244 VKMGADPLPGEMEKN
-1259 GKQGGNA
+1259 GKKSGDAQAKGV
-1266 NADGLK
+1266 K
-1272 STAEANKSAGAE
+1272 STAEANKSAGKE
-1284 LKNNAKNGAF
+1284 IKNNAKSGAF

-1303 ANNASG
+1303 SKNSSG
-1309 FNGGILDGKGNAFS
+1309 FNNGILGGKDGAFS
-1323 AGSGIGNSA
+1323 AGTSVGGSA

-1345 SDFASGYAQG
+1345 SDFAAGFANGIRSG
-1355 IASGG
+1355 
-1360 MMVAG
+1360 AG
-1365 AASALAN
+1365 AVGEAAASIAA

-1383 SHSPSKESKKLGGD
+1383 SHSPSKKSKKLGGD
-1397 FGTGY
+1397 FGSGY
-1402 SLGIADKNK
+1402 SLGIASKTK
-1411 AVTKAANNL
+1411 AVTKAASNL
-1420 VASAL
+1420 VAGAL
-1425 GTESQ
+1425 GTEKQ

-1438 KDKIS
+1438 KDKVS

-1451 SKNKSVGQLK
+1451 SKNKSRGQLK
-1461 QAKALSS
+1461 QAKALNS
-1468 IEGYIGQQTNKLAAT
+1468 IEGYIAQQTNKLAAT

-1562 SKDIISDILESG
+1562 SKDIINDILEAG

-1626 KGLINGLNSQKKQ
+1626 KGLISGLNSQKKQ
-1639 LENTAKSIANTIT
+1639 LEKTAKSIANTIT

-1657 ALRIHSPS
+1657 ALKIHSPS

-1688 GAVQSTNKMVDKVVN
+1688 GAVQSTSKMVDKVVN
-1703 AASNMTVPAITLP
+1703 AASNMTVPTINLP

-1755 AIKESGAKPVI
+1755 AIQQSGDRPIIFNV
-1766 LNLDGEVLA
+1766 DGKDIADNTNNHLGSSTSLA
-1775 NNSNNRIGSMTDLGL
+1775 FYGKGL
-1790 YGGGLL
+1790 

>member
-65 FKSMGSA
+65 FKSMGNA

-77 KASLNFM
+77 KASLNFI

-116 IKELGT
+116 VKNLGT

-149 VKVSINVIKSIPSA
+149 VKISINVIKSIPGA

-194 KVIRSIPSAAKT
+194 KVIKSIPGAAKT
-206 AAVAV
+206 AATAV
-211 KDSFVVAYKAAVV
+211 KNSFVVAYKAVVV

-341 SVEKPAEQARFSV
+341 SVEKPAEQARFSI
-354 LKLAAALGLIAATKN
+354 LRLAAAFGLIAATKN

-515 KAIAM
+515 RAIAM

-583 KNTFKQFAA
+583 KNAFKQFAA

-603 SDMIQKIKELIP
+603 SDLIQKIKEFIP
-615 VMVKLAPTIL
+615 VLIEWAPVLA
-625 KVVSAMLALQA
+625 KVAAGFVAFNII
-636 VSSVYVAFS
+636 SSVYSKVAGLVMAFRGLASSGTLLGGIVNTVKGAFVGLKAALGSASVAF
-645 NIGKM
+645 G
-650 FVPLK
+650 V
-655 NGLFVIATGF
+655 
-665 MKLAKTI
+665 
-672 RHPITAIKNLAF
+672 ITA
-684 AIKYFIVTSGAV
+684 V
-696 IAIVGAVIAVLYGM
+696 IGSVVAVLYGM
-710 YAAFKENTA
+710 YTAFKENTA
-719 NIKGFLSGMFDAV
+719 GIKGFLSGMWDAV

-758 DVLKYIGVGVWVA
+758 DILKYIGVGVWVA

-809 ALSGDLKGAKKSL
+809 ALQGDLKGAKKSL
-822 EQSKEAFVDAGSAI
+822 EKSKDAFVDAGSAI

-847 TGTVEA
+847 TGTIESL
-853 FKQMGGEAEN
+853 KEMGGEAEK
-863 TAKKTE
+863 TGAKAE
-869 TSGKKIKETLKLVET
+869 TSNKKIANSLKIVES

-913 KLSEKTKSFLNAA
+913 KLSEKTKSFLNSA
-926 KDLYGQYQES
+926 KELYSQYQES
-936 SKKSQ
+936 AKKSQ
-941 DKYSAAM
+941 DAYTAAM
-948 EKAQDLEGDKRK
+948 EKAQSLEGDKRK
-960 KAIADANA
+960 KAIADANK
-968 TLVAEIDKNN
+968 TLVDETTKNN
-978 GTLLTLQAD
+978 STLLTLQSDYSNMLKTNRWAD
-987 YAKLLKENKWVD
+987 
-999 GTELTAQQKKFLQQ
+999 GQELTAQQKKFLQQ
-1013 QTADIQ
+1013 QTTDIQ
-1019 AELAKQNQL
+1019 TELAKQNQL
-1028 YVEGNLLKLSN
+1028 YVEANLLRLEQ
-1039 GKTLNEK
+1039 GKSLNEK
-1046 ERSTSIEVQKSLY
+1046 ERNTSLEVQKSLY
-1059 ADRKKAVETGEK
+1059 EEKKKAVETGEK
-1071 ELADLKKKKSDA
+1071 SLADLKKKKADA
-1083 TTETEKAN
+1083 STETEKAN

-1097 EQTKKNKTLAENLQK
+1097 EQTKKNQTLSTNLK
-1112 WASEMNTIIANGGTL
+1112 NWASEMNSIIANGGTL
-1127 NAETFAKGL
+1127 NAQTFANGL
-1136 SEMGNISDEQLS
+1136 SQLGNISDEQLS
-1148 AVWQDFVKVS
+1148 ALWQNFVS
-1158 GSIDNTLAG
+1158 TSTSIDNTLAG
-1167 LGAIMS
+1167 LAGIMG

-1196 LNINNDVM
+1196 LNINNDV
-1204 NTLSTLPNG
+1204 LSTISSLPNG
-1213 MFQNGQSGKDQ
+1213 MFLNGENGKNQ
-1224 FIAAI
+1224 FLTAI
-1229 KSGDFQGAGKFLLDG
+1229 KSGDFQGAGKYLVDG
-1244 VKLGASPLPGEMNNI
+1244 VKMGTDSIDSEMKTK
-1259 GKQGGNA
+1259 GQTGGQNF
-1266 NADGLK
+1266 ADGVK
-1272 STAEANKSAGAE
+1272 GKEGAAKSAGSAV
-1284 LKNNAKNGAF
+1284 KNKAKEGAT
-1294 DPNLFKMTG
+1294 DPNAFKAVG
-1303 ANNASG
+1303 SKDSAG
-1309 FNGGILDGKGNAFS
+1309 FNNGVMGGKGGAYS
-1323 AGSGIGNSA
+1323 AGSSVGNSA
-1332 KSGAASVDSSGVG
+1332 KSGAGSVDSSGVG
-1345 SDFASGYAQG
+1345 SDFASGYVNG
-1355 IASGG
+1355 ILSGMG
-1360 MMVAG
+1360 AVGRA
-1365 AASALAN
+1365 AASLAN

-1383 SHSPSKESKKLGGD
+1383 SHSPAKKSKKLGGD
-1397 FGTGY
+1397 FGSGY
-1402 SLGIADKNK
+1402 SLGIASKTKAVNK
-1411 AVTKAANNL
+1411 AASNL
-1420 VASAL
+1420 VAGAL

-1451 SKNKSVGQLK
+1451 SKNKSSGQLK
-1461 QAKALSS
+1461 QAKALNS
-1468 IEGYIGQQTNKLAAT
+1468 IEGYIVQQTNRLAAT

-1562 SKDIISDILESG
+1562 SKDIINDILEAG

-1626 KGLINGLNSQKKQ
+1626 RGLINGLNSQKKQ
-1639 LENTAKSIANTIT
+1639 LEKTAKSIANTIT

-1657 ALRIHSPS
+1657 ALKIHSPS

-1703 AASNMTVPAITLP
+1703 AASNMTVPAINLP

-1755 AIKESGAKPVI
+1755 AIQQSGDRPINFYV
-1766 LNLDGEVLA
+1766 DGKDLA
-1775 NNSNNRIGSMTDLGL
+1775 DNTNNHLGSSTSLAFYGKGL
-1790 YGGGLL
+1790 

>member
-1 MSDGSVVIEISLDDK
+1 DGSVVIEISLDNK

-59 DTFVNA
+59 DTFVNV
-65 FKSMGSA
+65 FKSMGNA

-77 KASLNFM
+77 KASLNFI

-116 IKELGT
+116 VKNLGT

-163 IKSAGIS
+163 IKSAGSS

-181 AKSAAIS
+181 AKMAAIS
-188 FAQTTV
+188 FAQTSV
-194 KVIRSIPSAAKT
+194 NVIKSIPGAAKT

-211 KDSFVVAYKAAVV
+211 KDSFVVAYKAVVV

-354 LKLAAALGLIAATKN
+354 LRLAAAFGLIAATKN

-583 KNTFKQFAA
+583 KNAFKQFAA

-603 SDMIQKIKELIP
+603 SDLIQKIKEFIP
-615 VMVKLAPTIL
+615 VLIEWAPVLA
-625 KVVSAMLALQA
+625 KVAAGFVAFNII
-636 VSSVYVAFS
+636 SSVYSKVAGLVMAFRGLAS
-645 NIGKM
+645 SGTLLGGIVNTVKGS
-650 FVPLK
+650 FLALK
-655 NGLFVIATGF
+655 VALGSAAAAFGVI
-665 MKLAKTI
+665 I
-672 RHPITAIKNLAF
+672 
-684 AIKYFIVTSGAV
+684 AV
-696 IAIVGAVIAVLYGM
+696 IGAVIAVAYGM
-710 YAAFKENTA
+710 YVSFKENTA
-719 NIKGFLSGMFDAV
+719 NIKGFLSTMWDGV

-737 KIVDVFKQIVSALK
+737 KIVDVFKQIVAALK

-758 DVLKYIGVGVWVA
+758 DVLKYVGVAIWA
-771 FGIVLATV
+771 SLGLVLAAV

-793 IKGLQGLYYAI
+793 IKALQGLYYAI
-804 KAAFQ
+804 KSAFQ

-822 EQSKEAFVDAGSAI
+822 EQSKDAFVEAGSAI

-869 TSGKKIKETLKLVET
+869 TSGKKIKDTLKLVET

-936 SKKSQ
+936 AKKSQ

-987 YAKLLKENKWVD
+987 YAKLLKGNKWVD

-1028 YVEGNLLKLSN
+1028 YIEGNLLKLSN

-1196 LNINNDVM
+1196 LNINNDV
-1204 NTLSTLPNG
+1204 LSTISSLPNG
-1213 MFQNGQSGKDQ
+1213 MFLNGESGKNQ
-1224 FIAAI
+1224 FLTAI
-1229 KSGDFQGAGKFLLDG
+1229 KSGDFQGAGKYLVDG
-1244 VKLGASPLPGEMNNI
+1244 VKMGTDSIDSEMKTK
-1259 GKQGGNA
+1259 GQTGGQNF
-1266 NADGLK
+1266 ADGVK
-1272 STAEANKSAGAE
+1272 GKEDAAKSAGSAV
-1284 LKNNAKNGAF
+1284 KNKAKEGAT
-1294 DPNLFKMTG
+1294 DPNAFKAVG
-1303 ANNASG
+1303 SKDSAG
-1309 FNGGILDGKGNAFS
+1309 FNNGVMGGKGGAYS
-1323 AGSGIGNSA
+1323 AGSNVGNSA

-1345 SDFASGYAQG
+1345 SDFSSGYVNG
-1355 IASGG
+1355 ILSGMG
-1360 MMVAG
+1360 AVGEA
-1365 AASALAN
+1365 AASLAS

-1383 SHSPSKESKKLGGD
+1383 SHSPAKKSKKLGGD
-1397 FGTGY
+1397 FGSGY
-1402 SLGIADKNK
+1402 SLGIASKTKAVNK
-1411 AVTKAANNL
+1411 AASNL
-1420 VASAL
+1420 VAGAL

-1451 SKNKSVGQLK
+1451 SKNKSRGQLK
-1461 QAKALSS
+1461 QAKALNS
-1468 IEGYIGQQTNKLAAT
+1468 IEGYIVQQTNRLAAT

-1513 SITEKMQ
+1513 SITEKMK
-1520 SYGSISNVDPENPQS
+1520 SYGSISNVDPENPKS

-1562 SKDIISDILESG
+1562 SKDIINNILESG

-1599 QNQINSASKSMGN
+1599 QNQINSASKAMGN

-1639 LENTAKSIANTIT
+1639 LEKTAKSIANTIT

-1657 ALRIHSPS
+1657 ALKIHSPS

-1703 AASNMTVPAITLP
+1703 AASNMTVPTINLP

-1755 AIKESGAKPVI
+1755 AIQESGDRPINFYV
-1766 LNLDGEVLA
+1766 DGKDIADNTNNHLGSSTSLA
-1775 NNSNNRIGSMTDLGL
+1775 FYGKGL
-1790 YGGGLL
+1790 

>member
-65 FKSMGSA
+65 FKSMGNA

-77 KASLNFM
+77 KASLNFI

-116 IKELGT
+116 VKNLGT

-135 FSIAKTVQSSIVSA
+135 FSIAKTVQSSIMSA
-149 VKVSINVIKSIPSA
+149 VKISINVIKSIPSA
-163 IKSAGIS
+163 IKSAGSS

-181 AKSAAIS
+181 AKMAAIS

-194 KVIRSIPSAAKT
+194 KVIKSIPGAAKT
-206 AAVAV
+206 AATAV
-211 KDSFVVAYKAAVV
+211 KNSFVVAYKAVVV

-259 SAVASAAKTTGTTVK
+259 SAVVSAAKTTGTTVK
-274 SALKTGFSA
+274 TALTNGFSA
-283 VKSGAKAAGQAGI
+283 IKSGAKTAGQVGI

-303 NIAKSTGSLIKSGL
+303 NAAKSTGSLIKNGL
-317 VSGFNAAKA
+317 VSGFNAARS

-341 SVEKPAEQARFSV
+341 SVEKPAEQARFSI
-354 LKLAAALGLIAATKN
+354 LRLAAAFGLIAATKN

-473 YADDINRLVDA
+473 YADDINRLVEA

-583 KNTFKQFAA
+583 KNAFKQFAA

-603 SDMIQKIKELIP
+603 SDLIQKIKEFIP
-615 VMVKLAPTIL
+615 VLIEWAPVLA
-625 KVVSAMLALQA
+625 KVAAGFVAFNII
-636 VSSVYVAFS
+636 SSVYSKVAGLVMAFRGLAS
-645 NIGKM
+645 SGTLLGGIVNTVKGS
-650 FVPLK
+650 FLALK
-655 NGLFVIATGF
+655 VALGSAAAAFGVI
-665 MKLAKTI
+665 I
-672 RHPITAIKNLAF
+672 
-684 AIKYFIVTSGAV
+684 AV
-696 IAIVGAVIAVLYGM
+696 IGAVIAVAYGM
-710 YAAFKENTA
+710 YVSFKENTA
-719 NIKGFLSGMFDAV
+719 NIKGFLSTMWDGV

-737 KIVDVFKQIVSALK
+737 KIVDVFKQIVAALK

-758 DVLKYIGVGVWVA
+758 DVLKYVGVAIWA
-771 FGIVLATV
+771 SLGLVLAAV

-793 IKGLQGLYYAI
+793 IKALQGLYYAI

-809 ALSGDLKGAKKSL
+809 ALHWDLKGAKKSL
-822 EQSKEAFVDAGSAI
+822 EQSKDAFVEAGSAI

-853 FKQMGGEAEN
+853 FKQMGGEAEK

-906 GVDQYGN
+906 GVDQYGK
-913 KLSEKTKSFLNAA
+913 KLSEKTESFLNAA
-926 KDLYGQYQES
+926 KDLYEQYQEAT
-936 SKKSQ
+936 KKSQ
-941 DKYSAAM
+941 DKYSVAM
-948 EKAQDLEGDKRK
+948 EKAQSLEGDKRK

-987 YAKLLKENKWVD
+987 YAKLLKGNKWVD

-1112 WASEMNTIIANGGTL
+1112 WASEMNAIIANGGTL

-1167 LGAIMS
+1167 LAAVMS
-1173 QRGGEGVQA
+1173 KRGGEGVQA

-1196 LNINNDVM
+1196 LNINDDVM

-1224 FIAAI
+1224 FITAI

-1303 ANNASG
+1303 SNNASG
-1309 FNGGILDGKGNAFS
+1309 FNSGILDGKGNAFS
-1323 AGSGIGNSA
+1323 AGTGIGNSA
-1332 KSGAASVDSSGVG
+1332 KSGAGSVDSSGVG
-1345 SDFASGYAQG
+1345 SDFASGYVNG
-1355 IASGG
+1355 ILSGMG
-1360 MMVAG
+1360 AVGEA
-1365 AASALAN
+1365 AASLAS

-1383 SHSPSKESKKLGGD
+1383 SHSPSKKSKKLGGD
-1397 FGTGY
+1397 FGSGY
-1402 SLGIADKNK
+1402 SLGIASKTK
-1411 AVTKAANNL
+1411 AVTKAASNL
-1420 VASAL
+1420 VAGAL
-1425 GTESQ
+1425 GTEKQ

-1438 KDKIS
+1438 KDKVS

-1451 SKNKSVGQLK
+1451 SKNKSRGQLK
-1461 QAKALSS
+1461 QAKALNS
-1468 IEGYIGQQTNKLAAT
+1468 IEGYIAQQTNRLAAT

-1520 SYGSISNVDPENPQS
+1520 SYGSISNVDAENPQS
-1535 IQAEMQKRLK
+1535 IQQEMQKRLK

-1639 LENTAKSIANTIT
+1639 LEKTAKSIASTIT

-1657 ALRIHSPS
+1657 ALKIHSPS

-1703 AASNMTVPAITLP
+1703 AASNMTVPTITLP
-1716 KISAEKAL
+1716 KVSAEKAL
-1724 GLKSVDLNR
+1724 GLKSSDLNR
-1733 TITVKTIID
+1733 TITVKAIVE
-1742 NKTKES
+1742 NES
-1748 SNADLIK
+1748 K
-1755 AIKESGAKPVI
+1755 
-1766 LNLDGEVLA
+1766 
-1775 NNSNNRIGSMTDLGL
+1775 NNSNSDLINAIEKSGGRPIILNVDGKVIADSTNNHLGNSTSLAFYGKGL
-1790 YGGGLL
+1790 

>member
-16 KADKQLD
+16 KAGKQLD

-116 IKELGT
+116 VKNLGT

-194 KVIRSIPSAAKT
+194 KVIRSIPGAAKT
-206 AAVAV
+206 AATAV
-211 KDSFVVAYKAAVV
+211 KNSFVVAYKAVVV

-341 SVEKPAEQARFSV
+341 SVEKPAEQARFSI
-354 LKLAAALGLIAATKN
+354 LRLAAAFGLIAATKN

-583 KNTFKQFAA
+583 KNAFKQFAA

-603 SDMIQKIKELIP
+603 SDLIQKIKEFIP
-615 VMVKLAPTIL
+615 VLIEWAPLLAKVAAGFVAFNIL
-625 KVVSAMLALQA
+625 
-636 VSSVYVAFS
+636 SSVYSKVAGLVMAFRGLAS
-645 NIGKM
+645 SGTLLGGIVNTVKGS
-650 FVPLK
+650 FLALK
-655 NGLFVIATGF
+655 VALGSAAAAFGVI
-665 MKLAKTI
+665 I
-672 RHPITAIKNLAF
+672 
-684 AIKYFIVTSGAV
+684 AV
-696 IAIVGAVIAVLYGM
+696 IGAVIAVAYGM
-710 YAAFKENTA
+710 YVSFKENTA
-719 NIKGFLSGMFDAV
+719 NIKGFLSTMWDGV

-737 KIVDVFKQIVSALK
+737 KIVDVFKQIVAALK

-758 DVLKYIGVGVWVA
+758 DVLKYVGVAIWA
-771 FGIVLATV
+771 SLGLVLAAV

-793 IKGLQGLYYAI
+793 IKALQGLYYAI

-809 ALSGDLKGAKKSL
+809 ALHWDLKGAKKSL
-822 EQSKEAFVDAGSAI
+822 EQSKDAFVEAGSAI

-853 FKQMGGEAEN
+853 FKQMGGEAEK

-884 TAKQTETTV
+884 TAKQTEITV

-906 GVDQYGN
+906 GVDQYGK
-913 KLSEKTKSFLNAA
+913 KLSEKTESFLNAA
-926 KDLYGQYQES
+926 KDLYEQYQEAT
-936 SKKSQ
+936 KKSQ
-941 DKYSAAM
+941 DKYSVAM
-948 EKAQDLEGDKRK
+948 EKAQSLEGDKRK
-960 KAIADANA
+960 KAIADANK
-968 TLVAEIDKNN
+968 TLVDETTKNN
-978 GTLLTLQAD
+978 STLLTLQSDYSNMLKTNRWAD
-987 YAKLLKENKWVD
+987 
-999 GTELTAQQKKFLQQ
+999 GQELTAQQKKFLQQ
-1013 QTADIQ
+1013 QTTDIQ
-1019 AELAKQNQL
+1019 TELAKQNQL
-1028 YVEGNLLKLSN
+1028 YVEANLLRLEQ
-1039 GKTLNEK
+1039 GKSLNEK
-1046 ERSTSIEVQKSLY
+1046 ERNTSLEVQKSLY
-1059 ADRKKAVETGEK
+1059 EEKKKAVETGEK
-1071 ELADLKKKKSDA
+1071 SLADLKKKKADA
-1083 TTETEKAN
+1083 STETEKAN

-1097 EQTKKNKTLAENLQK
+1097 EQTKKNKTLSTNLK
-1112 WASEMNTIIANGGTL
+1112 NWATEMNAIIANGGTL
-1127 NAETFAKGL
+1127 NAETFASGL
-1136 SEMGNISDEQLS
+1136 SQLGNISDEQLS
-1148 AVWQDFVKVS
+1148 ALWQNFVS
-1158 GSIDNTLAG
+1158 TSTSIDNTLSG
-1167 LGAIMS
+1167 LAAIMG

-1182 FVTALQSGDYTTAA
+1182 FVTAIQSKDYTTAA
-1196 LNINNDVM
+1196 LNINNDVL
-1204 NTLSTLPNG
+1204 NTLSNLPNG
-1213 MFQNGQSGKDQ
+1213 MFLNGQNGKNQ

-1229 KSGDFQGAGKFLLDG
+1229 KSNEYQEAGKYLVDG
-1244 VKLGASPLPGEMNNI
+1244 VKMGASPLPNELNGI

-1266 NADGLK
+1266 NADGIK
-1272 STAEANKSAGAE
+1272 STAEANKNAGATI
-1284 LKNNAKNGAF
+1284 KNNAKNGAF
-1294 DPNLFKMTG
+1294 DPNLFQMTG
-1303 ANNASG
+1303 VSNANG

-1323 AGSGIGNSA
+1323 AGTGIGNSA

-1345 SDFASGYAQG
+1345 SDFASGYVNG
-1355 IASGG
+1355 ILSGMG
-1360 MMVAG
+1360 AVGEAAG
-1365 AASALAN
+1365 SLAN
-1372 KALAA
+1372 KALQA
-1377 VQKKQD
+1377 VKDAQKSK
-1383 SHSPSKESKKLGGD
+1383 SPSKKAKKLGGD

-1451 SKNKSVGQLK
+1451 SKNKSAGQLK
-1461 QAKALSS
+1461 QAKALNS

-1535 IQAEMQKRLK
+1535 IQQEMQKRLK

-1670 LGKFFTGG
+1670 LGKFFTDG

-1703 AASNMTVPAITLP
+1703 AASNLTVPAITLP

>member
-1 MSDGSVVIEISLDDK
+1 MSDGSVVIEISLDDT

-23 AFEKDLAKAGT
+23 TFEKDLAKAGT

-65 FKSMGSA
+65 FKSMGNA

-77 KASLNFM
+77 KASLSFM
-84 RELPSNVQAA
+84 RELPANVGSA

-116 IKELGT
+116 VKNLGT

-149 VKVSINVIKSIPSA
+149 VKTSINVIKSIPGA
-163 IKSAGIS
+163 IKSAGSS
-170 IKSALVSSLQA
+170 IKSALVSSLHA
-181 AKSAAIS
+181 AKTAAIS

-194 KVIRSIPSAAKT
+194 KVIKSIPGAAKT
-206 AAVAV
+206 AATAV
-211 KDSFVVAYKAAVV
+211 KNSFVVAYKAVVV

-259 SAVASAAKTTGTTVK
+259 SAVVSAAKTTGTTVK
-274 SALKTGFSA
+274 TALTNGFSA
-283 VKSGAKAAGQAGI
+283 IKSGAKTAGQVGI

-303 NIAKSTGSLIKSGL
+303 NAAKSTGSLIKNGL
-317 VSGFNAAKA
+317 VSGFNAAKS

-341 SVEKPAEQARFSV
+341 SVEKPAEQARFSI
-354 LKLAAALGLIAATKN
+354 LRLAAAFGLIAATKN

-426 VAAGMKA
+426 VAAGMQA

-473 YADDINRLVDA
+473 YSDDINRLVDA

-583 KNTFKQFAA
+583 KNAFKQFAS

-615 VMVKLAPTIL
+615 VLIELAPIL
-625 KVVSAMLALQA
+625 AKVAAGFIA
-636 VSSVYVAFS
+636 FNIISSVYSKIAGLVGAIKGLASSGSLLGSIINTVRGSFLALKVALGSATAAF
-645 NIGKM
+645 G
-650 FVPLK
+650 
-655 NGLFVIATGF
+655 VIA
-665 MKLAKTI
+665 
-672 RHPITAIKNLAF
+672 
-684 AIKYFIVTSGAV
+684 AV
-696 IAIVGAVIAVLYGM
+696 IGAVIAVLYGM

-822 EQSKEAFVDAGSAI
+822 EQSKDAFVDAGSAI

-847 TGTVEA
+847 TGTIESL
-853 FKQMGGEAEN
+853 KEMGGEAE
-863 TAKKTE
+863 KTGTKAE
-869 TSGKKIKETLKLVET
+869 TSNKKISSSLKLVES
-884 TAKQTETTV
+884 TAKQTEATV

-913 KLSEKTKSFLNAA
+913 KLNEKTKSFLNAA
-926 KDLYGQYQES
+926 KELYSNYQES
-936 SKKSQ
+936 AQKSQ
-941 DKYSAAM
+941 DKYTAAM
-948 EKAQDLEGDKRK
+948 EKAQSLEGEKRK
-960 KAIADANA
+960 KVIADANA

-987 YAKLLKENKWVD
+987 YAKLLKDNKWVD

-1028 YVEGNLLKLSN
+1028 YVEGNLLKLAN

-1046 ERSTSIEVQKSLY
+1046 ERATSIEVQKSLY
-1059 ADRKKAVETGEK
+1059 GDRKKAVETGEK
-1071 ELADLKKKKSDA
+1071 ELADLKRKKSDA

-1097 EQTKKNKTLAENLQK
+1097 EQTKKNKTLAGNLQK
-1112 WASEMNTIIANGGTL
+1112 WASEMNAIIANGGTL

-1136 SEMGNISDEQLS
+1136 SEMGNISDEQLG

-1167 LGAIMS
+1167 LAAVMS

-1196 LNINNDVM
+1196 LKINDDVL
-1204 NTLSTLPNG
+1204 NTISGLPNS
-1213 MFQNGQSGKDQ
+1213 MFLNGQSGKDQ
-1224 FIAAI
+1224 FLLAI

-1244 VKLGASPLPGEMNNI
+1244 VKMGADPLPGEMEKN
-1259 GKQGGNA
+1259 GKKSGDAQAKGV
-1266 NADGLK
+1266 K
-1272 STAEANKSAGAE
+1272 STAEANKSAGKE
-1284 LKNNAKNGAF
+1284 IKNNAKSGAF

-1303 ANNASG
+1303 SKNSSG
-1309 FNGGILDGKGNAFS
+1309 FNNGILGGKDGAFS
-1323 AGSGIGNSA
+1323 AGTSVGGSA

-1345 SDFASGYAQG
+1345 SDFAAGFANGIRSG
-1355 IASGG
+1355 
-1360 MMVAG
+1360 AG
-1365 AASALAN
+1365 AVGEAAASIAA

-1383 SHSPSKESKKLGGD
+1383 SHSPSKKSKKLGGD
-1397 FGTGY
+1397 FGSGY
-1402 SLGIADKNK
+1402 SLGIASKTK
-1411 AVTKAANNL
+1411 AVTKAASNL
-1420 VASAL
+1420 VAGAL
-1425 GTESQ
+1425 GTEKQ

-1438 KDKIS
+1438 KDKVS

-1451 SKNKSVGQLK
+1451 SKNKSRGQLK
-1461 QAKALSS
+1461 QAKALNS
-1468 IEGYIGQQTNKLAAT
+1468 IEGYIAQQTNKLAAT

-1562 SKDIISDILESG
+1562 SKDIINDILEAG

-1626 KGLINGLNSQKKQ
+1626 KGLISGLNSQKKQ
-1639 LENTAKSIANTIT
+1639 LEKTAKSIANTIT

-1657 ALRIHSPS
+1657 ALKIHSPS

-1688 GAVQSTNKMVDKVVN
+1688 GAVQSTSKMVDKVVN
-1703 AASNMTVPAITLP
+1703 AASNMTVPTINLP

-1755 AIKESGAKPVI
+1755 AIQQSGDRPIIFNV
-1766 LNLDGEVLA
+1766 DGKDIADNTNNHLGSSTSLA
-1775 NNSNNRIGSMTDLGL
+1775 FYGKGL
-1790 YGGGLL
+1790 

>member
-23 AFEKDLAKAGT
+23 AFEQDLAKAGT

-149 VKVSINVIKSIPSA
+149 VKVSINVIKSIPGA

-194 KVIRSIPSAAKT
+194 KVIKSIPGAAKT
-206 AAVAV
+206 AATAV
-211 KDSFVVAYKAAVV
+211 KNSFVVAYKAVVV

-259 SAVASAAKTTGTTVK
+259 SAVSSAAKTTGTTVK

-341 SVEKPAEQARFSV
+341 SVEKPAEQARFSI
-354 LKLAAALGLIAATKN
+354 LRLAAAFGLIAATKN

-484 GVPAWQILANSTGK
+484 GVPAWKILANSTGK

-515 KAIAM
+515 RAIAM

-561 VKSLANIAEN
+561 VKSLANIVEN

-583 KNTFKQFAA
+583 KNAFKQFAA

-603 SDMIQKIKELIP
+603 SDLIQKIKEFIP
-615 VMVKLAPTIL
+615 VLIEWAPLLAKVAAGFVAFNIL
-625 KVVSAMLALQA
+625 
-636 VSSVYVAFS
+636 SSVYSKVAGLVMAFRGLAS
-645 NIGKM
+645 SGTLLGGIVNTVKGS
-650 FVPLK
+650 FLALK
-655 NGLFVIATGF
+655 VALGSAAAAFGVI
-665 MKLAKTI
+665 I
-672 RHPITAIKNLAF
+672 
-684 AIKYFIVTSGAV
+684 AV
-696 IAIVGAVIAVLYGM
+696 IGAVIAVAYGM
-710 YAAFKENTA
+710 YVSFKENTA
-719 NIKGFLSGMFDAV
+719 NIKGFLSTMWDGV

-737 KIVDVFKQIVSALK
+737 KIVDVFKQIVAALK

-758 DVLKYIGVGVWVA
+758 DVLKYVGVAIWA
-771 FGIVLATV
+771 SLGLVLAAV

-793 IKGLQGLYYAI
+793 IKALQGLYYAI
-804 KAAFQ
+804 KAAFK
-809 ALSGDLKGAKKSL
+809 ALHWDLKGAKKSL
-822 EQSKEAFVDAGSAI
+822 EQSKDAFVEAGSAI

-853 FKQMGGEAEN
+853 FKQMGGEAEK

-906 GVDQYGN
+906 GVDQYGK
-913 KLSEKTKSFLNAA
+913 KLSEKTESFLNAA
-926 KDLYGQYQES
+926 KDLYEQYQEATI
-936 SKKSQ
+936 KSQ
-941 DKYSAAM
+941 DKYSVAM
-948 EKAQDLEGDKRK
+948 EKAQSLEGDKRK

-987 YAKLLKENKWVD
+987 YAKLLKGNKWVD

-1112 WASEMNTIIANGGTL
+1112 WASEMNAIIANGGTL

-1167 LGAIMS
+1167 LAAVMS

-1196 LNINNDVM
+1196 LNINDDVM

-1224 FIAAI
+1224 FITAI

-1303 ANNASG
+1303 SNNASG
-1309 FNGGILDGKGNAFS
+1309 FNSGILDGKGNAFS
-1323 AGSGIGNSA
+1323 AGTGIGNSA
-1332 KSGAASVDSSGVG
+1332 KSGAGSVDSSGVG
-1345 SDFASGYAQG
+1345 SDFASGYVNG
-1355 IASGG
+1355 ILSGMG
-1360 MMVAG
+1360 AVGEA
-1365 AASALAN
+1365 AASLAS

-1383 SHSPSKESKKLGGD
+1383 SHSPAKKSKKLGGD

-1402 SLGIADKNK
+1402 SLGISEKNK

-1461 QAKALSS
+1461 QAKALNS

-1520 SYGSISNVDPENPQS
+1520 SYGSISNVDAENPQS

-1670 LGKFFTGG
+1670 LGKFFTDG

-1703 AASNMTVPAITLP
+1703 AASNLTVPAITLP